1 MAEDFQVKIQ
11 ADLDTAQVDEKI
23 EKLVNKKRTI
33 KLDVDINGQNAKS
46 ITDNIQKGLSK
57 TKLDTSNISK
67 KIADSFN
74 ISDKS
79 VISKIQTQLNEMMT
93 SLSKTWN
100 GKNFDFKNASG
111 FYSGMEQMAKTVT
124 ENARIIKSATGVYD
138 DFYNYFNRKKIF
150 VSDDLKNALG
160 TEQYKELLNNNIG
173 KIVRDATKGVSIDSI
188 WGEMSNLFPEHF
200 SENITNQVDQILYA
214 TNLLKKARADM
225 DEVFTSSNMTAQQ
238 KGEIN
243 NSAYVEVLEMS
254 KNLQN
259 NLQKNIVEATE
270 AAKTT
275 IKIDVQLDKEKI
287 AADIR
292 NAIESASSGAGE
304 AIKLNLDINEE
315 QLLSNLQSAIRKLTT
330 GDESVKVEIDVDKS
344 DLQSKLNE
352 ACKEMQIPVQF
363 KIDADEIASQI
374 KAAVD
379 KITDIELDLKVN
391 TNNVKQAVDDAVKDK
406 ITPEVDPSGIT
417 QLQEILRNVNS
428 TGQQTQNIFQSM
440 GSAFDDAF
448 RSTYGVA
455 NLLQDA
461 IYKIG
466 DAGREV
472 IGTVR
477 ELNDSLVSLQMATG
491 DDYDTV
497 KNLMQQY
504 NALGQELGAITTD
517 VASGADAWLRQG
529 KSLEQTNTLLKD
541 SIVLSKVSGLDAEES
556 TQYLTAAMNG
566 YNVAVDNVMGIV
578 DKVSKVDLE
587 SATDAGGLMEA
598 MSRVSTMANTA
609 GVSMDK
615 LLGYMASVGEI
626 TQQSM
631 PTLGTAFKSIF
642 ARMSDIKAQNY
653 ELVDDNGTVEL
664 LSDVESSLK
673 KVGIDLRKTV
683 TEYNSYAD
691 VLDNLAAKWNT
702 LNQVQ
707 QNELAKAFAGTR
719 QQEVFRTLMEH
730 YDRAQKYAEVAEN
743 SAGTA
748 EKKFQDNYLSS
759 LEAKTNALKA
769 SFESLSSS
777 LVSDDMYSWALY
789 GAKAVTDFVEK
800 TNILKGAIAGLGTA
814 GSLYAVKQLVLGF
827 GSAIKEFSNLGKAM
841 SILKSG
847 TGVTSNMSQLLTLTQ
862 GLSKSQTALV
872 LSSTELNTAQRTAIL
887 MNRGLSASEAEA
899 ELSTMGLSA
908 AEGTATATTMSLGSA
923 MKGMVATLAANPIF
937 LLTTAVTVGVAAWQ
951 SYNQSVEESIQHTK
965 DSTAELQERNQS
977 LDDNIQKVQELR
989 DSLDSGTL
997 TEQEAYNTKSQLLDI
1012 QSQLSDSYG
1021 EQADGI
1027 DLVNGKLDEQIEK
1040 MQQLKVENA
1049 KSWLNDSDNEKN
1061 YEKAKKKMTKDDYES
1076 FFGNTPTLSLL
1087 GNAPEKADYKDSDV
1101 YKDALKRYQNSKTQ
1115 IEEIQKAA
1123 EKAGLKQYTSTS
1135 TGQFQLGFENETVTG
1150 ADEKLNSF
1158 LSTVKELKRQ
1168 FEDEGKNTDY
1178 FDNIISSAEDAESS
1192 YKDILDKHQE
1202 VYQEYLKNSM
1212 LAEGYGNNK
1221 PATVYQQYADAVDK
1235 YNEALQSGDTSK
1247 VEAAK
1252 TALDGVK
1259 DSVDN
1264 IVSRDSGKKYKEL
1277 FDEIAE
1283 GIDTAS
1289 EKTYE
1294 FKERL
1299 SGRGTDK
1306 LNNTVLSKLKEL
1318 KNYTDIDLKSIN
1330 LDTSDV
1336 VAGKD
1341 ALRMAVNEAM
1351 DLGIVSD
1358 DSAESVAKV
1367 VDLLTD
1373 MGMTATVSM
1382 NQVDDSFSEVNTT
1395 IQQAQANLETL
1406 KTIMSESVS
1415 GSGISADNVKAFKEM
1430 FGDDAARALEKTA
1443 DGYHINREE
1452 LAKLQAQQS
1461 EMNKADY
1468 LSGLADQQEALRQI
1482 EEQIADAMVKGQD
1495 VSGLQ
1500 AQREGILDNI
1510 SSLED
1515 LAYQYQTATS
1525 AYQQWQDAM
1534 SGGEEGDMYDS
1545 IQGNME
1551 SIKDLYDKGLV
1562 GENKFRE
1569 FVDLMS
1575 NKDLTNASVD
1585 EIVTAYE
1592 ESYPKMERY
1601 FTEGQEGCQA
1611 FLQDIS
1617 NLNSEWAHMNEDGS
1631 WEINFGV
1638 GNDQEIA
1645 DALGIDVE
1653 AVQSVLRKL
1662 HDFGFD
1668 IDLDQPVK
1676 SLEQLKTEAQSAKEA
1691 LDGMGET
1698 SLDSI
1703 NLDTDSFS
1711 EITDDIDKVKEYIQ
1725 QINDADLE
1733 PEVRTERLEQ
1743 ANNILDYLV
1752 QKQHEAGQNNIV
1764 IDADASSVDQKISDL
1779 KSQLEQFR
1787 NNDGTIPV
1795 NADTQDAV
1803 NSLQSLYATKQNLEN
1818 TPAILQ
1824 VDTSQVDGALGNA
1837 IGKLQEYQNAV
1848 EILNAQNTMKT
1859 QGIDIDTTD
1868 AQQKVQQ
1875 LAGQLQ
1881 NLDADTT
1888 AKLGLDDTD
1897 FQSKLSNIATHPI
1910 DVGIGVNLDPN
1921 ALADVSTKISG
1932 ITPELLVKAGV
1943 NEEAIVNYTPK
1954 DKDATVKYKVDH
1966 SAIDSYDPKDKNAT
1980 VTYSVV
1986 VSGLENLP
1994 GNKTRNLTY
2003 NIKTNGTVPRV
2014 NGTAHAIGTAH
2025 AAGTASRNWGLAHN
2039 EPHALVNELK
2049 PEAIVRDG
2057 KAFILNGGDPTF
2069 ANLKKDD
2076 VVFNGDQ
2083 TEQLLEHGYVTGSH
2097 AQLAG
2102 GGYSLGS
2109 AFSKGS
2115 GRFNV
2120 GSSGTK
2126 ADSSTWEENQKK
2138 DKTGSKSSSG
2148 SSSSGSS
2155 KRSSGRS
2162 SGGSSS
2168 GSSGSSSTKEAT
2180 EETFD
2185 WIEVFLKEMSRA
2197 TEIAVDNINRA
2208 IGLAQ
2213 KQTKAYDAISK
2224 VQQELTANQQS
2235 ANKYLQLAANV
2246 GLDPSY
2252 ISKIQNGTLD
2262 VEKVTNEDLKK
2273 KIDEY
2278 KDYYSKYES
2287 AADNVAK
2294 LEDKITE
2301 LAEKR
2306 LEIITDTYDAIVDI
2320 NDSIKSV
2327 ADSKIS
2333 LNDALGVAI
2342 DNPDNYAN
2350 LNNSIKAQE
2359 DTYNQLTKKL
2369 SDYQKE
2375 VDSQLSSGYLKK
2387 GSEAYQAAMKNIQDF
2402 TAKIYDA
2409 STSLLELRDKL
2420 DQIKIDTIQNVID
2433 GIKRNSDI
2441 TEKYISYLQ
2450 SQNRDVPENLYTDRI
2465 DNNNAQVQQNL
2476 KQMEIYRKKQAVL
2489 DVNSKS
2495 YQDYA
2500 EKIQTLK
2507 ENTLELITDN
2517 ESLQDSIYELRF
2529 KPLDDAIQKYSD
2541 LEDELKSFRDLLND
2555 DAFLDKQGRITEEGL
2570 AQVALLQQS
2579 IGTAKQKIADY
2590 TTGLQKLKESY
2601 DNGVISLTEYND
2613 KSKDYR
2619 EGIQGSI
2626 ADVKSYQDSLVDLYK
2641 NAMSTEVDY
2650 LDKII
2655 SKQKNLLDQRKSA
2668 YEYEKKVTS
2677 QSNDINKLKAEIIA
2691 LQGSNNLSDQ
2701 SRLRKLQADLKS
2713 AESDLQDTKR
2723 DHAYDMQSQGF
2734 DKLSSDLQ
2742 ETLDNTEYEI
2752 SHNADKQLEIINSM
2766 LDKAVSSYQEA
2777 YGKINSIIKNT
2788 GWVGS
2793 TDFNNTQSDLG
2804 TETGAKNQNSN
2815 ASQSQSSA
2823 NKNPSS
2829 TASGTKT
2836 DPINSNSKANSDLA
2850 DQLVKPEDTTNRK
2863 VAELKVSPTS
2873 TTLEE
2878 GKSTSITATIRPNDA
2893 ANKTLAWK
2901 SSNES
2906 IATVSNGTVKAKKPG
2921 SCTITATTTDGSGL
2935 SAKVSIKVN
2944 AKPKPPKPQPKPQP
2958 AKTGGDGIPR
2968 VGDVVTF
2975 TGSYYNDSWGMAP
2988 KGSRFSGQPGAVV
3001 IDSYTAREYGGNGR
3015 TTGDFKIHIKSAHD
3029 PNYSDLGWVRLSQI
3043 SSYEKGTDRIYGDQL
3058 VWTNENKDTKHH
3070 GVSELIY
3077 RKKDGA
3083 FLTPVQDGDSILP
3096 ADFVSNLA
3104 ALSAIDP
3111 REFGMNVSTTPNLVQ
3126 TNIPQNIS
3134 NVGNV
3139 TYHYDALLNIENVEG
3154 NLDKSAIPDIQKL
3167 LKQSC
3172 KYTCDTLA
3180 DQYQKLGHKIIM

>member
-1 MAEDFQVKIQ
+1 LQLKNLG
-11 ADLDTAQVDEKI
+11 DLFGSFGELNLLRNKYGKNSTFDTLSSTLQQSFNESFKVGK
-23 EKLVNKKRTI
+23 
-33 KLDVDINGQNAKS
+33 NGISEFSTEQ
-46 ITDNIQKGLSK
+46 IK
-57 TKLDTSNISK
+57 TKASVMGLNDALTKQALSLANDAGLYQKAAAGNLTFSKAIELNI
-67 KIADSFN
+67 N
-74 ISDKS
+74 
-79 VISKIQTQLNEMMT
+79 
-93 SLSKTWN
+93 
-100 GKNFDFKNASG
+100 NASDLVDALMSSNSEVLKK
-111 FYSGMEQMAKTVT
+111 YQDSD
-124 ENARIIKSATGVYD
+124 IAT
-138 DFYNYFNRKKIF
+138 
-150 VSDDLKNALG
+150 
-160 TEQYKELLNNNIG
+160 
-173 KIVRDATKGVSIDSI
+173 KIVNSGEKG
-188 WGEMSNLFPEHF
+188 
-200 SENITNQVDQILYA
+200 
-214 TNLLKKARADM
+214 
-225 DEVFTSSNMTAQQ
+225 
-238 KGEIN
+238 
-243 NSAYVEVLEMS
+243 SAAY
-254 KNLQN
+254 
-259 NLQKNIVEATE
+259 
-270 AAKTT
+270 
-275 IKIDVQLDKEKI
+275 
-287 AADIR
+287 
-292 NAIESASSGAGE
+292 
-304 AIKLNLDINEE
+304 NE
-315 QLLSNLQSAIRKLTT
+315 
-330 GDESVKVEIDVDKS
+330 
-344 DLQSKLNE
+344 
-352 ACKEMQIPVQF
+352 F
-363 KIDADEIASQI
+363 
-374 KAAVD
+374 
-379 KITDIELDLKVN
+379 
-391 TNNVKQAVDDAVKDK
+391 VKDL
-406 ITPEVDPSGIT
+406 ID
-417 QLQEILRNVNS
+417 NN
-428 TGQQTQNIFQSM
+428 
-440 GSAFDDAF
+440 
-448 RSTYGVA
+448 
-455 NLLQDA
+455 QD
-461 IYKIG
+461 
-466 DAGREV
+466 
-472 IGTVR
+472 
-477 ELNDSLVSLQMATG
+477 
-491 DDYDTV
+491 
-497 KNLMQQY
+497 
-504 NALGQELGAITTD
+504 LG
-517 VASGADAWLRQG
+517 
-529 KSLEQTNTLLKD
+529 D
-541 SIVLSKVSGLDAEES
+541 SIVELVPKVETTKSAFSGLS
-556 TQYLTAAMNG
+556 NYFKGL
-566 YNVAVDNVMGIV
+566 
-578 DKVSKVDLE
+578 L
-587 SATDAGGLMEA
+587 ATF
-598 MSRVSTMANTA
+598 T
-609 GVSMDK
+609 
-615 LLGYMASVGEI
+615 
-626 TQQSM
+626 
-631 PTLGTAFKSIF
+631 
-642 ARMSDIKAQNY
+642 
-653 ELVDDNGTVEL
+653 
-664 LSDVESSLK
+664 
-673 KVGIDLRKTV
+673 
-683 TEYNSYAD
+683 
-691 VLDNLAAKWNT
+691 
-702 LNQVQ
+702 
-707 QNELAKAFAGTR
+707 
-719 QQEVFRTLMEH
+719 
-730 YDRAQKYAEVAEN
+730 
-743 SAGTA
+743 
-748 EKKFQDNYLSS
+748 
-759 LEAKTNALKA
+759 
-769 SFESLSSS
+769 
-777 LVSDDMYSWALY
+777 
-789 GAKAVTDFVEK
+789 
-800 TNILKGAIAGLGTA
+800 
-814 GSLYAVKQLVLGF
+814 
-827 GSAIKEFSNLGKAM
+827 
-841 SILKSG
+841 
-847 TGVTSNMSQLLTLTQ
+847 
-862 GLSKSQTALV
+862 
-872 LSSTELNTAQRTAIL
+872 
-887 MNRGLSASEAEA
+887 
-899 ELSTMGLSA
+899 
-908 AEGTATATTMSLGSA
+908 
-923 MKGMVATLAANPIF
+923 NPIF

-951 SYNQSVEESIQHTK
+951 GYNQSVKESIQHTK
-965 DSTAELQERNQS
+965 DSIAEIEERNKS
-977 LDDNIQKVQELR
+977 IDDNISKAQELR

-997 TEQEAYNTKSQLLDI
+997 TEQEAYNAKSQLLDI

-1076 FFGNTPTLSLL
+1076 FFGNTPTLAML
-1087 GNAPEKADYKDSDV
+1087 GSEPQKSEYTNSDTYKEM
-1101 YKDALKRYQNSKTQ
+1101 LKRYQNSKTQ

-1158 LSTVKELKRQ
+1158 LATVKELKRQ

-1247 VEAAK
+1247 VEEAK

-1259 DSVDN
+1259 ASVDN
-1264 IVSRDSGKKYKEL
+1264 IVSTDSGKKYKEL

-1289 EKTYE
+1289 EKIYE

-1382 NQVDDSFSEVNTT
+1382 DQVDDSFSEVNTT

-1534 SGGEEGDMYDS
+1534 SGGEEGNMYDS

-1585 EIVTAYE
+1585 EIVAAYE

-1631 WEINFGV
+1631 WDINFGV

-1725 QINDADLE
+1725 QVNDADLE

-1752 QKQHEAGQNNIV
+1752 QKQYEAGQNNIV

-1787 NNDGTIPV
+1787 NEDGTIPV

-1824 VDTSQVDGALGNA
+1824 VDTSQIDGELGNA

-1921 ALADVSTKISG
+1921 ALADVSAKISG

-1994 GNKTRNLTY
+1994 GNKTRSLTY

-2109 AFSKGS
+2109 AFSGGS

-2126 ADSSTWEENQKK
+2126 ADSSTWEDKK
-2138 DKTGSKSSSG
+2138 KQNNTSHNS
-2148 SSSSGSS
+2148 
-2155 KRSSGRS
+2155 S
-2162 SGGSSS
+2162 SGGSSRRNS
-2168 GSSGSSSTKEAT
+2168 GTSSGGSTRSSSGGNSGGSSSSSDAKSTT
-2180 EETFD
+2180 EEVVDFIKIMLSRLSRMTELATNA
-2185 WIEVFLKEMSRA
+2185 IERA
-2197 TEIAVDNINRA
+2197 VGLANKQAAAADA
-2208 IGLAQ
+2208 IGKATNEMVHNQRAADAYLA
-2213 KQTKAYDAISK
+2213 KANSISLSDAYK
-2224 VQQELTANQQS
+2224 NQ
-2235 ANKYLQLAANV
+2235 
-2246 GLDPSY
+2246 
-2252 ISKIQNGTLD
+2252 IMNGSINIDTIID
-2262 VEKVTNEDLKK
+2262 EDLKK
-2273 KIDEY
+2273 KISDFQSY
-2278 KDYYSKYES
+2278 YES
-2287 AADNVAK
+2287 YLSARDNALK

-2306 LEIITDTYDAIVDI
+2306 LEIIEKEYDAIVDI
-2320 NDSIKSV
+2320 NDAIKTV
-2327 ADSKIS
+2327 ADSKMS

-2375 VDSQLSSGYLKK
+2375 MESQLSSGLMQK
-2387 GSEAYQAAMKNIQDF
+2387 GSDSYNSALKNIQDF
-2402 TAKIYDA
+2402 TAKIYEA
-2409 STSLLELRDKL
+2409 ATSAIELKNKL
-2420 DQIKIDTIQNVID
+2420 DQIKIDVIQYKID
-2433 GIKRNSDI
+2433 EFQRNSDRI
-2441 TEKYISYLQ
+2441 DAYTSLRDA
-2450 SQNRDVPENLYTDRI
+2450 QNETVSESMYQNRI
-2465 DNNNAQVQQNL
+2465 DNNNGIIEQ
-2476 KQMEIYRKKQAVL
+2476 KQKQREIYLKNQSYF
-2489 DVNSKS
+2489 DVNSKEYQS
-2495 YQDYA
+2495 YAD
-2500 EKIQTLK
+2500 KIK
-2507 ENTLELITDN
+2507 ELDTDTINLMKDN
-2517 ESLQDSIYELRF
+2517 EDLKDSIFELRF
-2529 KPLDDAIQKYSD
+2529 KNLDDAIQKYSD

-2555 DAFLDKQGRITEEGL
+2555 DAFLDKQGRITEDGL
-2570 AQVALLQQS
+2570 AQIALLQQS

-2619 EGIQGSI
+2619 EGIQSSI

-2655 SKQKNLLDQRKSA
+2655 SKRKEAMTQQKDM
-2668 YEYEKKVTS
+2668 
-2677 QSNDINKLKAEIIA
+2677 
-2691 LQGSNNLSDQ
+2691 
-2701 SRLRKLQADLKS
+2701 
-2713 AESDLQDTKR
+2713 
-2723 DHAYDMQSQGF
+2723 YDYS
-2734 DKLSSDLQ
+2734 K
-2742 ETLDNTEYEI
+2742 
-2752 SHNADKQLEIINSM
+2752 
-2766 LDKAVSSYQEA
+2766 
-2777 YGKINSIIKNT
+2777 KINSQ
-2788 GWVGS
+2788 
-2793 TDFNNTQSDLG
+2793 NN
-2804 TETGAKNQNSN
+2804 N
-2815 ASQSQSSA
+2815 
-2823 NKNPSS
+2823 
-2829 TASGTKT
+2829 
-2836 DPINSNSKANSDLA
+2836 INSLKAQIMALESVNICRICLNAGISL
-2850 DQLVKPEDTTNRK
+2850 
-2863 VAELKVSPTS
+2863 ELYM
-2873 TTLEE
+2873 LQRMHE
-2878 GKSTSITATIRPNDA
+2878 
-2893 ANKTLAWK
+2893 
-2901 SSNES
+2901 
-2906 IATVSNGTVKAKKPG
+2906 
-2921 SCTITATTTDGSGL
+2921 
-2935 SAKVSIKVN
+2935 IKQNVN
-2944 AKPKPPKPQPKPQP
+2944 A
-2958 AKTGGDGIPR
+2958 
-2968 VGDVVTF
+2968 
-2975 TGSYYNDSWGMAP
+2975 
-2988 KGSRFSGQPGAVV
+2988 
-3001 IDSYTAREYGGNGR
+3001 
-3015 TTGDFKIHIKSAHD
+3015 
-3029 PNYSDLGWVRLSQI
+3029 
-3043 SSYEKGTDRIYGDQL
+3043 
-3058 VWTNENKDTKHH
+3058 
-3070 GVSELIY
+3070 
-3077 RKKDGA
+3077 
-3083 FLTPVQDGDSILP
+3083 
-3096 ADFVSNLA
+3096 
-3104 ALSAIDP
+3104 
-3111 REFGMNVSTTPNLVQ
+3111 
-3126 TNIPQNIS
+3126 
-3134 NVGNV
+3134 
-3139 TYHYDALLNIENVEG
+3139 
-3154 NLDKSAIPDIQKL
+3154 
-3167 LKQSC
+3167 
-3172 KYTCDTLA
+3172 
-3180 DQYQKLGHKIIM
+3180 

>member
-1 MAEDFQVKIQ
+1 MQLKNLG
-11 ADLDTAQVDEKI
+11 DLFGSFGELNLLRNKYGKNSTFDTLSSTLQQSFNESFKVGK
-23 EKLVNKKRTI
+23 
-33 KLDVDINGQNAKS
+33 NGISEFSTEQ
-46 ITDNIQKGLSK
+46 IK
-57 TKLDTSNISK
+57 TKASVMGLNDALTKQALSLANDAGLYQKAAAGNLTFSKAIELNI
-67 KIADSFN
+67 N
-74 ISDKS
+74 
-79 VISKIQTQLNEMMT
+79 
-93 SLSKTWN
+93 
-100 GKNFDFKNASG
+100 NASDLVDALMSSNSEVLKK
-111 FYSGMEQMAKTVT
+111 YQDSD
-124 ENARIIKSATGVYD
+124 IAT
-138 DFYNYFNRKKIF
+138 
-150 VSDDLKNALG
+150 
-160 TEQYKELLNNNIG
+160 
-173 KIVRDATKGVSIDSI
+173 KIVNSGEKG
-188 WGEMSNLFPEHF
+188 
-200 SENITNQVDQILYA
+200 
-214 TNLLKKARADM
+214 
-225 DEVFTSSNMTAQQ
+225 
-238 KGEIN
+238 
-243 NSAYVEVLEMS
+243 SAAY
-254 KNLQN
+254 
-259 NLQKNIVEATE
+259 
-270 AAKTT
+270 
-275 IKIDVQLDKEKI
+275 
-287 AADIR
+287 
-292 NAIESASSGAGE
+292 
-304 AIKLNLDINEE
+304 NE
-315 QLLSNLQSAIRKLTT
+315 
-330 GDESVKVEIDVDKS
+330 
-344 DLQSKLNE
+344 
-352 ACKEMQIPVQF
+352 F
-363 KIDADEIASQI
+363 
-374 KAAVD
+374 
-379 KITDIELDLKVN
+379 
-391 TNNVKQAVDDAVKDK
+391 VKDL
-406 ITPEVDPSGIT
+406 ID
-417 QLQEILRNVNS
+417 NN
-428 TGQQTQNIFQSM
+428 
-440 GSAFDDAF
+440 
-448 RSTYGVA
+448 
-455 NLLQDA
+455 QD
-461 IYKIG
+461 
-466 DAGREV
+466 
-472 IGTVR
+472 
-477 ELNDSLVSLQMATG
+477 
-491 DDYDTV
+491 
-497 KNLMQQY
+497 
-504 NALGQELGAITTD
+504 LG
-517 VASGADAWLRQG
+517 
-529 KSLEQTNTLLKD
+529 D
-541 SIVLSKVSGLDAEES
+541 SIVELVPKVETTKSAFSGLS
-556 TQYLTAAMNG
+556 NYFKGL
-566 YNVAVDNVMGIV
+566 
-578 DKVSKVDLE
+578 L
-587 SATDAGGLMEA
+587 ATF
-598 MSRVSTMANTA
+598 T
-609 GVSMDK
+609 
-615 LLGYMASVGEI
+615 
-626 TQQSM
+626 
-631 PTLGTAFKSIF
+631 
-642 ARMSDIKAQNY
+642 
-653 ELVDDNGTVEL
+653 
-664 LSDVESSLK
+664 
-673 KVGIDLRKTV
+673 
-683 TEYNSYAD
+683 
-691 VLDNLAAKWNT
+691 
-702 LNQVQ
+702 
-707 QNELAKAFAGTR
+707 
-719 QQEVFRTLMEH
+719 
-730 YDRAQKYAEVAEN
+730 
-743 SAGTA
+743 
-748 EKKFQDNYLSS
+748 
-759 LEAKTNALKA
+759 
-769 SFESLSSS
+769 
-777 LVSDDMYSWALY
+777 
-789 GAKAVTDFVEK
+789 
-800 TNILKGAIAGLGTA
+800 
-814 GSLYAVKQLVLGF
+814 
-827 GSAIKEFSNLGKAM
+827 
-841 SILKSG
+841 
-847 TGVTSNMSQLLTLTQ
+847 
-862 GLSKSQTALV
+862 
-872 LSSTELNTAQRTAIL
+872 
-887 MNRGLSASEAEA
+887 
-899 ELSTMGLSA
+899 
-908 AEGTATATTMSLGSA
+908 
-923 MKGMVATLAANPIF
+923 NPIF

-951 SYNQSVEESIQHTK
+951 GYNQSVQESIQHTK
-965 DSTAELQERNQS
+965 DSIAEIEERNKS
-977 LDDNIQKVQELR
+977 IDDNISKAQELR

-997 TEQEAYNTKSQLLDI
+997 TEQEAYNAKSQLLDI

-1076 FFGNTPTLSLL
+1076 FFGNTPTLAML
-1087 GNAPEKADYKDSDV
+1087 GSEPQKSEYTNSDTYKEM
-1101 YKDALKRYQNSKTQ
+1101 LKRYQNSKSQ

-1150 ADEKLNSF
+1150 ADEKLNNF
-1158 LSTVKELKRQ
+1158 LATVKELKRQ
-1168 FEDEGKNTDY
+1168 FQDEGKNTDY
-1178 FDNIISSAEDAESS
+1178 FDNIISAAEDAESS

-1277 FDEIAE
+1277 FDEIAD

-1299 SGRGTDK
+1299 SGRGADK

-1415 GSGISADNVKAFKEM
+1415 GAGISADNVKAFKEM

-1461 EMNKADY
+1461 QMNRADY

-1534 SGGEEGDMYDS
+1534 SGGEEGNMYDS

-1585 EIVTAYE
+1585 EIVSAYE
-1592 ESYPKMERY
+1592 EAYPKMERY

-1617 NLNSEWAHMNEDGS
+1617 NLNSEWAHMNEDGF
-1631 WEINFGV
+1631 WDINFGV

-1725 QINDADLE
+1725 QVNDADLE

-1764 IDADASSVDQKISDL
+1764 IDADASSVDQKISEL

-1824 VDTSQVDGALGNA
+1824 VDTSQVDGELGNA

-1910 DVGIGVNLDPN
+1910 DVGIGVNLEPN
-1921 ALADVSTKISG
+1921 ALADVSAKISG
-1932 ITPELLVKAGV
+1932 ITPKLLVKAGV

-1994 GNKTRNLTY
+1994 GNKTRSLTY

-2025 AAGTASRNWGLAHN
+2025 ASGTASRNWGLAHN

-2109 AFSKGS
+2109 AFSGGS

-2126 ADSSTWEENQKK
+2126 ADSSTWEDKK
-2138 DKTGSKSSSG
+2138 KQNNTSHNS
-2148 SSSSGSS
+2148 
-2155 KRSSGRS
+2155 S
-2162 SGGSSS
+2162 SGGSSRRNS
-2168 GSSGSSSTKEAT
+2168 GTSSGGSTRSSSGGNSGGSSSSSDAKSTT
-2180 EETFD
+2180 EEVVDFIKIMLSRLSRMTELATNA
-2185 WIEVFLKEMSRA
+2185 IERA
-2197 TEIAVDNINRA
+2197 VGLANKQAAAADA
-2208 IGLAQ
+2208 IGKATNEMVHNQRAADAYLA
-2213 KQTKAYDAISK
+2213 KANSISLSDAYK
-2224 VQQELTANQQS
+2224 NQ
-2235 ANKYLQLAANV
+2235 
-2246 GLDPSY
+2246 
-2252 ISKIQNGTLD
+2252 IMNGSINIDTIID
-2262 VEKVTNEDLKK
+2262 EDLKK
-2273 KIDEY
+2273 KISDFQSY
-2278 KDYYSKYES
+2278 YES
-2287 AADNVAK
+2287 YLSARDNALK

-2306 LEIITDTYDAIVDI
+2306 LEIIEKEYDAIVDI
-2320 NDSIKSV
+2320 NDAIKTV
-2327 ADSKIS
+2327 ADSKMS

-2375 VDSQLSSGYLKK
+2375 MESQLSSGLMQK
-2387 GSEAYQAAMKNIQDF
+2387 GSDSYNSALKNIQDF
-2402 TAKIYDA
+2402 TAKIYEA
-2409 STSLLELRDKL
+2409 ATSAIELKNKL
-2420 DQIKIDTIQNVID
+2420 DQIKIDVIQYKID
-2433 GIKRNSDI
+2433 EFQRNSDRI
-2441 TEKYISYLQ
+2441 DAYTSLRDA
-2450 SQNRDVPENLYTDRI
+2450 QNETVSESMYQNRI
-2465 DNNNAQVQQNL
+2465 DNNNGIIEQ
-2476 KQMEIYRKKQAVL
+2476 KQKQREIYLKNQSYF
-2489 DVNSKS
+2489 DVNSKEYQS
-2495 YQDYA
+2495 YAD
-2500 EKIQTLK
+2500 KIK
-2507 ENTLELITDN
+2507 ELDTDTINLMKDN
-2517 ESLQDSIYELRF
+2517 EDLKDSIFELRF
-2529 KPLDDAIQKYSD
+2529 KNLDDAIQKYSD

-2555 DAFLDKQGRITEEGL
+2555 DAFLDKQGRITEDGL

-2655 SKQKNLLDQRKSA
+2655 SKRKEAMTQQKDM
-2668 YEYEKKVTS
+2668 
-2677 QSNDINKLKAEIIA
+2677 
-2691 LQGSNNLSDQ
+2691 
-2701 SRLRKLQADLKS
+2701 
-2713 AESDLQDTKR
+2713 
-2723 DHAYDMQSQGF
+2723 YDYS
-2734 DKLSSDLQ
+2734 K
-2742 ETLDNTEYEI
+2742 
-2752 SHNADKQLEIINSM
+2752 
-2766 LDKAVSSYQEA
+2766 
-2777 YGKINSIIKNT
+2777 KINSQ
-2788 GWVGS
+2788 
-2793 TDFNNTQSDLG
+2793 NN
-2804 TETGAKNQNSN
+2804 N
-2815 ASQSQSSA
+2815 
-2823 NKNPSS
+2823 
-2829 TASGTKT
+2829 
-2836 DPINSNSKANSDLA
+2836 INSLKAQIMALESVNICRICLNAGISL
-2850 DQLVKPEDTTNRK
+2850 
-2863 VAELKVSPTS
+2863 ELYM
-2873 TTLEE
+2873 LQRMHE
-2878 GKSTSITATIRPNDA
+2878 
-2893 ANKTLAWK
+2893 
-2901 SSNES
+2901 
-2906 IATVSNGTVKAKKPG
+2906 
-2921 SCTITATTTDGSGL
+2921 
-2935 SAKVSIKVN
+2935 IKQNVN
-2944 AKPKPPKPQPKPQP
+2944 A
-2958 AKTGGDGIPR
+2958 
-2968 VGDVVTF
+2968 
-2975 TGSYYNDSWGMAP
+2975 
-2988 KGSRFSGQPGAVV
+2988 
-3001 IDSYTAREYGGNGR
+3001 
-3015 TTGDFKIHIKSAHD
+3015 
-3029 PNYSDLGWVRLSQI
+3029 
-3043 SSYEKGTDRIYGDQL
+3043 
-3058 VWTNENKDTKHH
+3058 
-3070 GVSELIY
+3070 
-3077 RKKDGA
+3077 
-3083 FLTPVQDGDSILP
+3083 
-3096 ADFVSNLA
+3096 
-3104 ALSAIDP
+3104 
-3111 REFGMNVSTTPNLVQ
+3111 
-3126 TNIPQNIS
+3126 
-3134 NVGNV
+3134 
-3139 TYHYDALLNIENVEG
+3139 
-3154 NLDKSAIPDIQKL
+3154 
-3167 LKQSC
+3167 
-3172 KYTCDTLA
+3172 
-3180 DQYQKLGHKIIM
+3180 

>member
-1 MAEDFQVKIQ
+1 MQLKNLGDLFGSFGELNLLRNKYGKNSTFDTLSSTLQQSFNESFKVGKNGISEFSTEQIKTKASVMGLNDALTKQALSLAND
-11 ADLDTAQVDEKI
+11 ADLYQKAAAGNLTFSKAI
-23 EKLVNKKRTI
+23 ELNINNASDLVNA
-33 KLDVDINGQNAKS
+33 LMS
-46 ITDNIQKGLSK
+46 
-57 TKLDTSNISK
+57 SN
-67 KIADSFN
+67 
-74 ISDKS
+74 
-79 VISKIQTQLNEMMT
+79 
-93 SLSKTWN
+93 
-100 GKNFDFKNASG
+100 
-111 FYSGMEQMAKTVT
+111 
-124 ENARIIKSATGVYD
+124 
-138 DFYNYFNRKKIF
+138 
-150 VSDDLKNALG
+150 
-160 TEQYKELLNNNIG
+160 
-173 KIVRDATKGVSIDSI
+173 
-188 WGEMSNLFPEHF
+188 
-200 SENITNQVDQILYA
+200 SEV
-214 TNLLKKARADM
+214 LKKYQD
-225 DEVFTSSNMTAQQ
+225 
-238 KGEIN
+238 N
-243 NSAYVEVLEMS
+243 NVA
-254 KNLQN
+254 
-259 NLQKNIVEATE
+259 
-270 AAKTT
+270 
-275 IKIDVQLDKEKI
+275 
-287 AADIR
+287 
-292 NAIESASSGAGE
+292 NAIANSGEKGSAAY
-304 AIKLNLDINEE
+304 NE
-315 QLLSNLQSAIRKLTT
+315 
-330 GDESVKVEIDVDKS
+330 
-344 DLQSKLNE
+344 
-352 ACKEMQIPVQF
+352 F
-363 KIDADEIASQI
+363 
-374 KAAVD
+374 
-379 KITDIELDLKVN
+379 
-391 TNNVKQAVDDAVKDK
+391 VKDFIDK
-406 ITPEVDPSGIT
+406 
-417 QLQEILRNVNS
+417 N
-428 TGQQTQNIFQSM
+428 
-440 GSAFDDAF
+440 
-448 RSTYGVA
+448 
-455 NLLQDA
+455 QD
-461 IYKIG
+461 
-466 DAGREV
+466 
-472 IGTVR
+472 
-477 ELNDSLVSLQMATG
+477 
-491 DDYDTV
+491 
-497 KNLMQQY
+497 
-504 NALGQELGAITTD
+504 LG
-517 VASGADAWLRQG
+517 
-529 KSLEQTNTLLKD
+529 D
-541 SIVLSKVSGLDAEES
+541 SIVELAPKVETTKSAFSGLS
-556 TQYLTAAMNG
+556 NYF
-566 YNVAVDNVMGIV
+566 
-578 DKVSKVDLE
+578 K
-587 SATDAGGLMEA
+587 GL
-598 MSRVSTMANTA
+598 
-609 GVSMDK
+609 
-615 LLGYMASVGEI
+615 
-626 TQQSM
+626 
-631 PTLGTAFKSIF
+631 
-642 ARMSDIKAQNY
+642 
-653 ELVDDNGTVEL
+653 
-664 LSDVESSLK
+664 
-673 KVGIDLRKTV
+673 
-683 TEYNSYAD
+683 
-691 VLDNLAAKWNT
+691 
-702 LNQVQ
+702 
-707 QNELAKAFAGTR
+707 
-719 QQEVFRTLMEH
+719 
-730 YDRAQKYAEVAEN
+730 
-743 SAGTA
+743 
-748 EKKFQDNYLSS
+748 
-759 LEAKTNALKA
+759 
-769 SFESLSSS
+769 
-777 LVSDDMYSWALY
+777 
-789 GAKAVTDFVEK
+789 
-800 TNILKGAIAGLGTA
+800 
-814 GSLYAVKQLVLGF
+814 
-827 GSAIKEFSNLGKAM
+827 
-841 SILKSG
+841 
-847 TGVTSNMSQLLTLTQ
+847 
-862 GLSKSQTALV
+862 
-872 LSSTELNTAQRTAIL
+872 
-887 MNRGLSASEAEA
+887 
-899 ELSTMGLSA
+899 
-908 AEGTATATTMSLGSA
+908 
-923 MKGMVATLAANPIF
+923 VATFTNPIF

-951 SYNQSVEESIQHTK
+951 GYNQSVQESIQHTK
-965 DSTAELQERNQS
+965 DSIAEIEERNKS
-977 LDDNIQKVQELR
+977 IDDNISKAQELR

-1061 YEKAKKKMTKDDYES
+1061 YEKANKAMTKDDYES
-1076 FFGNTPTLSLL
+1076 FFGNTPTLDML
-1087 GNAPEKADYKDSDV
+1087 GSEPQKSEYTNSDTYKEM
-1101 YKDALKRYQNSKTQ
+1101 LKRYRNSKSQ

-1123 EKAGLKQYTSTS
+1123 EKAGLKQYNGVA

-1158 LSTVKELKRQ
+1158 LATVKELKRQ

-1264 IVSRDSGKKYKEL
+1264 IVSTDSGKKYKEL
-1277 FDEIAE
+1277 FDEIAD

-1299 SGRGTDK
+1299 SGRGADK

-1415 GSGISADNVKAFKEM
+1415 GAGISADNVKAFREM
-1430 FGDDAARALEKTA
+1430 FGDDAERALEKTA

-1534 SGGEEGDMYDS
+1534 SGGEEGNMYDS

-1585 EIVTAYE
+1585 EIVAAYE

-1631 WEINFGV
+1631 WDINFGV

-1725 QINDADLE
+1725 QVNDADLE

-1752 QKQHEAGQNNIV
+1752 QKQQEAGQNNIV
-1764 IDADASSVDQKISDL
+1764 IDADASSADQKISDL

-1787 NNDGTIPV
+1787 NDDGTIPV

-1824 VDTSQVDGALGNA
+1824 VDTSQVDGELGNA

-1910 DVGIGVNLDPN
+1910 DVGIGVNLEPN
-1921 ALADVSTKISG
+1921 ALADVSAKISG
-1932 ITPELLVKAGV
+1932 ITPKLLVKAGV

-1994 GNKTRNLTY
+1994 GNKTRSLTY

-2109 AFSKGS
+2109 AFSGGS

-2126 ADSSTWEENQKK
+2126 ADSSTWEDKK
-2138 DKTGSKSSSG
+2138 KQNNTSHNS
-2148 SSSSGSS
+2148 
-2155 KRSSGRS
+2155 S
-2162 SGGSSS
+2162 SGGSSRRNS
-2168 GSSGSSSTKEAT
+2168 GTSSGGSTRSSSGGNSGGSSSSSDAKSTT
-2180 EETFD
+2180 EEVVDFIKIMLSRLSRMTELATNA
-2185 WIEVFLKEMSRA
+2185 IERA
-2197 TEIAVDNINRA
+2197 VGLANKQAAAADA
-2208 IGLAQ
+2208 IGKATNEMVHNQRAADAYLA
-2213 KQTKAYDAISK
+2213 KANSISLSDAYK
-2224 VQQELTANQQS
+2224 NQ
-2235 ANKYLQLAANV
+2235 
-2246 GLDPSY
+2246 
-2252 ISKIQNGTLD
+2252 IMNGSINIDTIID
-2262 VEKVTNEDLKK
+2262 EDLKK
-2273 KIDEY
+2273 KISDFQSY
-2278 KDYYSKYES
+2278 YES
-2287 AADNVAK
+2287 YLSARDNALK

-2306 LEIITDTYDAIVDI
+2306 LEIIEKEYDAIVDI
-2320 NDSIKSV
+2320 NDAIKTV
-2327 ADSKIS
+2327 ADSKMS

-2375 VDSQLSSGYLKK
+2375 MESQLSSGLMQK
-2387 GSEAYQAAMKNIQDF
+2387 GSDSYNSALKNIQDF
-2402 TAKIYDA
+2402 TAKIYEA
-2409 STSLLELRDKL
+2409 ATSAIELKNKL
-2420 DQIKIDTIQNVID
+2420 DQIKIDVIQYKID
-2433 GIKRNSDI
+2433 EFQRNSDRI
-2441 TEKYISYLQ
+2441 DAYTSLRDA
-2450 SQNRDVPENLYTDRI
+2450 QNETVSESMYQNRI
-2465 DNNNAQVQQNL
+2465 DNNNGIIEQ
-2476 KQMEIYRKKQAVL
+2476 KQKQREIYLKNQSYF
-2489 DVNSKS
+2489 DVNSKEYQS
-2495 YQDYA
+2495 YAD
-2500 EKIQTLK
+2500 KIK
-2507 ENTLELITDN
+2507 ELDTDTINLMKDN
-2517 ESLQDSIYELRF
+2517 EDLKDSIFELRF
-2529 KPLDDAIQKYSD
+2529 KNLDDAIQKYSD

-2555 DAFLDKQGRITEEGL
+2555 DAFLDKQGRITEDGL
-2570 AQVALLQQS
+2570 AQIALLQQS

-2619 EGIQGSI
+2619 EGIQSSI

-2655 SKQKNLLDQRKSA
+2655 SKRKEAMTQQKDM
-2668 YEYEKKVTS
+2668 
-2677 QSNDINKLKAEIIA
+2677 
-2691 LQGSNNLSDQ
+2691 
-2701 SRLRKLQADLKS
+2701 
-2713 AESDLQDTKR
+2713 
-2723 DHAYDMQSQGF
+2723 YDYS
-2734 DKLSSDLQ
+2734 K
-2742 ETLDNTEYEI
+2742 
-2752 SHNADKQLEIINSM
+2752 
-2766 LDKAVSSYQEA
+2766 
-2777 YGKINSIIKNT
+2777 KINSQ
-2788 GWVGS
+2788 
-2793 TDFNNTQSDLG
+2793 NN
-2804 TETGAKNQNSN
+2804 N
-2815 ASQSQSSA
+2815 
-2823 NKNPSS
+2823 
-2829 TASGTKT
+2829 
-2836 DPINSNSKANSDLA
+2836 INSLKAQIMALESVNICRICLNAGISL
-2850 DQLVKPEDTTNRK
+2850 
-2863 VAELKVSPTS
+2863 ELYM
-2873 TTLEE
+2873 LQRMHE
-2878 GKSTSITATIRPNDA
+2878 
-2893 ANKTLAWK
+2893 
-2901 SSNES
+2901 
-2906 IATVSNGTVKAKKPG
+2906 
-2921 SCTITATTTDGSGL
+2921 
-2935 SAKVSIKVN
+2935 IKQNVN
-2944 AKPKPPKPQPKPQP
+2944 A
-2958 AKTGGDGIPR
+2958 
-2968 VGDVVTF
+2968 
-2975 TGSYYNDSWGMAP
+2975 
-2988 KGSRFSGQPGAVV
+2988 
-3001 IDSYTAREYGGNGR
+3001 
-3015 TTGDFKIHIKSAHD
+3015 
-3029 PNYSDLGWVRLSQI
+3029 
-3043 SSYEKGTDRIYGDQL
+3043 
-3058 VWTNENKDTKHH
+3058 
-3070 GVSELIY
+3070 
-3077 RKKDGA
+3077 
-3083 FLTPVQDGDSILP
+3083 
-3096 ADFVSNLA
+3096 
-3104 ALSAIDP
+3104 
-3111 REFGMNVSTTPNLVQ
+3111 
-3126 TNIPQNIS
+3126 
-3134 NVGNV
+3134 
-3139 TYHYDALLNIENVEG
+3139 
-3154 NLDKSAIPDIQKL
+3154 
-3167 LKQSC
+3167 
-3172 KYTCDTLA
+3172 
-3180 DQYQKLGHKIIM
+3180 

>member
-1 MAEDFQVKIQ
+1 MAEDFKIKIE
-11 ADLDTAQVDEKI
+11 ADLDTEQADQKI

-57 TKLDTSNISK
+57 TKLDTYNISK
-67 KIADSFN
+67 QIADSFN
-74 ISDKS
+74 ISDKG

-138 DFYNYFNRKKIF
+138 DFYNYFNRKKIY
-150 VSDDLKNALG
+150 VSDELKNALG
-160 TEQYKELLNNNIG
+160 TDQYKEILNSNIG
-173 KIVRDATKGVSIDSI
+173 KIVRDSTKGVSIDSI

-200 SENITNQVDQILYA
+200 SENITNQVDQIVYA
-214 TNLLKKARADM
+214 MNLLKKARADM
-225 DEVFTSSNMTAQQ
+225 DEVITSSGMTAQQ

-243 NSAYVEVLEMS
+243 SSAYAEVLEMS
-254 KNLQN
+254 KNLQSS
-259 NLQKNIVEATE
+259 LQKNIVEATE

-391 TNNVKQAVDDAVKDK
+391 TNSVKQSVDDAIKDK
-406 ITPEVDPSGIT
+406 IEPEVDPSGIT
-417 QLQEILRNVNS
+417 QLQNILQNVNGAGRQS
-428 TGQQTQNIFQSM
+428 QSIFQSL
-440 GSAFDDAF
+440 GSTFKDAF
-448 RSTYGVA
+448 SAYSAA

-472 IGTVR
+472 ISTVR

-626 TQQSM
+626 MQPPSM
-631 PTLGTAFKSIF
+631 STLGTAFKSIF

-653 ELVDDNGTVEL
+653 ELVDDDGTTQL

-702 LNQVQ
+702 LNDVQ
-707 QNELAKAFAGTR
+707 RNELAKAFAGTR

-730 YDRAQKYAEVAEN
+730 YDRAQKYAEVAET

-777 LVSDDMYSWALY
+777 LVSDDMYSWALD
-789 GAKAVTDFVEK
+789 GAKAVTDFAEK

-827 GSAIKEFSNLGKAM
+827 GSAVQEFSNLGKAM
-841 SILKSG
+841 SMLKTG
-847 TGVTSNMSQLLTLTQ
+847 TGVTSNMSQLLELTQ
-862 GLSKSQTALV
+862 GLSKSQTALI

-887 MNRGLSASEAEA
+887 MNRGMSESEAEA
-899 ELSTMGLSA
+899 ELATMGLSA

-1076 FFGNTPTLSLL
+1076 FFGNTPTLSML
-1087 GNAPEKADYKDSDV
+1087 GAEPTD
-1101 YKDALKRYQNSKTQ
+1101 KDALKRYKNNKAQ

-1123 EKAGLKQYTSTS
+1123 EQAGLKKYNGQTA
-1135 TGQFQLGFENETVTG
+1135 GQFQLGFENETVTG
-1150 ADEKLNSF
+1150 ADEKLNNF

-1178 FDNIISSAEDAESS
+1178 FDNIISAAEDAESS

-1221 PATVYQQYADAVDK
+1221 PATAYQQYADAVDK

-1247 VEAAK
+1247 VEEAK

-1259 DSVDN
+1259 ASVDN
-1264 IVSRDSGKKYKEL
+1264 IVSTNSGKKYKEL
-1277 FDEIAE
+1277 FDDIAD

-1382 NQVDDSFSEVNTT
+1382 DQVDDSFSEVNTT
-1395 IQQAQANLETL
+1395 IQQAKANLETL

-1415 GSGISADNVKAFKEM
+1415 GAGISADNVKAFKEM

-1452 LAKLQAQQS
+1452 LVKLQAQQS
-1461 EMNKADY
+1461 QMNRADY

-1525 AYQQWQDAM
+1525 AYQQWKDAM
-1534 SGGEEGDMYDS
+1534 SGGEEGDMYNS

-1585 EIVTAYE
+1585 EIVAAYE

-1631 WEINFGV
+1631 WDINFGV

-1703 NLDTDSFS
+1703 NLDTNSFS

-1779 KSQLEQFR
+1779 KSKLDQFR

-1824 VDTSQVDGALGNA
+1824 VDTSQVDGELGNA

-1921 ALADVSTKISG
+1921 ALADVSAKISG

-1994 GNKTRNLTY
+1994 GNKTRSLTY
-2003 NIKTNGTVPRV
+2003 NIKTNGTAPKV

-2109 AFSKGS
+2109 AFSGGS

-2126 ADSSTWEENQKK
+2126 ADSSTWEENQKR

-2197 TEIAVDNINRA
+2197 TEIAVDNIDRA

-2252 ISKIQNGTLD
+2252 ISKIHNGTLD

-2294 LEDKITE
+2294 LEDKITD

-2320 NDSIKSV
+2320 NDKIKDV

-2342 DNPDNYAN
+2342 DNPDNYASIN
-2350 LNNSIKAQE
+2350 KSIKAQE

-2387 GSEAYQAAMKNIQDF
+2387 GSEAYQSAMKNIQDF

-2655 SKQKNLLDQRKSA
+2655 KKRQESLNQQKTA
-2668 YEYEKKVTS
+2668 YEFQKKVDS
-2677 QSNDINKLKAEIIA
+2677 QSNDINKLKAQYEAIRN
-2691 LQGSNNLSDQ
+2691 SNNISDQ
-2701 SRLRKLQADLKS
+2701 STAKKLKQQIAD
-2713 AESDLQDTKR
+2713 AEKELSETKR

-2742 ETLDNTEYEI
+2742 DSLENTEYEI

-2766 LDKAVSSYQEA
+2766 LGKAVSSYQEA

-2793 TDFNNTQSDLG
+2793 TDFNTVQSDLG

-2823 NKNPSS
+2823 NQNPSS
-2829 TASGTKT
+2829 AASGTKT
-2836 DPINSNSKANSDLA
+2836 DPINSNDKANSDLA

-2878 GKSTSITATIRPNDA
+2878 GKSTSIIATIRPNDA
-2893 ANKTLAWK
+2893 ANKSLAWK

-2975 TGSYYNDSWGMAP
+2975 TGSYYNDSWGMSP

-3043 SSYEKGTDRIYGDQL
+3043 SGYEKGTDRIHGDQL

-3096 ADFVSNLA
+3096 ANFVSNLA

-3139 TYHYDALLNIENVEG
+3139 MVTNHYDSLLTVEG
-3154 NLDKSAIPDIQKL
+3154 NVDRDALPGLQKILEKS
-3167 LKQSC
+3167 
-3172 KYTCDTLA
+3172 YTYTTKKLA
-3180 DQYQKLGHKIIM
+3180 DEYGKLGHKIIM

>member
-1 MAEDFQVKIQ
+1 MQLKNLGDLFGSFGELNLLRNKYGKNSTFDTLSSTLQQSFNESFKVGKNGISEFSTEQIKTKASVMGLNDALTKQALSLAND
-11 ADLDTAQVDEKI
+11 ADLYQKAAAGNLTFSKAI
-23 EKLVNKKRTI
+23 ELNINNASDLVNA
-33 KLDVDINGQNAKS
+33 LMS
-46 ITDNIQKGLSK
+46 
-57 TKLDTSNISK
+57 SN
-67 KIADSFN
+67 
-74 ISDKS
+74 
-79 VISKIQTQLNEMMT
+79 
-93 SLSKTWN
+93 
-100 GKNFDFKNASG
+100 
-111 FYSGMEQMAKTVT
+111 
-124 ENARIIKSATGVYD
+124 
-138 DFYNYFNRKKIF
+138 
-150 VSDDLKNALG
+150 
-160 TEQYKELLNNNIG
+160 
-173 KIVRDATKGVSIDSI
+173 
-188 WGEMSNLFPEHF
+188 
-200 SENITNQVDQILYA
+200 SEV
-214 TNLLKKARADM
+214 LKKYQD
-225 DEVFTSSNMTAQQ
+225 
-238 KGEIN
+238 N
-243 NSAYVEVLEMS
+243 NVA
-254 KNLQN
+254 
-259 NLQKNIVEATE
+259 
-270 AAKTT
+270 
-275 IKIDVQLDKEKI
+275 
-287 AADIR
+287 
-292 NAIESASSGAGE
+292 NAIANSGEKGSAAY
-304 AIKLNLDINEE
+304 NE
-315 QLLSNLQSAIRKLTT
+315 
-330 GDESVKVEIDVDKS
+330 
-344 DLQSKLNE
+344 
-352 ACKEMQIPVQF
+352 F
-363 KIDADEIASQI
+363 
-374 KAAVD
+374 
-379 KITDIELDLKVN
+379 
-391 TNNVKQAVDDAVKDK
+391 VKDFIDK
-406 ITPEVDPSGIT
+406 
-417 QLQEILRNVNS
+417 N
-428 TGQQTQNIFQSM
+428 
-440 GSAFDDAF
+440 
-448 RSTYGVA
+448 
-455 NLLQDA
+455 QD
-461 IYKIG
+461 
-466 DAGREV
+466 
-472 IGTVR
+472 
-477 ELNDSLVSLQMATG
+477 
-491 DDYDTV
+491 
-497 KNLMQQY
+497 
-504 NALGQELGAITTD
+504 LG
-517 VASGADAWLRQG
+517 
-529 KSLEQTNTLLKD
+529 D
-541 SIVLSKVSGLDAEES
+541 SIVELAPKVETTKSAFSGLS
-556 TQYLTAAMNG
+556 NYF
-566 YNVAVDNVMGIV
+566 
-578 DKVSKVDLE
+578 K
-587 SATDAGGLMEA
+587 GL
-598 MSRVSTMANTA
+598 
-609 GVSMDK
+609 
-615 LLGYMASVGEI
+615 
-626 TQQSM
+626 
-631 PTLGTAFKSIF
+631 
-642 ARMSDIKAQNY
+642 
-653 ELVDDNGTVEL
+653 
-664 LSDVESSLK
+664 
-673 KVGIDLRKTV
+673 
-683 TEYNSYAD
+683 
-691 VLDNLAAKWNT
+691 
-702 LNQVQ
+702 
-707 QNELAKAFAGTR
+707 
-719 QQEVFRTLMEH
+719 
-730 YDRAQKYAEVAEN
+730 
-743 SAGTA
+743 
-748 EKKFQDNYLSS
+748 
-759 LEAKTNALKA
+759 
-769 SFESLSSS
+769 
-777 LVSDDMYSWALY
+777 
-789 GAKAVTDFVEK
+789 
-800 TNILKGAIAGLGTA
+800 
-814 GSLYAVKQLVLGF
+814 
-827 GSAIKEFSNLGKAM
+827 
-841 SILKSG
+841 
-847 TGVTSNMSQLLTLTQ
+847 
-862 GLSKSQTALV
+862 
-872 LSSTELNTAQRTAIL
+872 
-887 MNRGLSASEAEA
+887 
-899 ELSTMGLSA
+899 
-908 AEGTATATTMSLGSA
+908 
-923 MKGMVATLAANPIF
+923 VATFTNPIF

-951 SYNQSVEESIQHTK
+951 GYNQSVQESIQHTK
-965 DSTAELQERNQS
+965 DSIAEIEERNKS
-977 LDDNIQKVQELR
+977 IDDNISKAQELR

-1061 YEKAKKKMTKDDYES
+1061 YEKANKAMTKDDYES
-1076 FFGNTPTLSLL
+1076 FFGNTPTLDML
-1087 GNAPEKADYKDSDV
+1087 GSEPQKSEYTNSDTYKEM
-1101 YKDALKRYQNSKTQ
+1101 LKRYRNSKSQ

-1123 EKAGLKQYTSTS
+1123 EKAGLKQYNGVA

-1158 LSTVKELKRQ
+1158 LATVKELKRQ

-1264 IVSRDSGKKYKEL
+1264 IVSTDSGKKYKEL
-1277 FDEIAE
+1277 FDEIAD

-1299 SGRGTDK
+1299 SGRGADK

-1415 GSGISADNVKAFKEM
+1415 GAGISADNVKAFREM
-1430 FGDDAARALEKTA
+1430 FGDDAERALEKTA

-1534 SGGEEGDMYDS
+1534 SGGEEGNMYDS

-1585 EIVTAYE
+1585 EIVAAYE

-1631 WEINFGV
+1631 WDINFGV

-1725 QINDADLE
+1725 QVNDADLE

-1752 QKQHEAGQNNIV
+1752 QKQYEAGQNNIV

-1787 NNDGTIPV
+1787 NEDGTIPV

-1824 VDTSQVDGALGNA
+1824 VDTSQIDGELGNA

-1921 ALADVSTKISG
+1921 ALADVSAKISG

-1994 GNKTRNLTY
+1994 GNKTRSLTY

-2109 AFSKGS
+2109 AFSGGS

-2126 ADSSTWEENQKK
+2126 ADSSTWEDKK
-2138 DKTGSKSSSG
+2138 KQNNTSHNS
-2148 SSSSGSS
+2148 
-2155 KRSSGRS
+2155 S
-2162 SGGSSS
+2162 SGGSSRRNS
-2168 GSSGSSSTKEAT
+2168 GTSSGGSTRSSSGGNSGGSSSSSDAKSTT
-2180 EETFD
+2180 EEVVDFIKIMLSRLSRMTELATNA
-2185 WIEVFLKEMSRA
+2185 IERA
-2197 TEIAVDNINRA
+2197 VGLANKQAAAADA
-2208 IGLAQ
+2208 IGKATNEMVHNQRAADAYLA
-2213 KQTKAYDAISK
+2213 KANSISLSDAYK
-2224 VQQELTANQQS
+2224 NQ
-2235 ANKYLQLAANV
+2235 
-2246 GLDPSY
+2246 
-2252 ISKIQNGTLD
+2252 IMNGSINIDTIID
-2262 VEKVTNEDLKK
+2262 EDLKK
-2273 KIDEY
+2273 KISDFQSY
-2278 KDYYSKYES
+2278 YES
-2287 AADNVAK
+2287 YLSARDNALK

-2306 LEIITDTYDAIVDI
+2306 LEIIEKEYDAIVDI
-2320 NDSIKSV
+2320 NDAIKTV
-2327 ADSKIS
+2327 ADSKMS

-2375 VDSQLSSGYLKK
+2375 MESQLSSGLMQK
-2387 GSEAYQAAMKNIQDF
+2387 GSDSYNSALKNIQDF
-2402 TAKIYDA
+2402 TAKIYEA
-2409 STSLLELRDKL
+2409 ATSAIELKNKL
-2420 DQIKIDTIQNVID
+2420 DQIKIDVIQYKID
-2433 GIKRNSDI
+2433 EFQRNSDRI
-2441 TEKYISYLQ
+2441 DAYTSLRDA
-2450 SQNRDVPENLYTDRI
+2450 QNETVSESMYQNRI
-2465 DNNNAQVQQNL
+2465 DNNNGIIEQ
-2476 KQMEIYRKKQAVL
+2476 KQKQREIYLKNQSYF
-2489 DVNSKS
+2489 DVNSKEYQS
-2495 YQDYA
+2495 YAD
-2500 EKIQTLK
+2500 KIK
-2507 ENTLELITDN
+2507 ELDTDTINLMKDN
-2517 ESLQDSIYELRF
+2517 EDLKDSIFELRF
-2529 KPLDDAIQKYSD
+2529 KNLDDAIQKYSD

-2555 DAFLDKQGRITEEGL
+2555 DAFLDKQGRITEDGL
-2570 AQVALLQQS
+2570 AQIALLQQS

-2619 EGIQGSI
+2619 EGIQSSI

-2650 LDKII
+2650 LTSIVTKRQEALKAKADYYSYDKSI
-2655 SKQKNLLDQRKSA
+2655 SKK
-2668 YEYEKKVTS
+2668 
-2677 QSNDINKLKAEIIA
+2677 SNDINAIKAQIMA
-2691 LQGSNNLSDQ
+2691 LEG
-2701 SRLRKLQADLKS
+2701 
-2713 AESDLQDTKR
+2713 
-2723 DHAYDMQSQGF
+2723 
-2734 DKLSSDLQ
+2734 
-2742 ETLDNTEYEI
+2742 
-2752 SHNADKQLEIINSM
+2752 
-2766 LDKAVSSYQEA
+2766 
-2777 YGKINSIIKNT
+2777 
-2788 GWVGS
+2788 
-2793 TDFNNTQSDLG
+2793 
-2804 TETGAKNQNSN
+2804 
-2815 ASQSQSSA
+2815 
-2823 NKNPSS
+2823 
-2829 TASGTKT
+2829 
-2836 DPINSNSKANSDLA
+2836 
-2850 DQLVKPEDTTNRK
+2850 VK
-2863 VAELKVSPTS
+2863 
-2873 TTLEE
+2873 
-2878 GKSTSITATIRPNDA
+2878 
-2893 ANKTLAWK
+2893 
-2901 SSNES
+2901 
-2906 IATVSNGTVKAKKPG
+2906 
-2921 SCTITATTTDGSGL
+2921 
-2935 SAKVSIKVN
+2935 
-2944 AKPKPPKPQPKPQP
+2944 
-2958 AKTGGDGIPR
+2958 
-2968 VGDVVTF
+2968 
-2975 TGSYYNDSWGMAP
+2975 Y
-2988 KGSRFSGQPGAVV
+2988 
-3001 IDSYTAREYGGNGR
+3001 
-3015 TTGDFKIHIKSAHD
+3015 
-3029 PNYSDLGWVRLSQI
+3029 
-3043 SSYEKGTDRIYGDQL
+3043 
-3058 VWTNENKDTKHH
+3058 
-3070 GVSELIY
+3070 
-3077 RKKDGA
+3077 
-3083 FLTPVQDGDSILP
+3083 
-3096 ADFVSNLA
+3096 
-3104 ALSAIDP
+3104 
-3111 REFGMNVSTTPNLVQ
+3111 
-3126 TNIPQNIS
+3126 
-3134 NVGNV
+3134 
-3139 TYHYDALLNIENVEG
+3139 LL
-3154 NLDKSAIPDIQKL
+3154 L
-3167 LKQSC
+3167 
-3172 KYTCDTLA
+3172 
-3180 DQYQKLGHKIIM
+3180 

>member
-1 MAEDFQVKIQ
+1 MQLKNLG
-11 ADLDTAQVDEKI
+11 DLFGSFGELNLLRNKYGKNSTFDTLSSTLQQSFNESFKVG
-23 EKLVNKKRTI
+23 T
-33 KLDVDINGQNAKS
+33 NGISEFSTEQ
-46 ITDNIQKGLSK
+46 IK
-57 TKLDTSNISK
+57 TKASVMGLNDALTKQALSLANDAGLYQKAAAGNLTFSKAIELNINNASDLVDALMSSNSEVLK
-67 KIADSFN
+67 KYKDNDIADMIANSGEKG
-74 ISDKS
+74 SAAY
-79 VISKIQTQLNEMMT
+79 NE
-93 SLSKTWN
+93 
-100 GKNFDFKNASG
+100 F
-111 FYSGMEQMAKTVT
+111 
-124 ENARIIKSATGVYD
+124 
-138 DFYNYFNRKKIF
+138 
-150 VSDDLKNALG
+150 
-160 TEQYKELLNNNIG
+160 
-173 KIVRDATKGVSIDSI
+173 
-188 WGEMSNLFPEHF
+188 
-200 SENITNQVDQILYA
+200 
-214 TNLLKKARADM
+214 
-225 DEVFTSSNMTAQQ
+225 
-238 KGEIN
+238 
-243 NSAYVEVLEMS
+243 
-254 KNLQN
+254 
-259 NLQKNIVEATE
+259 
-270 AAKTT
+270 
-275 IKIDVQLDKEKI
+275 
-287 AADIR
+287 
-292 NAIESASSGAGE
+292 
-304 AIKLNLDINEE
+304 
-315 QLLSNLQSAIRKLTT
+315 
-330 GDESVKVEIDVDKS
+330 
-344 DLQSKLNE
+344 
-352 ACKEMQIPVQF
+352 
-363 KIDADEIASQI
+363 
-374 KAAVD
+374 
-379 KITDIELDLKVN
+379 
-391 TNNVKQAVDDAVKDK
+391 VKDL
-406 ITPEVDPSGIT
+406 ID
-417 QLQEILRNVNS
+417 NN
-428 TGQQTQNIFQSM
+428 
-440 GSAFDDAF
+440 
-448 RSTYGVA
+448 
-455 NLLQDA
+455 QD
-461 IYKIG
+461 
-466 DAGREV
+466 
-472 IGTVR
+472 
-477 ELNDSLVSLQMATG
+477 
-491 DDYDTV
+491 
-497 KNLMQQY
+497 
-504 NALGQELGAITTD
+504 LG
-517 VASGADAWLRQG
+517 
-529 KSLEQTNTLLKD
+529 D
-541 SIVLSKVSGLDAEES
+541 SIVELAPKVETTKSAFSGLS
-556 TQYLTAAMNG
+556 NYFKGL
-566 YNVAVDNVMGIV
+566 
-578 DKVSKVDLE
+578 L
-587 SATDAGGLMEA
+587 ATF
-598 MSRVSTMANTA
+598 T
-609 GVSMDK
+609 
-615 LLGYMASVGEI
+615 
-626 TQQSM
+626 
-631 PTLGTAFKSIF
+631 
-642 ARMSDIKAQNY
+642 
-653 ELVDDNGTVEL
+653 
-664 LSDVESSLK
+664 
-673 KVGIDLRKTV
+673 
-683 TEYNSYAD
+683 
-691 VLDNLAAKWNT
+691 
-702 LNQVQ
+702 
-707 QNELAKAFAGTR
+707 
-719 QQEVFRTLMEH
+719 
-730 YDRAQKYAEVAEN
+730 
-743 SAGTA
+743 
-748 EKKFQDNYLSS
+748 
-759 LEAKTNALKA
+759 
-769 SFESLSSS
+769 
-777 LVSDDMYSWALY
+777 
-789 GAKAVTDFVEK
+789 
-800 TNILKGAIAGLGTA
+800 
-814 GSLYAVKQLVLGF
+814 
-827 GSAIKEFSNLGKAM
+827 
-841 SILKSG
+841 
-847 TGVTSNMSQLLTLTQ
+847 
-862 GLSKSQTALV
+862 
-872 LSSTELNTAQRTAIL
+872 
-887 MNRGLSASEAEA
+887 
-899 ELSTMGLSA
+899 
-908 AEGTATATTMSLGSA
+908 
-923 MKGMVATLAANPIF
+923 NPIF

-951 SYNQSVEESIQHTK
+951 GYNQSVQESIQHTK
-965 DSTAELQERNQS
+965 DSIAEIEERNKS
-977 LDDNIQKVQELR
+977 IDDNISKAQELR

-1076 FFGNTPTLSLL
+1076 FFGNTPTLAML
-1087 GNAPEKADYKDSDV
+1087 GSEPQKSEYTNSDV

-1123 EKAGLKQYTSTS
+1123 KKAGLKQYTSTS

-1158 LSTVKELKRQ
+1158 LATVKELKRQ

-1202 VYQEYLKNSM
+1202 IYQEYLKNSM

-1247 VEAAK
+1247 VKEAK

-1264 IVSRDSGKKYKEL
+1264 IVSTDSGKKYKEL
-1277 FDEIAE
+1277 FDEIAD

-1299 SGRGTDK
+1299 SGRGADK

-1351 DLGIVSD
+1351 DLGIISD

-1382 NQVDDSFSEVNTT
+1382 DQVDDSFSEVNTT

-1415 GSGISADNVKAFKEM
+1415 GAGISADNVKAFREM
-1430 FGDDAARALEKTA
+1430 FGDDAERALEKTA

-1461 EMNKADY
+1461 EMNRSDY

-1500 AQREGILDNI
+1500 SQREGILDNI

-1534 SGGEEGDMYDS
+1534 SGGEEGDMYNS

-1585 EIVTAYE
+1585 EIVAAYE

-1631 WEINFGV
+1631 WDINFGV

-1764 IDADASSVDQKISDL
+1764 IDADASSVDQKISEL

-1787 NNDGTIPV
+1787 NDDGTIPV

-1824 VDTSQVDGALGNA
+1824 VDTSQVDGELGNA

-1921 ALADVSTKISG
+1921 ALSDVSAKISG

-1966 SAIDSYDPKDKNAT
+1966 SAIDSYDPEDKNAT

-1994 GNKTRNLTY
+1994 GNKTRSLTY
-2003 NIKTNGTVPRV
+2003 NIKTNGTAPKV

-2039 EPHALVNELK
+2039 EPHALINELK

-2057 KAFILNGGDPTF
+2057 KAFILNDGDPTF

-2109 AFSKGS
+2109 AFSGGS

-2126 ADSSTWEENQKK
+2126 ADSSTWEDKK
-2138 DKTGSKSSSG
+2138 KQNNTSHNSSSG
-2148 SSSSGSS
+2148 SSSRRNSGS
-2155 KRSSGRS
+2155 S
-2162 SGGSSS
+2162 SGGSTRSS
-2168 GSSGSSSTKEAT
+2168 SGGSSGSSSTKEAT

-2197 TEIAVDNINRA
+2197 TEIAVDNIDRA

-2301 LAEKR
+2301 LTEKR

-2342 DNPDNYAN
+2342 DNPDNYASIN
-2350 LNNSIKAQE
+2350 KSIKAQE

-2655 SKQKNLLDQRKSA
+2655 EKRKSA
-2668 YEYEKKVTS
+2668 LQAKADYYSYDKSISKK
-2677 QSNDINKLKAEIIA
+2677 SNDINAIKAQIMA
-2691 LQGSNNLSDQ
+2691 LEG
-2701 SRLRKLQADLKS
+2701 
-2713 AESDLQDTKR
+2713 
-2723 DHAYDMQSQGF
+2723 
-2734 DKLSSDLQ
+2734 
-2742 ETLDNTEYEI
+2742 
-2752 SHNADKQLEIINSM
+2752 
-2766 LDKAVSSYQEA
+2766 
-2777 YGKINSIIKNT
+2777 
-2788 GWVGS
+2788 
-2793 TDFNNTQSDLG
+2793 
-2804 TETGAKNQNSN
+2804 
-2815 ASQSQSSA
+2815 
-2823 NKNPSS
+2823 
-2829 TASGTKT
+2829 
-2836 DPINSNSKANSDLA
+2836 
-2850 DQLVKPEDTTNRK
+2850 VK
-2863 VAELKVSPTS
+2863 
-2873 TTLEE
+2873 
-2878 GKSTSITATIRPNDA
+2878 
-2893 ANKTLAWK
+2893 
-2901 SSNES
+2901 
-2906 IATVSNGTVKAKKPG
+2906 
-2921 SCTITATTTDGSGL
+2921 
-2935 SAKVSIKVN
+2935 
-2944 AKPKPPKPQPKPQP
+2944 
-2958 AKTGGDGIPR
+2958 
-2968 VGDVVTF
+2968 
-2975 TGSYYNDSWGMAP
+2975 Y
-2988 KGSRFSGQPGAVV
+2988 
-3001 IDSYTAREYGGNGR
+3001 
-3015 TTGDFKIHIKSAHD
+3015 
-3029 PNYSDLGWVRLSQI
+3029 
-3043 SSYEKGTDRIYGDQL
+3043 
-3058 VWTNENKDTKHH
+3058 
-3070 GVSELIY
+3070 
-3077 RKKDGA
+3077 
-3083 FLTPVQDGDSILP
+3083 
-3096 ADFVSNLA
+3096 
-3104 ALSAIDP
+3104 
-3111 REFGMNVSTTPNLVQ
+3111 
-3126 TNIPQNIS
+3126 
-3134 NVGNV
+3134 
-3139 TYHYDALLNIENVEG
+3139 LL
-3154 NLDKSAIPDIQKL
+3154 L
-3167 LKQSC
+3167 
-3172 KYTCDTLA
+3172 
-3180 DQYQKLGHKIIM
+3180 

>member
-1 MAEDFQVKIQ
+1 MQ
-11 ADLDTAQVDEKI
+11 
-23 EKLVNKKRTI
+23 
-33 KLDVDINGQNAKS
+33 
-46 ITDNIQKGLSK
+46 
-57 TKLDTSNISK
+57 
-67 KIADSFN
+67 
-74 ISDKS
+74 
-79 VISKIQTQLNEMMT
+79 
-93 SLSKTWN
+93 
-100 GKNFDFKNASG
+100 
-111 FYSGMEQMAKTVT
+111 
-124 ENARIIKSATGVYD
+124 
-138 DFYNYFNRKKIF
+138 
-150 VSDDLKNALG
+150 LKNLG
-160 TEQYKELLNNNIG
+160 DLFGSFGEL
-173 KIVRDATKGVSIDSI
+173 
-188 WGEMSNLFPEHF
+188 
-200 SENITNQVDQILYA
+200 
-214 TNLLKKARADM
+214 NLLKNKYGKNSTFDTLSSTLQQSFNESFKVGKNGISEFSTEQIKTKASVMGLNDALTKQALSLAND
-225 DEVFTSSNMTAQQ
+225 AGLYQ
-238 KGEIN
+238 KAAAGNLTFSKAIELNIN
-243 NSAYVEVLEMS
+243 NASDLVDAWMNSNSEVLKKYQDS
-254 KNLQN
+254 D
-259 NLQKNIVEATE
+259 IVTKIVNSGEKGS
-270 AAKTT
+270 AAY
-275 IKIDVQLDKEKI
+275 
-287 AADIR
+287 
-292 NAIESASSGAGE
+292 
-304 AIKLNLDINEE
+304 NE
-315 QLLSNLQSAIRKLTT
+315 
-330 GDESVKVEIDVDKS
+330 
-344 DLQSKLNE
+344 
-352 ACKEMQIPVQF
+352 F
-363 KIDADEIASQI
+363 
-374 KAAVD
+374 
-379 KITDIELDLKVN
+379 
-391 TNNVKQAVDDAVKDK
+391 VKDLIDK
-406 ITPEVDPSGIT
+406 
-417 QLQEILRNVNS
+417 N
-428 TGQQTQNIFQSM
+428 
-440 GSAFDDAF
+440 
-448 RSTYGVA
+448 
-455 NLLQDA
+455 QD
-461 IYKIG
+461 
-466 DAGREV
+466 
-472 IGTVR
+472 
-477 ELNDSLVSLQMATG
+477 
-491 DDYDTV
+491 
-497 KNLMQQY
+497 
-504 NALGQELGAITTD
+504 LG
-517 VASGADAWLRQG
+517 
-529 KSLEQTNTLLKD
+529 D
-541 SIVLSKVSGLDAEES
+541 SIVELAPKVETTKSAFSGLS
-556 TQYLTAAMNG
+556 NYFKGL
-566 YNVAVDNVMGIV
+566 
-578 DKVSKVDLE
+578 L
-587 SATDAGGLMEA
+587 ATF
-598 MSRVSTMANTA
+598 T
-609 GVSMDK
+609 
-615 LLGYMASVGEI
+615 
-626 TQQSM
+626 
-631 PTLGTAFKSIF
+631 
-642 ARMSDIKAQNY
+642 
-653 ELVDDNGTVEL
+653 
-664 LSDVESSLK
+664 
-673 KVGIDLRKTV
+673 
-683 TEYNSYAD
+683 
-691 VLDNLAAKWNT
+691 
-702 LNQVQ
+702 
-707 QNELAKAFAGTR
+707 
-719 QQEVFRTLMEH
+719 
-730 YDRAQKYAEVAEN
+730 
-743 SAGTA
+743 
-748 EKKFQDNYLSS
+748 
-759 LEAKTNALKA
+759 
-769 SFESLSSS
+769 
-777 LVSDDMYSWALY
+777 
-789 GAKAVTDFVEK
+789 
-800 TNILKGAIAGLGTA
+800 
-814 GSLYAVKQLVLGF
+814 
-827 GSAIKEFSNLGKAM
+827 
-841 SILKSG
+841 
-847 TGVTSNMSQLLTLTQ
+847 
-862 GLSKSQTALV
+862 
-872 LSSTELNTAQRTAIL
+872 
-887 MNRGLSASEAEA
+887 
-899 ELSTMGLSA
+899 
-908 AEGTATATTMSLGSA
+908 
-923 MKGMVATLAANPIF
+923 NPIF

-951 SYNQSVEESIQHTK
+951 GYNQSVQESIQHTK
-965 DSTAELQERNQS
+965 DSIAEIEERNKS
-977 LDDNIQKVQELR
+977 IDDNISKAQELR

-1076 FFGNTPTLSLL
+1076 FFGNTPTLAML
-1087 GNAPEKADYKDSDV
+1087 GSEPQKSDYTNSDV
-1101 YKDALKRYQNSKTQ
+1101 YKDALKRYQNSKSQ

-1123 EKAGLKQYTSTS
+1123 KKAGLKQYTSTS

-1158 LSTVKELKRQ
+1158 LATVKELKRQ

-1202 VYQEYLKNSM
+1202 IYQEYLKNSM

-1247 VEAAK
+1247 VKEAK

-1264 IVSRDSGKKYKEL
+1264 IVSTDSGKKYKEL
-1277 FDEIAE
+1277 FDEIAD

-1299 SGRGTDK
+1299 SGRGADK

-1382 NQVDDSFSEVNTT
+1382 DQVDDSFSEVNTT

-1415 GSGISADNVKAFKEM
+1415 GAGISADNVKAFREM
-1430 FGDDAARALEKTA
+1430 FGDDAERALEKTA

-1500 AQREGILDNI
+1500 AQREGISDNI

-1534 SGGEEGDMYDS
+1534 SGGEEGDMYNS

-1585 EIVTAYE
+1585 EIVAAYE

-1764 IDADASSVDQKISDL
+1764 IDADASSVDQKISEL

-1787 NNDGTIPV
+1787 NDDGTIPV

-1824 VDTSQVDGALGNA
+1824 VDTSQVDGELGNA

-1921 ALADVSTKISG
+1921 ALSDVSAKISG

-1966 SAIDSYDPKDKNAT
+1966 SAIDSYDPEDKNAT

-1994 GNKTRNLTY
+1994 GNKTRSLTY
-2003 NIKTNGTVPRV
+2003 NIKTNGTAPKV

-2039 EPHALVNELK
+2039 EPHALINELK

-2057 KAFILNGGDPTF
+2057 KAFILNDGDPTF

-2109 AFSKGS
+2109 AFSGGS

-2126 ADSSTWEENQKK
+2126 ADSSTWEDKK
-2138 DKTGSKSSSG
+2138 KQNNTSHNSSSG
-2148 SSSSGSS
+2148 SSSSSRNSGSS
-2155 KRSSGRS
+2155 SGGSTRSS
-2162 SGGSSS
+2162 SGGSSG

-2197 TEIAVDNINRA
+2197 TEIAVDNIDRA

-2306 LEIITDTYDAIVDI
+2306 LEIIEKEYDAIVDI
-2320 NDSIKSV
+2320 NDKIKNV

-2342 DNPDNYAN
+2342 DNPDNYASIN
-2350 LNNSIKAQE
+2350 KSIKAQE

-2641 NAMSTEVDY
+2641 NAMSTEVQYLTSIVTKRQEALKAKADY
-2650 LDKII
+2650 YSYDKSI
-2655 SKQKNLLDQRKSA
+2655 SKK
-2668 YEYEKKVTS
+2668 
-2677 QSNDINKLKAEIIA
+2677 SNDINAIKAQIMA
-2691 LQGSNNLSDQ
+2691 LEG
-2701 SRLRKLQADLKS
+2701 
-2713 AESDLQDTKR
+2713 
-2723 DHAYDMQSQGF
+2723 
-2734 DKLSSDLQ
+2734 
-2742 ETLDNTEYEI
+2742 
-2752 SHNADKQLEIINSM
+2752 
-2766 LDKAVSSYQEA
+2766 
-2777 YGKINSIIKNT
+2777 
-2788 GWVGS
+2788 
-2793 TDFNNTQSDLG
+2793 
-2804 TETGAKNQNSN
+2804 
-2815 ASQSQSSA
+2815 
-2823 NKNPSS
+2823 
-2829 TASGTKT
+2829 
-2836 DPINSNSKANSDLA
+2836 
-2850 DQLVKPEDTTNRK
+2850 VK
-2863 VAELKVSPTS
+2863 
-2873 TTLEE
+2873 
-2878 GKSTSITATIRPNDA
+2878 
-2893 ANKTLAWK
+2893 
-2901 SSNES
+2901 
-2906 IATVSNGTVKAKKPG
+2906 
-2921 SCTITATTTDGSGL
+2921 
-2935 SAKVSIKVN
+2935 
-2944 AKPKPPKPQPKPQP
+2944 
-2958 AKTGGDGIPR
+2958 
-2968 VGDVVTF
+2968 
-2975 TGSYYNDSWGMAP
+2975 Y
-2988 KGSRFSGQPGAVV
+2988 
-3001 IDSYTAREYGGNGR
+3001 
-3015 TTGDFKIHIKSAHD
+3015 
-3029 PNYSDLGWVRLSQI
+3029 
-3043 SSYEKGTDRIYGDQL
+3043 
-3058 VWTNENKDTKHH
+3058 
-3070 GVSELIY
+3070 
-3077 RKKDGA
+3077 
-3083 FLTPVQDGDSILP
+3083 
-3096 ADFVSNLA
+3096 
-3104 ALSAIDP
+3104 
-3111 REFGMNVSTTPNLVQ
+3111 
-3126 TNIPQNIS
+3126 
-3134 NVGNV
+3134 
-3139 TYHYDALLNIENVEG
+3139 LL
-3154 NLDKSAIPDIQKL
+3154 L
-3167 LKQSC
+3167 
-3172 KYTCDTLA
+3172 
-3180 DQYQKLGHKIIM
+3180 

>member
-1 MAEDFQVKIQ
+1 MQ
-11 ADLDTAQVDEKI
+11 
-23 EKLVNKKRTI
+23 
-33 KLDVDINGQNAKS
+33 
-46 ITDNIQKGLSK
+46 
-57 TKLDTSNISK
+57 
-67 KIADSFN
+67 
-74 ISDKS
+74 
-79 VISKIQTQLNEMMT
+79 
-93 SLSKTWN
+93 
-100 GKNFDFKNASG
+100 
-111 FYSGMEQMAKTVT
+111 
-124 ENARIIKSATGVYD
+124 
-138 DFYNYFNRKKIF
+138 
-150 VSDDLKNALG
+150 LKNLG
-160 TEQYKELLNNNIG
+160 DLFGSFGEL
-173 KIVRDATKGVSIDSI
+173 
-188 WGEMSNLFPEHF
+188 
-200 SENITNQVDQILYA
+200 
-214 TNLLKKARADM
+214 NLLKNKYGKNSTFDTLSSTLQQSFNESFKVGKNGISEFSTEQIKTKASVMGLNDALTKQALSLAND
-225 DEVFTSSNMTAQQ
+225 AGLYQ
-238 KGEIN
+238 KAAAGNLTFSKAIELNIN
-243 NSAYVEVLEMS
+243 NASDLVDAWMNSNSEVLKKYQDS
-254 KNLQN
+254 D
-259 NLQKNIVEATE
+259 IVTKIVNSGEKGS
-270 AAKTT
+270 AAY
-275 IKIDVQLDKEKI
+275 
-287 AADIR
+287 
-292 NAIESASSGAGE
+292 
-304 AIKLNLDINEE
+304 NE
-315 QLLSNLQSAIRKLTT
+315 
-330 GDESVKVEIDVDKS
+330 
-344 DLQSKLNE
+344 
-352 ACKEMQIPVQF
+352 F
-363 KIDADEIASQI
+363 
-374 KAAVD
+374 
-379 KITDIELDLKVN
+379 
-391 TNNVKQAVDDAVKDK
+391 VKDLIDK
-406 ITPEVDPSGIT
+406 
-417 QLQEILRNVNS
+417 N
-428 TGQQTQNIFQSM
+428 
-440 GSAFDDAF
+440 
-448 RSTYGVA
+448 
-455 NLLQDA
+455 QD
-461 IYKIG
+461 
-466 DAGREV
+466 
-472 IGTVR
+472 
-477 ELNDSLVSLQMATG
+477 
-491 DDYDTV
+491 
-497 KNLMQQY
+497 
-504 NALGQELGAITTD
+504 LG
-517 VASGADAWLRQG
+517 
-529 KSLEQTNTLLKD
+529 D
-541 SIVLSKVSGLDAEES
+541 SIVELAPKVETTKSAFSGLS
-556 TQYLTAAMNG
+556 NYFKGL
-566 YNVAVDNVMGIV
+566 
-578 DKVSKVDLE
+578 L
-587 SATDAGGLMEA
+587 ATF
-598 MSRVSTMANTA
+598 T
-609 GVSMDK
+609 
-615 LLGYMASVGEI
+615 
-626 TQQSM
+626 
-631 PTLGTAFKSIF
+631 
-642 ARMSDIKAQNY
+642 
-653 ELVDDNGTVEL
+653 
-664 LSDVESSLK
+664 
-673 KVGIDLRKTV
+673 
-683 TEYNSYAD
+683 
-691 VLDNLAAKWNT
+691 
-702 LNQVQ
+702 
-707 QNELAKAFAGTR
+707 
-719 QQEVFRTLMEH
+719 
-730 YDRAQKYAEVAEN
+730 
-743 SAGTA
+743 
-748 EKKFQDNYLSS
+748 
-759 LEAKTNALKA
+759 
-769 SFESLSSS
+769 
-777 LVSDDMYSWALY
+777 
-789 GAKAVTDFVEK
+789 
-800 TNILKGAIAGLGTA
+800 
-814 GSLYAVKQLVLGF
+814 
-827 GSAIKEFSNLGKAM
+827 
-841 SILKSG
+841 
-847 TGVTSNMSQLLTLTQ
+847 
-862 GLSKSQTALV
+862 
-872 LSSTELNTAQRTAIL
+872 
-887 MNRGLSASEAEA
+887 
-899 ELSTMGLSA
+899 
-908 AEGTATATTMSLGSA
+908 
-923 MKGMVATLAANPIF
+923 NPIF

-951 SYNQSVEESIQHTK
+951 GYNQSVQESIQHTK
-965 DSTAELQERNQS
+965 DSIAEIEERNKS
-977 LDDNIQKVQELR
+977 IDDNISKAQELR

-1076 FFGNTPTLSLL
+1076 FFGNTPTLAML
-1087 GNAPEKADYKDSDV
+1087 GSEPQKSDYTNSDV
-1101 YKDALKRYQNSKTQ
+1101 YKDVLKRYQNSKSQ

-1123 EKAGLKQYTSTS
+1123 KKAGLKQYTSTS

-1158 LSTVKELKRQ
+1158 LATVKELKRQ

-1202 VYQEYLKNSM
+1202 IYQEYLKNSM

-1247 VEAAK
+1247 VKEAK

-1264 IVSRDSGKKYKEL
+1264 IVSTDSGKKYKEL
-1277 FDEIAE
+1277 FDEIAD

-1299 SGRGTDK
+1299 SGRGADK

-1351 DLGIVSD
+1351 DLGIISD

-1382 NQVDDSFSEVNTT
+1382 DQVDDSFSEVNTT

-1415 GSGISADNVKAFKEM
+1415 GAGISADNVKAFREM
-1430 FGDDAARALEKTA
+1430 FGDDAERALEKTA

-1461 EMNKADY
+1461 EMNRSDY

-1500 AQREGILDNI
+1500 SQREGILDNI

-1534 SGGEEGDMYDS
+1534 SGGEEGDMYNS

-1585 EIVTAYE
+1585 EIVAAYE

-1631 WEINFGV
+1631 WDINFGV

-1764 IDADASSVDQKISDL
+1764 IDADASSVDQKISEL

-1787 NNDGTIPV
+1787 NDDGTIPV

-1824 VDTSQVDGALGNA
+1824 VDTSQVDGELGNA

-1921 ALADVSTKISG
+1921 ALSDVSAKISG

-1966 SAIDSYDPKDKNAT
+1966 SAIDSYDPEDKNAT

-1994 GNKTRNLTY
+1994 GNKTRSLTY
-2003 NIKTNGTVPRV
+2003 NIKTNGTAPKV

-2039 EPHALVNELK
+2039 EPHALINELK

-2057 KAFILNGGDPTF
+2057 KAFILNDGDPTF

-2109 AFSKGS
+2109 AFSGGS

-2126 ADSSTWEENQKK
+2126 ADSSTWEDKK
-2138 DKTGSKSSSG
+2138 KQNNTSHNSSSG
-2148 SSSSGSS
+2148 SSSRRNSGS
-2155 KRSSGRS
+2155 S
-2162 SGGSSS
+2162 SGGSTRSS
-2168 GSSGSSSTKEAT
+2168 SGGSSGSSSTKEAT

-2197 TEIAVDNINRA
+2197 TEIAVDNIDRA

-2301 LAEKR
+2301 LTEKR

-2342 DNPDNYAN
+2342 DNPDNYASIN
-2350 LNNSIKAQE
+2350 KSIKAQE

-2655 SKQKNLLDQRKSA
+2655 SKRKEALTQQKDM
-2668 YEYEKKVTS
+2668 
-2677 QSNDINKLKAEIIA
+2677 
-2691 LQGSNNLSDQ
+2691 
-2701 SRLRKLQADLKS
+2701 
-2713 AESDLQDTKR
+2713 
-2723 DHAYDMQSQGF
+2723 YDYS
-2734 DKLSSDLQ
+2734 K
-2742 ETLDNTEYEI
+2742 
-2752 SHNADKQLEIINSM
+2752 
-2766 LDKAVSSYQEA
+2766 
-2777 YGKINSIIKNT
+2777 KINSQ
-2788 GWVGS
+2788 
-2793 TDFNNTQSDLG
+2793 NN
-2804 TETGAKNQNSN
+2804 N
-2815 ASQSQSSA
+2815 
-2823 NKNPSS
+2823 
-2829 TASGTKT
+2829 
-2836 DPINSNSKANSDLA
+2836 INSLKAQIMALEG
-2850 DQLVKPEDTTNRK
+2850 VK
-2863 VAELKVSPTS
+2863 
-2873 TTLEE
+2873 
-2878 GKSTSITATIRPNDA
+2878 
-2893 ANKTLAWK
+2893 
-2901 SSNES
+2901 
-2906 IATVSNGTVKAKKPG
+2906 
-2921 SCTITATTTDGSGL
+2921 
-2935 SAKVSIKVN
+2935 
-2944 AKPKPPKPQPKPQP
+2944 
-2958 AKTGGDGIPR
+2958 
-2968 VGDVVTF
+2968 
-2975 TGSYYNDSWGMAP
+2975 Y
-2988 KGSRFSGQPGAVV
+2988 
-3001 IDSYTAREYGGNGR
+3001 
-3015 TTGDFKIHIKSAHD
+3015 
-3029 PNYSDLGWVRLSQI
+3029 
-3043 SSYEKGTDRIYGDQL
+3043 
-3058 VWTNENKDTKHH
+3058 
-3070 GVSELIY
+3070 
-3077 RKKDGA
+3077 
-3083 FLTPVQDGDSILP
+3083 
-3096 ADFVSNLA
+3096 
-3104 ALSAIDP
+3104 
-3111 REFGMNVSTTPNLVQ
+3111 
-3126 TNIPQNIS
+3126 
-3134 NVGNV
+3134 
-3139 TYHYDALLNIENVEG
+3139 LL
-3154 NLDKSAIPDIQKL
+3154 L
-3167 LKQSC
+3167 
-3172 KYTCDTLA
+3172 
-3180 DQYQKLGHKIIM
+3180 

>member
-1 MAEDFQVKIQ
+1 MQLKNLG
-11 ADLDTAQVDEKI
+11 DLFGSFGELNLLRNKYGKNSTFDTLSSTLQQSFNESFKVGK
-23 EKLVNKKRTI
+23 
-33 KLDVDINGQNAKS
+33 NGISEFSTEQ
-46 ITDNIQKGLSK
+46 IK
-57 TKLDTSNISK
+57 TKASVMGLNDALTKQALSLANDAGLYQKAAAGNLTFSKAIELNINNASDLVDALMSSNSEVLK
-67 KIADSFN
+67 KYKDNDIADMIANSGEKG
-74 ISDKS
+74 SAAY
-79 VISKIQTQLNEMMT
+79 NE
-93 SLSKTWN
+93 
-100 GKNFDFKNASG
+100 F
-111 FYSGMEQMAKTVT
+111 
-124 ENARIIKSATGVYD
+124 
-138 DFYNYFNRKKIF
+138 
-150 VSDDLKNALG
+150 
-160 TEQYKELLNNNIG
+160 
-173 KIVRDATKGVSIDSI
+173 
-188 WGEMSNLFPEHF
+188 
-200 SENITNQVDQILYA
+200 
-214 TNLLKKARADM
+214 
-225 DEVFTSSNMTAQQ
+225 
-238 KGEIN
+238 
-243 NSAYVEVLEMS
+243 
-254 KNLQN
+254 
-259 NLQKNIVEATE
+259 
-270 AAKTT
+270 
-275 IKIDVQLDKEKI
+275 
-287 AADIR
+287 
-292 NAIESASSGAGE
+292 
-304 AIKLNLDINEE
+304 
-315 QLLSNLQSAIRKLTT
+315 
-330 GDESVKVEIDVDKS
+330 
-344 DLQSKLNE
+344 
-352 ACKEMQIPVQF
+352 
-363 KIDADEIASQI
+363 
-374 KAAVD
+374 
-379 KITDIELDLKVN
+379 
-391 TNNVKQAVDDAVKDK
+391 VKDL
-406 ITPEVDPSGIT
+406 ID
-417 QLQEILRNVNS
+417 NN
-428 TGQQTQNIFQSM
+428 
-440 GSAFDDAF
+440 
-448 RSTYGVA
+448 
-455 NLLQDA
+455 QD
-461 IYKIG
+461 
-466 DAGREV
+466 
-472 IGTVR
+472 
-477 ELNDSLVSLQMATG
+477 
-491 DDYDTV
+491 
-497 KNLMQQY
+497 
-504 NALGQELGAITTD
+504 LG
-517 VASGADAWLRQG
+517 
-529 KSLEQTNTLLKD
+529 D
-541 SIVLSKVSGLDAEES
+541 SIVELAPKVETTKSAFSGLS
-556 TQYLTAAMNG
+556 NYFKGL
-566 YNVAVDNVMGIV
+566 
-578 DKVSKVDLE
+578 L
-587 SATDAGGLMEA
+587 ATF
-598 MSRVSTMANTA
+598 T
-609 GVSMDK
+609 
-615 LLGYMASVGEI
+615 
-626 TQQSM
+626 
-631 PTLGTAFKSIF
+631 
-642 ARMSDIKAQNY
+642 
-653 ELVDDNGTVEL
+653 
-664 LSDVESSLK
+664 
-673 KVGIDLRKTV
+673 
-683 TEYNSYAD
+683 
-691 VLDNLAAKWNT
+691 
-702 LNQVQ
+702 
-707 QNELAKAFAGTR
+707 
-719 QQEVFRTLMEH
+719 
-730 YDRAQKYAEVAEN
+730 
-743 SAGTA
+743 
-748 EKKFQDNYLSS
+748 
-759 LEAKTNALKA
+759 
-769 SFESLSSS
+769 
-777 LVSDDMYSWALY
+777 
-789 GAKAVTDFVEK
+789 
-800 TNILKGAIAGLGTA
+800 
-814 GSLYAVKQLVLGF
+814 
-827 GSAIKEFSNLGKAM
+827 
-841 SILKSG
+841 
-847 TGVTSNMSQLLTLTQ
+847 
-862 GLSKSQTALV
+862 
-872 LSSTELNTAQRTAIL
+872 
-887 MNRGLSASEAEA
+887 
-899 ELSTMGLSA
+899 
-908 AEGTATATTMSLGSA
+908 
-923 MKGMVATLAANPIF
+923 NPIF

-951 SYNQSVEESIQHTK
+951 GYNQSVQESIQHTK
-965 DSTAELQERNQS
+965 DSIAEIEERNKS
-977 LDDNIQKVQELR
+977 IDDNISKAQELR

-1076 FFGNTPTLSLL
+1076 FFGNTPTLAML
-1087 GNAPEKADYKDSDV
+1087 GSEPQKSEYTNSDV

-1123 EKAGLKQYTSTS
+1123 KKAGLKQYTSTS

-1158 LSTVKELKRQ
+1158 LATVKELKRQ

-1202 VYQEYLKNSM
+1202 IYQEYLKNSM

-1247 VEAAK
+1247 VKEAK

-1264 IVSRDSGKKYKEL
+1264 IVSTDSGKKYKEL
-1277 FDEIAE
+1277 FDEIAD

-1299 SGRGTDK
+1299 SGRGADK

-1351 DLGIVSD
+1351 DLGIISD

-1382 NQVDDSFSEVNTT
+1382 DQVDDSFSEVNTT

-1415 GSGISADNVKAFKEM
+1415 GAGISADNVKAFREM
-1430 FGDDAARALEKTA
+1430 FGDDAERALEKTA

-1461 EMNKADY
+1461 EMNRSDY

-1500 AQREGILDNI
+1500 SQREGILDNI

-1534 SGGEEGDMYDS
+1534 SGGEEGDMYNS

-1585 EIVTAYE
+1585 EIVAAYE

-1631 WEINFGV
+1631 WDINFGV

-1711 EITDDIDKVKEYIQ
+1711 EITDNIDKVKEYIQ
-1725 QINDADLE
+1725 QVNDADLE

-1752 QKQHEAGQNNIV
+1752 QKQQEAGQNNIV
-1764 IDADASSVDQKISDL
+1764 IDADTSSVDQKISDL

-1787 NNDGTIPV
+1787 NEDGTIPV

-1803 NSLQSLYATKQNLEN
+1803 NSLQSLYATKQNIEN

-1824 VDTSQVDGALGNA
+1824 VDTSQVDGELGNA

-1966 SAIDSYDPKDKNAT
+1966 SAIDSYDPEDKNAT

-1994 GNKTRNLTY
+1994 GNKTRSLTY

-2109 AFSKGS
+2109 AFSGGS

-2126 ADSSTWEENQKK
+2126 ADSSTWEDKK
-2138 DKTGSKSSSG
+2138 KQNNTSHNSSSG
-2148 SSSSGSS
+2148 SSSRRNSGS
-2155 KRSSGRS
+2155 S
-2162 SGGSSS
+2162 SGGSTRSS
-2168 GSSGSSSTKEAT
+2168 SGGSSGSSSTKEAT

-2197 TEIAVDNINRA
+2197 TEIAVDNIDRA

-2287 AADNVAK
+2287 ATDNVAK
-2294 LEDKITE
+2294 LEDKITD

-2320 NDSIKSV
+2320 NDKIKDV

-2342 DNPDNYAN
+2342 DNPDNYTS
-2350 LNNSIKAQE
+2350 LNKSVKAQE

-2655 SKQKNLLDQRKSA
+2655 SKRKEALTQQKDM
-2668 YEYEKKVTS
+2668 
-2677 QSNDINKLKAEIIA
+2677 
-2691 LQGSNNLSDQ
+2691 
-2701 SRLRKLQADLKS
+2701 
-2713 AESDLQDTKR
+2713 
-2723 DHAYDMQSQGF
+2723 YDYS
-2734 DKLSSDLQ
+2734 K
-2742 ETLDNTEYEI
+2742 
-2752 SHNADKQLEIINSM
+2752 
-2766 LDKAVSSYQEA
+2766 
-2777 YGKINSIIKNT
+2777 KINSQ
-2788 GWVGS
+2788 
-2793 TDFNNTQSDLG
+2793 NN
-2804 TETGAKNQNSN
+2804 N
-2815 ASQSQSSA
+2815 
-2823 NKNPSS
+2823 
-2829 TASGTKT
+2829 
-2836 DPINSNSKANSDLA
+2836 INSLKAQIMALEG
-2850 DQLVKPEDTTNRK
+2850 VK
-2863 VAELKVSPTS
+2863 
-2873 TTLEE
+2873 
-2878 GKSTSITATIRPNDA
+2878 
-2893 ANKTLAWK
+2893 
-2901 SSNES
+2901 
-2906 IATVSNGTVKAKKPG
+2906 
-2921 SCTITATTTDGSGL
+2921 
-2935 SAKVSIKVN
+2935 
-2944 AKPKPPKPQPKPQP
+2944 
-2958 AKTGGDGIPR
+2958 
-2968 VGDVVTF
+2968 
-2975 TGSYYNDSWGMAP
+2975 Y
-2988 KGSRFSGQPGAVV
+2988 
-3001 IDSYTAREYGGNGR
+3001 
-3015 TTGDFKIHIKSAHD
+3015 
-3029 PNYSDLGWVRLSQI
+3029 
-3043 SSYEKGTDRIYGDQL
+3043 
-3058 VWTNENKDTKHH
+3058 
-3070 GVSELIY
+3070 
-3077 RKKDGA
+3077 
-3083 FLTPVQDGDSILP
+3083 
-3096 ADFVSNLA
+3096 
-3104 ALSAIDP
+3104 
-3111 REFGMNVSTTPNLVQ
+3111 
-3126 TNIPQNIS
+3126 
-3134 NVGNV
+3134 
-3139 TYHYDALLNIENVEG
+3139 LL
-3154 NLDKSAIPDIQKL
+3154 L
-3167 LKQSC
+3167 
-3172 KYTCDTLA
+3172 
-3180 DQYQKLGHKIIM
+3180 

>member
-1 MAEDFQVKIQ
+1 MQLKNLG
-11 ADLDTAQVDEKI
+11 DLFGSFGELNLLRNKYGKNSTFDTLSSTLQQSFNESFKVGK
-23 EKLVNKKRTI
+23 
-33 KLDVDINGQNAKS
+33 NGISEFSTEQ
-46 ITDNIQKGLSK
+46 IK
-57 TKLDTSNISK
+57 TKASVMGLNDALTKQALSLANDAGLYQKAAAGNLTFSKAIELNI
-67 KIADSFN
+67 N
-74 ISDKS
+74 
-79 VISKIQTQLNEMMT
+79 
-93 SLSKTWN
+93 
-100 GKNFDFKNASG
+100 NASDLVDALMSSNSEVLKK
-111 FYSGMEQMAKTVT
+111 YQDSD
-124 ENARIIKSATGVYD
+124 IAT
-138 DFYNYFNRKKIF
+138 
-150 VSDDLKNALG
+150 
-160 TEQYKELLNNNIG
+160 
-173 KIVRDATKGVSIDSI
+173 KIVNSGEKG
-188 WGEMSNLFPEHF
+188 
-200 SENITNQVDQILYA
+200 
-214 TNLLKKARADM
+214 
-225 DEVFTSSNMTAQQ
+225 
-238 KGEIN
+238 
-243 NSAYVEVLEMS
+243 SAAY
-254 KNLQN
+254 
-259 NLQKNIVEATE
+259 
-270 AAKTT
+270 
-275 IKIDVQLDKEKI
+275 
-287 AADIR
+287 
-292 NAIESASSGAGE
+292 
-304 AIKLNLDINEE
+304 NE
-315 QLLSNLQSAIRKLTT
+315 
-330 GDESVKVEIDVDKS
+330 
-344 DLQSKLNE
+344 
-352 ACKEMQIPVQF
+352 F
-363 KIDADEIASQI
+363 
-374 KAAVD
+374 
-379 KITDIELDLKVN
+379 
-391 TNNVKQAVDDAVKDK
+391 VKDL
-406 ITPEVDPSGIT
+406 ID
-417 QLQEILRNVNS
+417 NN
-428 TGQQTQNIFQSM
+428 
-440 GSAFDDAF
+440 
-448 RSTYGVA
+448 
-455 NLLQDA
+455 QD
-461 IYKIG
+461 
-466 DAGREV
+466 
-472 IGTVR
+472 
-477 ELNDSLVSLQMATG
+477 
-491 DDYDTV
+491 
-497 KNLMQQY
+497 
-504 NALGQELGAITTD
+504 LG
-517 VASGADAWLRQG
+517 
-529 KSLEQTNTLLKD
+529 D
-541 SIVLSKVSGLDAEES
+541 SIVELAPKVETTKSAFSGLS
-556 TQYLTAAMNG
+556 NYF
-566 YNVAVDNVMGIV
+566 
-578 DKVSKVDLE
+578 K
-587 SATDAGGLMEA
+587 GL
-598 MSRVSTMANTA
+598 
-609 GVSMDK
+609 
-615 LLGYMASVGEI
+615 
-626 TQQSM
+626 
-631 PTLGTAFKSIF
+631 
-642 ARMSDIKAQNY
+642 
-653 ELVDDNGTVEL
+653 
-664 LSDVESSLK
+664 
-673 KVGIDLRKTV
+673 
-683 TEYNSYAD
+683 
-691 VLDNLAAKWNT
+691 
-702 LNQVQ
+702 
-707 QNELAKAFAGTR
+707 
-719 QQEVFRTLMEH
+719 
-730 YDRAQKYAEVAEN
+730 
-743 SAGTA
+743 
-748 EKKFQDNYLSS
+748 
-759 LEAKTNALKA
+759 
-769 SFESLSSS
+769 
-777 LVSDDMYSWALY
+777 
-789 GAKAVTDFVEK
+789 
-800 TNILKGAIAGLGTA
+800 
-814 GSLYAVKQLVLGF
+814 
-827 GSAIKEFSNLGKAM
+827 
-841 SILKSG
+841 
-847 TGVTSNMSQLLTLTQ
+847 
-862 GLSKSQTALV
+862 
-872 LSSTELNTAQRTAIL
+872 
-887 MNRGLSASEAEA
+887 
-899 ELSTMGLSA
+899 
-908 AEGTATATTMSLGSA
+908 
-923 MKGMVATLAANPIF
+923 VATFTNPIF

-951 SYNQSVEESIQHTK
+951 GYNQSVQESIQHTK
-965 DSTAELQERNQS
+965 DSIAEIEERNKS
-977 LDDNIQKVQELR
+977 IDDNISKAQELR

-1076 FFGNTPTLSLL
+1076 FFGNTPTLAML
-1087 GNAPEKADYKDSDV
+1087 GSEPQKSEYTNSDV
-1101 YKDALKRYQNSKTQ
+1101 YKDALKRYQNSKSQ

-1123 EKAGLKQYTSTS
+1123 EKAGLKQYNGVA

-1158 LSTVKELKRQ
+1158 LATVKELKRQ

-1264 IVSRDSGKKYKEL
+1264 IVSTDSGKKYKEL
-1277 FDEIAE
+1277 FDEIAD

-1299 SGRGTDK
+1299 SGRGADK

-1358 DSAESVAKV
+1358 DSADSVAKV

-1382 NQVDDSFSEVNTT
+1382 DQVSNSFEEVNTT

-1415 GSGISADNVKAFKEM
+1415 GAGISTDNVKAFKEM

-1468 LSGLADQQEALRQI
+1468 LSGLADQQEALRQV

-1534 SGGEEGDMYDS
+1534 SGGEEGNMYDS

-1631 WEINFGV
+1631 WDINFGV

-1703 NLDTDSFS
+1703 NLDTDSFG

-1725 QINDADLE
+1725 QVNDADLE

-1752 QKQHEAGQNNIV
+1752 QKQQEAGQNNIV

-1787 NNDGTIPV
+1787 NDDGTIPV

-1824 VDTSQVDGALGNA
+1824 VDTSQVDGELGNA

-1921 ALADVSTKISG
+1921 ALADVSAKISG

-1966 SAIDSYDPKDKNAT
+1966 SAIDSYDPEDKNAT

-1994 GNKTRNLTY
+1994 GNKTRSLTY
-2003 NIKTNGTVPRV
+2003 NIKT

-2109 AFSKGS
+2109 AFSGGS

-2126 ADSSTWEENQKK
+2126 ADSSTWEDKK
-2138 DKTGSKSSSG
+2138 KQNNTSHNSSSG
-2148 SSSSGSS
+2148 SSSSGNSGT
-2155 KRSSGRS
+2155 SSGGSTRSS
-2162 SGGSSS
+2162 SGGSSG

-2197 TEIAVDNINRA
+2197 TEIAVDNIDRA

-2306 LEIITDTYDAIVDI
+2306 LEIIEKEYDAIVDI
-2320 NDSIKSV
+2320 NDAIKTV
-2327 ADSKIS
+2327 ADSKMS

-2387 GSEAYQAAMKNIQDF
+2387 GSDAYQSAMKNIQDF

-2409 STSLLELRDKL
+2409 STSLIELRDKL

-2555 DAFLDKQGRITEEGL
+2555 DAFLDKQGRITEDGL

-2655 SKQKNLLDQRKSA
+2655 SKRKEALTQQKDM
-2668 YEYEKKVTS
+2668 
-2677 QSNDINKLKAEIIA
+2677 
-2691 LQGSNNLSDQ
+2691 
-2701 SRLRKLQADLKS
+2701 
-2713 AESDLQDTKR
+2713 
-2723 DHAYDMQSQGF
+2723 YDYS
-2734 DKLSSDLQ
+2734 K
-2742 ETLDNTEYEI
+2742 
-2752 SHNADKQLEIINSM
+2752 
-2766 LDKAVSSYQEA
+2766 
-2777 YGKINSIIKNT
+2777 KINSQ
-2788 GWVGS
+2788 
-2793 TDFNNTQSDLG
+2793 NN
-2804 TETGAKNQNSN
+2804 N
-2815 ASQSQSSA
+2815 
-2823 NKNPSS
+2823 
-2829 TASGTKT
+2829 
-2836 DPINSNSKANSDLA
+2836 INSLKAQIMALEG
-2850 DQLVKPEDTTNRK
+2850 VK
-2863 VAELKVSPTS
+2863 
-2873 TTLEE
+2873 
-2878 GKSTSITATIRPNDA
+2878 
-2893 ANKTLAWK
+2893 
-2901 SSNES
+2901 
-2906 IATVSNGTVKAKKPG
+2906 
-2921 SCTITATTTDGSGL
+2921 
-2935 SAKVSIKVN
+2935 
-2944 AKPKPPKPQPKPQP
+2944 
-2958 AKTGGDGIPR
+2958 
-2968 VGDVVTF
+2968 
-2975 TGSYYNDSWGMAP
+2975 Y
-2988 KGSRFSGQPGAVV
+2988 
-3001 IDSYTAREYGGNGR
+3001 
-3015 TTGDFKIHIKSAHD
+3015 
-3029 PNYSDLGWVRLSQI
+3029 
-3043 SSYEKGTDRIYGDQL
+3043 
-3058 VWTNENKDTKHH
+3058 
-3070 GVSELIY
+3070 
-3077 RKKDGA
+3077 
-3083 FLTPVQDGDSILP
+3083 
-3096 ADFVSNLA
+3096 
-3104 ALSAIDP
+3104 
-3111 REFGMNVSTTPNLVQ
+3111 
-3126 TNIPQNIS
+3126 
-3134 NVGNV
+3134 
-3139 TYHYDALLNIENVEG
+3139 LL
-3154 NLDKSAIPDIQKL
+3154 L
-3167 LKQSC
+3167 
-3172 KYTCDTLA
+3172 
-3180 DQYQKLGHKIIM
+3180 

>member
-1 MAEDFQVKIQ
+1 MQLKNLG
-11 ADLDTAQVDEKI
+11 DLFGSFGELNLLRNKYGKNSTFDTLSSTLQQSFNESFKVGK
-23 EKLVNKKRTI
+23 
-33 KLDVDINGQNAKS
+33 NGISEFSTEQ
-46 ITDNIQKGLSK
+46 IK
-57 TKLDTSNISK
+57 TKASVMGLNDALTKQALSLANDAGLYQKAAAGNLTFSKAIELNI
-67 KIADSFN
+67 N
-74 ISDKS
+74 
-79 VISKIQTQLNEMMT
+79 
-93 SLSKTWN
+93 
-100 GKNFDFKNASG
+100 NASDLVDALMSSNSEVLKK
-111 FYSGMEQMAKTVT
+111 YQDSD
-124 ENARIIKSATGVYD
+124 IAT
-138 DFYNYFNRKKIF
+138 
-150 VSDDLKNALG
+150 
-160 TEQYKELLNNNIG
+160 
-173 KIVRDATKGVSIDSI
+173 KIVNSGEKG
-188 WGEMSNLFPEHF
+188 
-200 SENITNQVDQILYA
+200 
-214 TNLLKKARADM
+214 
-225 DEVFTSSNMTAQQ
+225 
-238 KGEIN
+238 
-243 NSAYVEVLEMS
+243 SAAY
-254 KNLQN
+254 
-259 NLQKNIVEATE
+259 
-270 AAKTT
+270 
-275 IKIDVQLDKEKI
+275 
-287 AADIR
+287 
-292 NAIESASSGAGE
+292 
-304 AIKLNLDINEE
+304 NE
-315 QLLSNLQSAIRKLTT
+315 
-330 GDESVKVEIDVDKS
+330 
-344 DLQSKLNE
+344 
-352 ACKEMQIPVQF
+352 F
-363 KIDADEIASQI
+363 
-374 KAAVD
+374 
-379 KITDIELDLKVN
+379 
-391 TNNVKQAVDDAVKDK
+391 VKDL
-406 ITPEVDPSGIT
+406 ID
-417 QLQEILRNVNS
+417 NN
-428 TGQQTQNIFQSM
+428 
-440 GSAFDDAF
+440 
-448 RSTYGVA
+448 
-455 NLLQDA
+455 QD
-461 IYKIG
+461 
-466 DAGREV
+466 
-472 IGTVR
+472 
-477 ELNDSLVSLQMATG
+477 
-491 DDYDTV
+491 
-497 KNLMQQY
+497 
-504 NALGQELGAITTD
+504 LG
-517 VASGADAWLRQG
+517 
-529 KSLEQTNTLLKD
+529 D
-541 SIVLSKVSGLDAEES
+541 SIVELVPKVETTKSAFSGLS
-556 TQYLTAAMNG
+556 NYFKGL
-566 YNVAVDNVMGIV
+566 
-578 DKVSKVDLE
+578 L
-587 SATDAGGLMEA
+587 ATF
-598 MSRVSTMANTA
+598 T
-609 GVSMDK
+609 
-615 LLGYMASVGEI
+615 
-626 TQQSM
+626 
-631 PTLGTAFKSIF
+631 
-642 ARMSDIKAQNY
+642 
-653 ELVDDNGTVEL
+653 
-664 LSDVESSLK
+664 
-673 KVGIDLRKTV
+673 
-683 TEYNSYAD
+683 
-691 VLDNLAAKWNT
+691 
-702 LNQVQ
+702 
-707 QNELAKAFAGTR
+707 
-719 QQEVFRTLMEH
+719 
-730 YDRAQKYAEVAEN
+730 
-743 SAGTA
+743 
-748 EKKFQDNYLSS
+748 
-759 LEAKTNALKA
+759 
-769 SFESLSSS
+769 
-777 LVSDDMYSWALY
+777 
-789 GAKAVTDFVEK
+789 
-800 TNILKGAIAGLGTA
+800 
-814 GSLYAVKQLVLGF
+814 
-827 GSAIKEFSNLGKAM
+827 
-841 SILKSG
+841 
-847 TGVTSNMSQLLTLTQ
+847 
-862 GLSKSQTALV
+862 
-872 LSSTELNTAQRTAIL
+872 
-887 MNRGLSASEAEA
+887 
-899 ELSTMGLSA
+899 
-908 AEGTATATTMSLGSA
+908 
-923 MKGMVATLAANPIF
+923 NPIF

-951 SYNQSVEESIQHTK
+951 GYNQSVQESIQHTK
-965 DSTAELQERNQS
+965 DSIAEIEERNKS
-977 LDDNIQKVQELR
+977 IDDNISKAQELR

-997 TEQEAYNTKSQLLDI
+997 TEQEAYNAKSQLLDI

-1076 FFGNTPTLSLL
+1076 FFGNTPTLAML
-1087 GNAPEKADYKDSDV
+1087 GSEPQKSEYTNSDTYKEM
-1101 YKDALKRYQNSKTQ
+1101 LKRYQNSKSQ

-1150 ADEKLNSF
+1150 ADEKLNNF
-1158 LSTVKELKRQ
+1158 LATVKELKRQ
-1168 FEDEGKNTDY
+1168 FQDEGKNTDY

-1247 VEAAK
+1247 VESAK

-1264 IVSRDSGKKYKEL
+1264 IVSTDSGKKYKEL
-1277 FDEIAE
+1277 FDEIAD

-1299 SGRGTDK
+1299 SGRGADK

-1382 NQVDDSFSEVNTT
+1382 DQVDDSFSEVNTT

-1415 GSGISADNVKAFKEM
+1415 GAGISADNVKAFREM
-1430 FGDDAARALEKTA
+1430 FGDDAERALEKTA

-1534 SGGEEGDMYDS
+1534 SGGEEGDMYNS

-1585 EIVTAYE
+1585 EIVAAYE

-1752 QKQHEAGQNNIV
+1752 QKQQEAGHTDII

-1787 NNDGTIPV
+1787 NDDGTIPV
-1795 NADTQDAV
+1795 NADTREAV

-1824 VDTSQVDGALGNA
+1824 VDTSQVDGELGNA

-1921 ALADVSTKISG
+1921 ALSDVSAKISG

-1994 GNKTRNLTY
+1994 GNKTRSLTY
-2003 NIKTNGTVPRV
+2003 NIKTNGTAPKV

-2025 AAGTASRNWGLAHN
+2025 AAGTASRNWGLANN

-2109 AFSKGS
+2109 AFSGGS

-2126 ADSSTWEENQKK
+2126 ADSSTWEDKK
-2138 DKTGSKSSSG
+2138 KQNNTSHNS
-2148 SSSSGSS
+2148 
-2155 KRSSGRS
+2155 S
-2162 SGGSSS
+2162 SGGSSRRNS
-2168 GSSGSSSTKEAT
+2168 GTSSGGSTRSSGSSSTKEAT

-2197 TEIAVDNINRA
+2197 TEIAVDNIDRA

-2278 KDYYSKYES
+2278 KDYYNKYES

-2306 LEIITDTYDAIVDI
+2306 LEIIEKEYDAIVDI
-2320 NDSIKSV
+2320 NDAIKSV
-2327 ADSKIS
+2327 ADSKMS

-2350 LNNSIKAQE
+2350 INKSIKAQE

-2375 VDSQLSSGYLKK
+2375 MESQLSSGYLKK
-2387 GSEAYQAAMKNIQDF
+2387 GSEAYQSAMKNIQDF

-2555 DAFLDKQGRITEEGL
+2555 DAFLDKQGRITEDGL

-2590 TTGLQKLKESY
+2590 TTGLQKLKKSY

-2655 SKQKNLLDQRKSA
+2655 SKRKSA
-2668 YEYEKKVTS
+2668 LQAKADYYSYDKSISKK
-2677 QSNDINKLKAEIIA
+2677 SNDINAIKAQIMA
-2691 LQGSNNLSDQ
+2691 LEG
-2701 SRLRKLQADLKS
+2701 
-2713 AESDLQDTKR
+2713 
-2723 DHAYDMQSQGF
+2723 
-2734 DKLSSDLQ
+2734 
-2742 ETLDNTEYEI
+2742 
-2752 SHNADKQLEIINSM
+2752 
-2766 LDKAVSSYQEA
+2766 
-2777 YGKINSIIKNT
+2777 
-2788 GWVGS
+2788 
-2793 TDFNNTQSDLG
+2793 
-2804 TETGAKNQNSN
+2804 
-2815 ASQSQSSA
+2815 
-2823 NKNPSS
+2823 
-2829 TASGTKT
+2829 
-2836 DPINSNSKANSDLA
+2836 
-2850 DQLVKPEDTTNRK
+2850 VK
-2863 VAELKVSPTS
+2863 
-2873 TTLEE
+2873 
-2878 GKSTSITATIRPNDA
+2878 
-2893 ANKTLAWK
+2893 
-2901 SSNES
+2901 
-2906 IATVSNGTVKAKKPG
+2906 
-2921 SCTITATTTDGSGL
+2921 
-2935 SAKVSIKVN
+2935 
-2944 AKPKPPKPQPKPQP
+2944 
-2958 AKTGGDGIPR
+2958 
-2968 VGDVVTF
+2968 
-2975 TGSYYNDSWGMAP
+2975 Y
-2988 KGSRFSGQPGAVV
+2988 
-3001 IDSYTAREYGGNGR
+3001 
-3015 TTGDFKIHIKSAHD
+3015 
-3029 PNYSDLGWVRLSQI
+3029 
-3043 SSYEKGTDRIYGDQL
+3043 
-3058 VWTNENKDTKHH
+3058 
-3070 GVSELIY
+3070 
-3077 RKKDGA
+3077 
-3083 FLTPVQDGDSILP
+3083 
-3096 ADFVSNLA
+3096 
-3104 ALSAIDP
+3104 
-3111 REFGMNVSTTPNLVQ
+3111 
-3126 TNIPQNIS
+3126 
-3134 NVGNV
+3134 
-3139 TYHYDALLNIENVEG
+3139 LL
-3154 NLDKSAIPDIQKL
+3154 L
-3167 LKQSC
+3167 
-3172 KYTCDTLA
+3172 
-3180 DQYQKLGHKIIM
+3180 

>member
-1 MAEDFQVKIQ
+1 MQLKNLG
-11 ADLDTAQVDEKI
+11 DLFGSFGELNLLRNKYGKNSTFDTLSSTLQQSFNESFKVG
-23 EKLVNKKRTI
+23 T
-33 KLDVDINGQNAKS
+33 NGISEFSTEQ
-46 ITDNIQKGLSK
+46 IK
-57 TKLDTSNISK
+57 TKASVMGLNDALTKQALSLANDAGLYQKAAAGNLTFSKAIELNINNASDLVDALMSSNSEVLK
-67 KIADSFN
+67 KYKDNDIADMIANSGEKG
-74 ISDKS
+74 SAAY
-79 VISKIQTQLNEMMT
+79 NE
-93 SLSKTWN
+93 
-100 GKNFDFKNASG
+100 F
-111 FYSGMEQMAKTVT
+111 
-124 ENARIIKSATGVYD
+124 
-138 DFYNYFNRKKIF
+138 
-150 VSDDLKNALG
+150 
-160 TEQYKELLNNNIG
+160 
-173 KIVRDATKGVSIDSI
+173 
-188 WGEMSNLFPEHF
+188 
-200 SENITNQVDQILYA
+200 
-214 TNLLKKARADM
+214 
-225 DEVFTSSNMTAQQ
+225 
-238 KGEIN
+238 
-243 NSAYVEVLEMS
+243 
-254 KNLQN
+254 
-259 NLQKNIVEATE
+259 
-270 AAKTT
+270 
-275 IKIDVQLDKEKI
+275 
-287 AADIR
+287 
-292 NAIESASSGAGE
+292 
-304 AIKLNLDINEE
+304 
-315 QLLSNLQSAIRKLTT
+315 
-330 GDESVKVEIDVDKS
+330 
-344 DLQSKLNE
+344 
-352 ACKEMQIPVQF
+352 
-363 KIDADEIASQI
+363 
-374 KAAVD
+374 
-379 KITDIELDLKVN
+379 
-391 TNNVKQAVDDAVKDK
+391 VKDL
-406 ITPEVDPSGIT
+406 ID
-417 QLQEILRNVNS
+417 NN
-428 TGQQTQNIFQSM
+428 
-440 GSAFDDAF
+440 
-448 RSTYGVA
+448 
-455 NLLQDA
+455 QD
-461 IYKIG
+461 
-466 DAGREV
+466 
-472 IGTVR
+472 
-477 ELNDSLVSLQMATG
+477 
-491 DDYDTV
+491 
-497 KNLMQQY
+497 
-504 NALGQELGAITTD
+504 LG
-517 VASGADAWLRQG
+517 
-529 KSLEQTNTLLKD
+529 D
-541 SIVLSKVSGLDAEES
+541 SIVELAPKVETTKSAFSGLS
-556 TQYLTAAMNG
+556 NYFKGL
-566 YNVAVDNVMGIV
+566 
-578 DKVSKVDLE
+578 L
-587 SATDAGGLMEA
+587 ATF
-598 MSRVSTMANTA
+598 T
-609 GVSMDK
+609 
-615 LLGYMASVGEI
+615 
-626 TQQSM
+626 
-631 PTLGTAFKSIF
+631 
-642 ARMSDIKAQNY
+642 
-653 ELVDDNGTVEL
+653 
-664 LSDVESSLK
+664 
-673 KVGIDLRKTV
+673 
-683 TEYNSYAD
+683 
-691 VLDNLAAKWNT
+691 
-702 LNQVQ
+702 
-707 QNELAKAFAGTR
+707 
-719 QQEVFRTLMEH
+719 
-730 YDRAQKYAEVAEN
+730 
-743 SAGTA
+743 
-748 EKKFQDNYLSS
+748 
-759 LEAKTNALKA
+759 
-769 SFESLSSS
+769 
-777 LVSDDMYSWALY
+777 
-789 GAKAVTDFVEK
+789 
-800 TNILKGAIAGLGTA
+800 
-814 GSLYAVKQLVLGF
+814 
-827 GSAIKEFSNLGKAM
+827 
-841 SILKSG
+841 
-847 TGVTSNMSQLLTLTQ
+847 
-862 GLSKSQTALV
+862 
-872 LSSTELNTAQRTAIL
+872 
-887 MNRGLSASEAEA
+887 
-899 ELSTMGLSA
+899 
-908 AEGTATATTMSLGSA
+908 
-923 MKGMVATLAANPIF
+923 NPIF

-951 SYNQSVEESIQHTK
+951 GYNQSVQESIQHTK
-965 DSTAELQERNQS
+965 DSIAEIEERNKS
-977 LDDNIQKVQELR
+977 IDDNISKAQELR

-1076 FFGNTPTLSLL
+1076 FFGNTPTLAML
-1087 GNAPEKADYKDSDV
+1087 GSEPQKSEYTNSDV

-1123 EKAGLKQYTSTS
+1123 KKAGLKQYTSTS

-1158 LSTVKELKRQ
+1158 LATVKELKRQ

-1202 VYQEYLKNSM
+1202 IYQEYLKNSM

-1247 VEAAK
+1247 VKEAK

-1264 IVSRDSGKKYKEL
+1264 IVSTDSGKKYKEL
-1277 FDEIAE
+1277 FDEIAD

-1299 SGRGTDK
+1299 SGRGADK

-1382 NQVDDSFSEVNTT
+1382 DQVDDSFSEVNTT

-1415 GSGISADNVKAFKEM
+1415 GAGISADNVKAFREM
-1430 FGDDAARALEKTA
+1430 FGDDAERALEKTA

-1461 EMNKADY
+1461 QMNRADY

-1534 SGGEEGDMYDS
+1534 SGGEEGNMYDS

-1585 EIVTAYE
+1585 EIVAAYE

-1733 PEVRTERLEQ
+1733 PEVRTEQLEQ

-1752 QKQHEAGQNNIV
+1752 QKQQEAGHTDII

-1787 NNDGTIPV
+1787 NEDGTIPV

-1824 VDTSQVDGALGNA
+1824 VDTSQVDGELGNA

-1921 ALADVSTKISG
+1921 ALADVSAKISG

-1966 SAIDSYDPKDKNAT
+1966 SAIDSYDPEDKNAT

-1994 GNKTRNLTY
+1994 GNKTRSLTY
-2003 NIKTNGTVPRV
+2003 NIKTNGKVAEV
-2014 NGTAHAIGTAH
+2014 NGTAHTIGTAH

-2109 AFSKGS
+2109 AFSGGS

-2126 ADSSTWEENQKK
+2126 ADSSTWEDKK
-2138 DKTGSKSSSG
+2138 KQNNTSHNSSSG
-2148 SSSSGSS
+2148 SSSRRNSGTSS
-2155 KRSSGRS
+2155 GGSTRSSSGGS

-2168 GSSGSSSTKEAT
+2168 SSDAKSTT
-2180 EETFD
+2180 EEVVDFIKIMLSRLSRMTELATD
-2185 WIEVFLKEMSRA
+2185 AIEH
-2197 TEIAVDNINRA
+2197 AVGLANKQAAAADA
-2208 IGLAQ
+2208 IGKATNEMVHNQRAADAYLA
-2213 KQTKAYDAISK
+2213 KANSISLSDAYK
-2224 VQQELTANQQS
+2224 NQ
-2235 ANKYLQLAANV
+2235 
-2246 GLDPSY
+2246 
-2252 ISKIQNGTLD
+2252 IMNGSINIDTITD
-2262 VEKVTNEDLKK
+2262 EDLKK
-2273 KIDEY
+2273 KISDFQSY
-2278 KDYYSKYES
+2278 YES
-2287 AADNVAK
+2287 YLSARDNALK
-2294 LEDKITE
+2294 LEDKIAE

-2306 LEIITDTYDAIVDI
+2306 LEIIEKEYDAIVDI
-2320 NDSIKSV
+2320 NDAIKSV
-2327 ADSKIS
+2327 ADSKMS

-2369 SDYQKE
+2369 FDYQKE
-2375 VDSQLSSGYLKK
+2375 MESQLSSGLMQK
-2387 GSEAYQAAMKNIQDF
+2387 GSDAYNSALKNIQDF
-2402 TAKIYDA
+2402 TAKIYEA
-2409 STSLLELRDKL
+2409 ATSAIELKNKL
-2420 DQIKIDTIQNVID
+2420 DQIKIDVIQYKID
-2433 GIKRNSDI
+2433 EFQRNSDRI
-2441 TEKYISYLQ
+2441 DAYTSLRDAQDETVSESMY
-2450 SQNRDVPENLYTDRI
+2450 QNRI
-2465 DNNNAQVQQNL
+2465 DNNNGIIEH
-2476 KQMEIYRKKQAVL
+2476 KQKQREIYLKNQSYF
-2489 DVNSKS
+2489 DVNSKEYQS
-2495 YQDYA
+2495 YAD
-2500 EKIQTLK
+2500 KIK
-2507 ENTLELITDN
+2507 ELDTDTINLMKDN
-2517 ESLQDSIYELRF
+2517 EDLKDSIFELRF
-2529 KPLDDAIQKYSD
+2529 KNLDDAIQKYSA

-2655 SKQKNLLDQRKSA
+2655 EKRKSA
-2668 YEYEKKVTS
+2668 LQAKADYYSYDKSISKK
-2677 QSNDINKLKAEIIA
+2677 SNDINAIKAQIMA
-2691 LQGSNNLSDQ
+2691 LEG
-2701 SRLRKLQADLKS
+2701 
-2713 AESDLQDTKR
+2713 
-2723 DHAYDMQSQGF
+2723 
-2734 DKLSSDLQ
+2734 
-2742 ETLDNTEYEI
+2742 
-2752 SHNADKQLEIINSM
+2752 
-2766 LDKAVSSYQEA
+2766 
-2777 YGKINSIIKNT
+2777 
-2788 GWVGS
+2788 
-2793 TDFNNTQSDLG
+2793 
-2804 TETGAKNQNSN
+2804 
-2815 ASQSQSSA
+2815 
-2823 NKNPSS
+2823 
-2829 TASGTKT
+2829 
-2836 DPINSNSKANSDLA
+2836 
-2850 DQLVKPEDTTNRK
+2850 VK
-2863 VAELKVSPTS
+2863 
-2873 TTLEE
+2873 
-2878 GKSTSITATIRPNDA
+2878 
-2893 ANKTLAWK
+2893 
-2901 SSNES
+2901 
-2906 IATVSNGTVKAKKPG
+2906 
-2921 SCTITATTTDGSGL
+2921 
-2935 SAKVSIKVN
+2935 
-2944 AKPKPPKPQPKPQP
+2944 
-2958 AKTGGDGIPR
+2958 
-2968 VGDVVTF
+2968 
-2975 TGSYYNDSWGMAP
+2975 Y
-2988 KGSRFSGQPGAVV
+2988 
-3001 IDSYTAREYGGNGR
+3001 
-3015 TTGDFKIHIKSAHD
+3015 
-3029 PNYSDLGWVRLSQI
+3029 
-3043 SSYEKGTDRIYGDQL
+3043 
-3058 VWTNENKDTKHH
+3058 
-3070 GVSELIY
+3070 
-3077 RKKDGA
+3077 
-3083 FLTPVQDGDSILP
+3083 
-3096 ADFVSNLA
+3096 
-3104 ALSAIDP
+3104 
-3111 REFGMNVSTTPNLVQ
+3111 
-3126 TNIPQNIS
+3126 
-3134 NVGNV
+3134 
-3139 TYHYDALLNIENVEG
+3139 LL
-3154 NLDKSAIPDIQKL
+3154 L
-3167 LKQSC
+3167 
-3172 KYTCDTLA
+3172 
-3180 DQYQKLGHKIIM
+3180 

>member
-1 MAEDFQVKIQ
+1 MQLKNLG
-11 ADLDTAQVDEKI
+11 DLFGSFGELNLLRNKYGKNSTFDTLSSTLQQSFNESFKVGK
-23 EKLVNKKRTI
+23 
-33 KLDVDINGQNAKS
+33 NGISEFSTEQ
-46 ITDNIQKGLSK
+46 IK
-57 TKLDTSNISK
+57 TKASVMGLNDALTKQALSLANDAGLYQKAAAGNLTFSKAIELNINNASDLVDALMSSNSEVLK
-67 KIADSFN
+67 KYKDNDIADMIANSGEKG
-74 ISDKS
+74 SAAY
-79 VISKIQTQLNEMMT
+79 NE
-93 SLSKTWN
+93 
-100 GKNFDFKNASG
+100 F
-111 FYSGMEQMAKTVT
+111 
-124 ENARIIKSATGVYD
+124 
-138 DFYNYFNRKKIF
+138 
-150 VSDDLKNALG
+150 
-160 TEQYKELLNNNIG
+160 
-173 KIVRDATKGVSIDSI
+173 
-188 WGEMSNLFPEHF
+188 
-200 SENITNQVDQILYA
+200 
-214 TNLLKKARADM
+214 
-225 DEVFTSSNMTAQQ
+225 
-238 KGEIN
+238 
-243 NSAYVEVLEMS
+243 
-254 KNLQN
+254 
-259 NLQKNIVEATE
+259 
-270 AAKTT
+270 
-275 IKIDVQLDKEKI
+275 
-287 AADIR
+287 
-292 NAIESASSGAGE
+292 
-304 AIKLNLDINEE
+304 
-315 QLLSNLQSAIRKLTT
+315 
-330 GDESVKVEIDVDKS
+330 
-344 DLQSKLNE
+344 
-352 ACKEMQIPVQF
+352 
-363 KIDADEIASQI
+363 
-374 KAAVD
+374 
-379 KITDIELDLKVN
+379 
-391 TNNVKQAVDDAVKDK
+391 VKDLIDK
-406 ITPEVDPSGIT
+406 
-417 QLQEILRNVNS
+417 N
-428 TGQQTQNIFQSM
+428 
-440 GSAFDDAF
+440 
-448 RSTYGVA
+448 
-455 NLLQDA
+455 QD
-461 IYKIG
+461 
-466 DAGREV
+466 
-472 IGTVR
+472 
-477 ELNDSLVSLQMATG
+477 
-491 DDYDTV
+491 
-497 KNLMQQY
+497 
-504 NALGQELGAITTD
+504 LG
-517 VASGADAWLRQG
+517 
-529 KSLEQTNTLLKD
+529 D
-541 SIVLSKVSGLDAEES
+541 SIVELGPKVETTKSAFSGLS
-556 TQYLTAAMNG
+556 NYFKGL
-566 YNVAVDNVMGIV
+566 
-578 DKVSKVDLE
+578 L
-587 SATDAGGLMEA
+587 ATF
-598 MSRVSTMANTA
+598 T
-609 GVSMDK
+609 
-615 LLGYMASVGEI
+615 
-626 TQQSM
+626 
-631 PTLGTAFKSIF
+631 
-642 ARMSDIKAQNY
+642 
-653 ELVDDNGTVEL
+653 
-664 LSDVESSLK
+664 
-673 KVGIDLRKTV
+673 
-683 TEYNSYAD
+683 
-691 VLDNLAAKWNT
+691 
-702 LNQVQ
+702 
-707 QNELAKAFAGTR
+707 
-719 QQEVFRTLMEH
+719 
-730 YDRAQKYAEVAEN
+730 
-743 SAGTA
+743 
-748 EKKFQDNYLSS
+748 
-759 LEAKTNALKA
+759 
-769 SFESLSSS
+769 
-777 LVSDDMYSWALY
+777 
-789 GAKAVTDFVEK
+789 
-800 TNILKGAIAGLGTA
+800 
-814 GSLYAVKQLVLGF
+814 
-827 GSAIKEFSNLGKAM
+827 
-841 SILKSG
+841 
-847 TGVTSNMSQLLTLTQ
+847 
-862 GLSKSQTALV
+862 
-872 LSSTELNTAQRTAIL
+872 
-887 MNRGLSASEAEA
+887 
-899 ELSTMGLSA
+899 
-908 AEGTATATTMSLGSA
+908 
-923 MKGMVATLAANPIF
+923 NPIF

-951 SYNQSVEESIQHTK
+951 GYNQSVQESIQHTK
-965 DSTAELQERNQS
+965 DSIAEIEERNQS
-977 LDDNIQKVQELR
+977 IDDNISKAQELR
-989 DSLDSGTL
+989 NSLDSGTL
-997 TEQEAYNTKSQLLDI
+997 TEQEAYNAKSQLLDI

-1087 GNAPEKADYKDSDV
+1087 GNAPEKADYINSDV
-1101 YKDALKRYQNSKTQ
+1101 YKDALKRYQNSKSQ

-1123 EKAGLKQYTSTS
+1123 EKAGLKQYNGVA

-1158 LSTVKELKRQ
+1158 LATVKELKRQ

-1202 VYQEYLKNSM
+1202 IYQEYLKNSM

-1247 VEAAK
+1247 VEEAK

-1259 DSVDN
+1259 ASVDN

-1277 FDEIAE
+1277 FDEIAD

-1358 DSAESVAKV
+1358 DSADSVAKV

-1382 NQVDDSFSEVNTT
+1382 DQVDDSFSEVNTT

-1415 GSGISADNVKAFKEM
+1415 GAGISADNVKAFREM
-1430 FGDDAARALEKTA
+1430 FGDDAERALEKTA

-1500 AQREGILDNI
+1500 VQREGILDNI

-1534 SGGEEGDMYDS
+1534 SGDEEGNMYDS

-1585 EIVTAYE
+1585 EIVAAYE

-1611 FLQDIS
+1611 FLQDVS

-1631 WEINFGV
+1631 WDINFGV

-1725 QINDADLE
+1725 QVNDADLE

-1752 QKQHEAGQNNIV
+1752 QKQQEAGQNNIV

-1787 NNDGTIPV
+1787 NGDGTIPV

-1824 VDTSQVDGALGNA
+1824 VDTSQVDGELGNA

-1921 ALADVSTKISG
+1921 ALSDVSAKISG

-1966 SAIDSYDPKDKNAT
+1966 SAIDSYDPEDKNAT
-1980 VTYSVV
+1980 VTYGVV

-1994 GNKTRNLTY
+1994 GNKTRSLTY
-2003 NIKTNGTVPRV
+2003 NIKTNGTAPKV

-2109 AFSKGS
+2109 AFSGGS

-2126 ADSSTWEENQKK
+2126 ADSSAWEDKK
-2138 DKTGSKSSSG
+2138 KQNNTSPNSSSG
-2148 SSSSGSS
+2148 SSSSRNSGSS
-2155 KRSSGRS
+2155 SGGSTRSS
-2162 SGGSSS
+2162 SGGSSG

-2197 TEIAVDNINRA
+2197 TEIAVDNIDRA

-2306 LEIITDTYDAIVDI
+2306 LEIIEKEYDAIVDI
-2320 NDSIKSV
+2320 NDKIKDV
-2327 ADSKIS
+2327 ADSKMS

-2375 VDSQLSSGYLKK
+2375 VDSQLSNGYLKK
-2387 GSEAYQAAMKNIQDF
+2387 GSDAYQSAMKNIQDF
-2402 TAKIYDA
+2402 AAKIYDA

-2555 DAFLDKQGRITEEGL
+2555 DVFLDKQGRITEDGL
-2570 AQVALLQQS
+2570 AQIALLQQS

-2655 SKQKNLLDQRKSA
+2655 SKRKEALTQQKDM
-2668 YEYEKKVTS
+2668 
-2677 QSNDINKLKAEIIA
+2677 
-2691 LQGSNNLSDQ
+2691 
-2701 SRLRKLQADLKS
+2701 
-2713 AESDLQDTKR
+2713 
-2723 DHAYDMQSQGF
+2723 YDYS
-2734 DKLSSDLQ
+2734 K
-2742 ETLDNTEYEI
+2742 
-2752 SHNADKQLEIINSM
+2752 
-2766 LDKAVSSYQEA
+2766 
-2777 YGKINSIIKNT
+2777 KINSQ
-2788 GWVGS
+2788 
-2793 TDFNNTQSDLG
+2793 NN
-2804 TETGAKNQNSN
+2804 N
-2815 ASQSQSSA
+2815 
-2823 NKNPSS
+2823 
-2829 TASGTKT
+2829 
-2836 DPINSNSKANSDLA
+2836 INSLKAQIMALESVNICRICLNAGISL
-2850 DQLVKPEDTTNRK
+2850 
-2863 VAELKVSPTS
+2863 ELYM
-2873 TTLEE
+2873 LQRMHE
-2878 GKSTSITATIRPNDA
+2878 
-2893 ANKTLAWK
+2893 
-2901 SSNES
+2901 
-2906 IATVSNGTVKAKKPG
+2906 
-2921 SCTITATTTDGSGL
+2921 
-2935 SAKVSIKVN
+2935 IKQNVN
-2944 AKPKPPKPQPKPQP
+2944 A
-2958 AKTGGDGIPR
+2958 
-2968 VGDVVTF
+2968 
-2975 TGSYYNDSWGMAP
+2975 
-2988 KGSRFSGQPGAVV
+2988 
-3001 IDSYTAREYGGNGR
+3001 
-3015 TTGDFKIHIKSAHD
+3015 
-3029 PNYSDLGWVRLSQI
+3029 
-3043 SSYEKGTDRIYGDQL
+3043 
-3058 VWTNENKDTKHH
+3058 
-3070 GVSELIY
+3070 
-3077 RKKDGA
+3077 
-3083 FLTPVQDGDSILP
+3083 
-3096 ADFVSNLA
+3096 
-3104 ALSAIDP
+3104 
-3111 REFGMNVSTTPNLVQ
+3111 
-3126 TNIPQNIS
+3126 
-3134 NVGNV
+3134 
-3139 TYHYDALLNIENVEG
+3139 
-3154 NLDKSAIPDIQKL
+3154 
-3167 LKQSC
+3167 
-3172 KYTCDTLA
+3172 
-3180 DQYQKLGHKIIM
+3180 

>member
-1 MAEDFQVKIQ
+1 MQLKNLG
-11 ADLDTAQVDEKI
+11 DLFGSFGELNLLRNKYGKNSTFDTLSSTLQQSFNESFKVGK
-23 EKLVNKKRTI
+23 
-33 KLDVDINGQNAKS
+33 NGISEFSTEQ
-46 ITDNIQKGLSK
+46 IK
-57 TKLDTSNISK
+57 TKASVMGLNDALTKQALSLANDAGLYQKAAAGNLTFSKAIELNI
-67 KIADSFN
+67 N
-74 ISDKS
+74 
-79 VISKIQTQLNEMMT
+79 
-93 SLSKTWN
+93 
-100 GKNFDFKNASG
+100 NASDLVDALMSSNSEVLKK
-111 FYSGMEQMAKTVT
+111 YQDSD
-124 ENARIIKSATGVYD
+124 IAT
-138 DFYNYFNRKKIF
+138 
-150 VSDDLKNALG
+150 
-160 TEQYKELLNNNIG
+160 
-173 KIVRDATKGVSIDSI
+173 KIVNSGEKG
-188 WGEMSNLFPEHF
+188 
-200 SENITNQVDQILYA
+200 
-214 TNLLKKARADM
+214 
-225 DEVFTSSNMTAQQ
+225 
-238 KGEIN
+238 
-243 NSAYVEVLEMS
+243 SAAY
-254 KNLQN
+254 
-259 NLQKNIVEATE
+259 
-270 AAKTT
+270 
-275 IKIDVQLDKEKI
+275 
-287 AADIR
+287 
-292 NAIESASSGAGE
+292 
-304 AIKLNLDINEE
+304 NE
-315 QLLSNLQSAIRKLTT
+315 
-330 GDESVKVEIDVDKS
+330 
-344 DLQSKLNE
+344 
-352 ACKEMQIPVQF
+352 F
-363 KIDADEIASQI
+363 
-374 KAAVD
+374 
-379 KITDIELDLKVN
+379 
-391 TNNVKQAVDDAVKDK
+391 VKDL
-406 ITPEVDPSGIT
+406 ID
-417 QLQEILRNVNS
+417 NN
-428 TGQQTQNIFQSM
+428 
-440 GSAFDDAF
+440 
-448 RSTYGVA
+448 
-455 NLLQDA
+455 QD
-461 IYKIG
+461 
-466 DAGREV
+466 
-472 IGTVR
+472 
-477 ELNDSLVSLQMATG
+477 
-491 DDYDTV
+491 
-497 KNLMQQY
+497 
-504 NALGQELGAITTD
+504 LG
-517 VASGADAWLRQG
+517 
-529 KSLEQTNTLLKD
+529 D
-541 SIVLSKVSGLDAEES
+541 SIVELVPKVETTKSAFSGLS
-556 TQYLTAAMNG
+556 NYFKGL
-566 YNVAVDNVMGIV
+566 
-578 DKVSKVDLE
+578 L
-587 SATDAGGLMEA
+587 ATF
-598 MSRVSTMANTA
+598 T
-609 GVSMDK
+609 
-615 LLGYMASVGEI
+615 
-626 TQQSM
+626 
-631 PTLGTAFKSIF
+631 
-642 ARMSDIKAQNY
+642 
-653 ELVDDNGTVEL
+653 
-664 LSDVESSLK
+664 
-673 KVGIDLRKTV
+673 
-683 TEYNSYAD
+683 
-691 VLDNLAAKWNT
+691 
-702 LNQVQ
+702 
-707 QNELAKAFAGTR
+707 
-719 QQEVFRTLMEH
+719 
-730 YDRAQKYAEVAEN
+730 
-743 SAGTA
+743 
-748 EKKFQDNYLSS
+748 
-759 LEAKTNALKA
+759 
-769 SFESLSSS
+769 
-777 LVSDDMYSWALY
+777 
-789 GAKAVTDFVEK
+789 
-800 TNILKGAIAGLGTA
+800 
-814 GSLYAVKQLVLGF
+814 
-827 GSAIKEFSNLGKAM
+827 
-841 SILKSG
+841 
-847 TGVTSNMSQLLTLTQ
+847 
-862 GLSKSQTALV
+862 
-872 LSSTELNTAQRTAIL
+872 
-887 MNRGLSASEAEA
+887 
-899 ELSTMGLSA
+899 
-908 AEGTATATTMSLGSA
+908 
-923 MKGMVATLAANPIF
+923 NPIF

-951 SYNQSVEESIQHTK
+951 GYNQSVQESIQHTK
-965 DSTAELQERNQS
+965 DSIEEIEERNKS
-977 LDDNIQKVQELR
+977 IDDNISKAQELR

-997 TEQEAYNTKSQLLDI
+997 TEQEAYNAKSQLLDI

-1027 DLVNGKLDEQIEK
+1027 DLVNGKLDDQIEK

-1076 FFGNTPTLSLL
+1076 FFGNTPTLAML
-1087 GNAPEKADYKDSDV
+1087 GSEPQKSEYTNSDTYKEM
-1101 YKDALKRYQNSKTQ
+1101 LKRYRNSKSQ

-1158 LSTVKELKRQ
+1158 LATVKELKRQ

-1247 VEAAK
+1247 VEEAK

-1259 DSVDN
+1259 ASVDN

-1277 FDEIAE
+1277 FDEIAD

-1299 SGRGTDK
+1299 SGKGTDK

-1351 DLGIVSD
+1351 DLDIVSD

-1406 KTIMSESVS
+1406 KTIISESVS
-1415 GSGISADNVKAFKEM
+1415 GAGISADNVKAFKEM

-1534 SGGEEGDMYDS
+1534 SGGEEGNMYDS

-1585 EIVTAYE
+1585 EIVAAYE

-1703 NLDTDSFS
+1703 NLDTDSFG

-1725 QINDADLE
+1725 QVNDADLE

-1752 QKQHEAGQNNIV
+1752 QKQQEAGQNNIV

-1787 NNDGTIPV
+1787 NDDGTIPV

-1824 VDTSQVDGALGNA
+1824 VDTSQVDGELGNA

-1966 SAIDSYDPKDKNAT
+1966 SAIDSYDPEDKNAT

-1994 GNKTRNLTY
+1994 GNKTRSLTY
-2003 NIKTNGTVPRV
+2003 NIKT

-2109 AFSKGS
+2109 AFSGGS

-2126 ADSSTWEENQKK
+2126 ADSSTWEDKK
-2138 DKTGSKSSSG
+2138 KQNNTSHNSSSG
-2148 SSSSGSS
+2148 SSSSGNSGT
-2155 KRSSGRS
+2155 SSGGSTRSS
-2162 SGGSSS
+2162 SGGSSG

-2197 TEIAVDNINRA
+2197 TEIAVDNIDRA

-2306 LEIITDTYDAIVDI
+2306 LEIIEKEYDAIVDI
-2320 NDSIKSV
+2320 NDKIKDV
-2327 ADSKIS
+2327 ADSKMS

-2375 VDSQLSSGYLKK
+2375 INSQLSSGYLKK

-2555 DAFLDKQGRITEEGL
+2555 DAFLDKQGRITEDGL
-2570 AQVALLQQS
+2570 AQIALLQQS

-2655 SKQKNLLDQRKSA
+2655 SKRKEALTQQKDM
-2668 YEYEKKVTS
+2668 
-2677 QSNDINKLKAEIIA
+2677 
-2691 LQGSNNLSDQ
+2691 
-2701 SRLRKLQADLKS
+2701 
-2713 AESDLQDTKR
+2713 
-2723 DHAYDMQSQGF
+2723 YDYS
-2734 DKLSSDLQ
+2734 K
-2742 ETLDNTEYEI
+2742 
-2752 SHNADKQLEIINSM
+2752 
-2766 LDKAVSSYQEA
+2766 
-2777 YGKINSIIKNT
+2777 KINSQ
-2788 GWVGS
+2788 
-2793 TDFNNTQSDLG
+2793 NN
-2804 TETGAKNQNSN
+2804 N
-2815 ASQSQSSA
+2815 
-2823 NKNPSS
+2823 
-2829 TASGTKT
+2829 
-2836 DPINSNSKANSDLA
+2836 INSLKAQIMALESVNICRICLNAGISL
-2850 DQLVKPEDTTNRK
+2850 
-2863 VAELKVSPTS
+2863 ELYM
-2873 TTLEE
+2873 LQRMHE
-2878 GKSTSITATIRPNDA
+2878 
-2893 ANKTLAWK
+2893 
-2901 SSNES
+2901 
-2906 IATVSNGTVKAKKPG
+2906 
-2921 SCTITATTTDGSGL
+2921 
-2935 SAKVSIKVN
+2935 IKQNVN
-2944 AKPKPPKPQPKPQP
+2944 A
-2958 AKTGGDGIPR
+2958 
-2968 VGDVVTF
+2968 
-2975 TGSYYNDSWGMAP
+2975 
-2988 KGSRFSGQPGAVV
+2988 
-3001 IDSYTAREYGGNGR
+3001 
-3015 TTGDFKIHIKSAHD
+3015 
-3029 PNYSDLGWVRLSQI
+3029 
-3043 SSYEKGTDRIYGDQL
+3043 
-3058 VWTNENKDTKHH
+3058 
-3070 GVSELIY
+3070 
-3077 RKKDGA
+3077 
-3083 FLTPVQDGDSILP
+3083 
-3096 ADFVSNLA
+3096 
-3104 ALSAIDP
+3104 
-3111 REFGMNVSTTPNLVQ
+3111 
-3126 TNIPQNIS
+3126 
-3134 NVGNV
+3134 
-3139 TYHYDALLNIENVEG
+3139 
-3154 NLDKSAIPDIQKL
+3154 
-3167 LKQSC
+3167 
-3172 KYTCDTLA
+3172 
-3180 DQYQKLGHKIIM
+3180 

>member
-1 MAEDFQVKIQ
+1 MQ
-11 ADLDTAQVDEKI
+11 
-23 EKLVNKKRTI
+23 
-33 KLDVDINGQNAKS
+33 
-46 ITDNIQKGLSK
+46 
-57 TKLDTSNISK
+57 
-67 KIADSFN
+67 
-74 ISDKS
+74 
-79 VISKIQTQLNEMMT
+79 
-93 SLSKTWN
+93 
-100 GKNFDFKNASG
+100 
-111 FYSGMEQMAKTVT
+111 
-124 ENARIIKSATGVYD
+124 
-138 DFYNYFNRKKIF
+138 
-150 VSDDLKNALG
+150 LKNLG
-160 TEQYKELLNNNIG
+160 DLFGSFGEL
-173 KIVRDATKGVSIDSI
+173 
-188 WGEMSNLFPEHF
+188 
-200 SENITNQVDQILYA
+200 
-214 TNLLKKARADM
+214 NLLKNKYGKNSTFDTLSSTLQQSFNESFKVGKNGISEFSTEQIKTKASVMGLNDALTKQALSLAND
-225 DEVFTSSNMTAQQ
+225 AGLYQ
-238 KGEIN
+238 KAAAGNLTFSKAIELNIN
-243 NSAYVEVLEMS
+243 NASDLVDAWMNSNSEVLKKYQDS
-254 KNLQN
+254 D
-259 NLQKNIVEATE
+259 IVTKIVNSGEKGS
-270 AAKTT
+270 AAY
-275 IKIDVQLDKEKI
+275 
-287 AADIR
+287 
-292 NAIESASSGAGE
+292 
-304 AIKLNLDINEE
+304 NE
-315 QLLSNLQSAIRKLTT
+315 
-330 GDESVKVEIDVDKS
+330 
-344 DLQSKLNE
+344 
-352 ACKEMQIPVQF
+352 F
-363 KIDADEIASQI
+363 
-374 KAAVD
+374 
-379 KITDIELDLKVN
+379 
-391 TNNVKQAVDDAVKDK
+391 VKDLIDK
-406 ITPEVDPSGIT
+406 
-417 QLQEILRNVNS
+417 N
-428 TGQQTQNIFQSM
+428 
-440 GSAFDDAF
+440 
-448 RSTYGVA
+448 
-455 NLLQDA
+455 QD
-461 IYKIG
+461 
-466 DAGREV
+466 
-472 IGTVR
+472 
-477 ELNDSLVSLQMATG
+477 
-491 DDYDTV
+491 
-497 KNLMQQY
+497 
-504 NALGQELGAITTD
+504 LG
-517 VASGADAWLRQG
+517 
-529 KSLEQTNTLLKD
+529 D
-541 SIVLSKVSGLDAEES
+541 SIVELAPKVETTKSAFSGLS
-556 TQYLTAAMNG
+556 NYFKGL
-566 YNVAVDNVMGIV
+566 
-578 DKVSKVDLE
+578 L
-587 SATDAGGLMEA
+587 ATF
-598 MSRVSTMANTA
+598 T
-609 GVSMDK
+609 
-615 LLGYMASVGEI
+615 
-626 TQQSM
+626 
-631 PTLGTAFKSIF
+631 
-642 ARMSDIKAQNY
+642 
-653 ELVDDNGTVEL
+653 
-664 LSDVESSLK
+664 
-673 KVGIDLRKTV
+673 
-683 TEYNSYAD
+683 
-691 VLDNLAAKWNT
+691 
-702 LNQVQ
+702 
-707 QNELAKAFAGTR
+707 
-719 QQEVFRTLMEH
+719 
-730 YDRAQKYAEVAEN
+730 
-743 SAGTA
+743 
-748 EKKFQDNYLSS
+748 
-759 LEAKTNALKA
+759 
-769 SFESLSSS
+769 
-777 LVSDDMYSWALY
+777 
-789 GAKAVTDFVEK
+789 
-800 TNILKGAIAGLGTA
+800 
-814 GSLYAVKQLVLGF
+814 
-827 GSAIKEFSNLGKAM
+827 
-841 SILKSG
+841 
-847 TGVTSNMSQLLTLTQ
+847 
-862 GLSKSQTALV
+862 
-872 LSSTELNTAQRTAIL
+872 
-887 MNRGLSASEAEA
+887 
-899 ELSTMGLSA
+899 
-908 AEGTATATTMSLGSA
+908 
-923 MKGMVATLAANPIF
+923 NPIF

-951 SYNQSVEESIQHTK
+951 GYNQSVQESIQHTK
-965 DSTAELQERNQS
+965 DSIAEIEERNKS
-977 LDDNIQKVQELR
+977 IDDNISKAQELR

-1076 FFGNTPTLSLL
+1076 FFGNTPTLSML
-1087 GNAPEKADYKDSDV
+1087 GSEPQKSEYTNSDTYKEM
-1101 YKDALKRYQNSKTQ
+1101 LKRYRNSKSQ

-1123 EKAGLKQYTSTS
+1123 EQAGLKQYNGVA

-1158 LSTVKELKRQ
+1158 LATVKELKRQ

-1202 VYQEYLKNSM
+1202 IYQEYLKNSM

-1247 VEAAK
+1247 VKEAK

-1264 IVSRDSGKKYKEL
+1264 IVSTDSGKKYKEL
-1277 FDEIAE
+1277 FDEIAD

-1299 SGRGTDK
+1299 SGRGADK

-1382 NQVDDSFSEVNTT
+1382 DQVDDSFSEVNTT

-1415 GSGISADNVKAFKEM
+1415 GAGISADNVKAFREM
-1430 FGDDAARALEKTA
+1430 FGDDAERALEKTA

-1461 EMNKADY
+1461 QMNRADY

-1534 SGGEEGDMYDS
+1534 SGGEEGNMYDS

-1585 EIVTAYE
+1585 EIVAAYE

-1631 WEINFGV
+1631 WDINFGV

-1752 QKQHEAGQNNIV
+1752 QKQQEAGQNNIV

-1787 NNDGTIPV
+1787 NEDGTIPV

-1824 VDTSQVDGALGNA
+1824 VDTSQVDGELGNA

-1921 ALADVSTKISG
+1921 ALSYVSAKISG

-1954 DKDATVKYKVDH
+1954 DKDATVKYKVNH
-1966 SAIDSYDPKDKNAT
+1966 SAIDSYDPEDKNAT

-1994 GNKTRNLTY
+1994 GNKTRSLTY
-2003 NIKTNGTVPRV
+2003 NIKTNGTAPRV

-2025 AAGTASRNWGLAHN
+2025 ATGTASRNWGLAHN

-2109 AFSKGS
+2109 AFSGGS

-2126 ADSSTWEENQKK
+2126 ADSSTWEDKK
-2138 DKTGSKSSSG
+2138 KQNNTSHTSSSG
-2148 SSSSGSS
+2148 GST
-2155 KRSSGRS
+2155 RSS
-2162 SGGSSS
+2162 SGGSSG

-2197 TEIAVDNINRA
+2197 TEIAVDNIDRA

-2235 ANKYLQLAANV
+2235 ANKYLQLTANV

-2342 DNPDNYAN
+2342 DNPDNYASI
-2350 LNNSIKAQE
+2350 NNSIKAQE

-2375 VDSQLSSGYLKK
+2375 VDSQLSNGYLKK
-2387 GSEAYQAAMKNIQDF
+2387 GSEAYQSAMKNIQDF

-2465 DNNNAQVQQNL
+2465 DNNNAQVQQSL

-2555 DAFLDKQGRITEEGL
+2555 DAFLDKQGRITEDGL

-2655 SKQKNLLDQRKSA
+2655 SKRKEALTQQKDM
-2668 YEYEKKVTS
+2668 
-2677 QSNDINKLKAEIIA
+2677 
-2691 LQGSNNLSDQ
+2691 
-2701 SRLRKLQADLKS
+2701 
-2713 AESDLQDTKR
+2713 
-2723 DHAYDMQSQGF
+2723 YDYS
-2734 DKLSSDLQ
+2734 K
-2742 ETLDNTEYEI
+2742 
-2752 SHNADKQLEIINSM
+2752 
-2766 LDKAVSSYQEA
+2766 
-2777 YGKINSIIKNT
+2777 KINSQ
-2788 GWVGS
+2788 
-2793 TDFNNTQSDLG
+2793 NN
-2804 TETGAKNQNSN
+2804 N
-2815 ASQSQSSA
+2815 
-2823 NKNPSS
+2823 
-2829 TASGTKT
+2829 
-2836 DPINSNSKANSDLA
+2836 INSLKAQIMALEG
-2850 DQLVKPEDTTNRK
+2850 VK
-2863 VAELKVSPTS
+2863 
-2873 TTLEE
+2873 
-2878 GKSTSITATIRPNDA
+2878 
-2893 ANKTLAWK
+2893 
-2901 SSNES
+2901 
-2906 IATVSNGTVKAKKPG
+2906 
-2921 SCTITATTTDGSGL
+2921 
-2935 SAKVSIKVN
+2935 
-2944 AKPKPPKPQPKPQP
+2944 
-2958 AKTGGDGIPR
+2958 
-2968 VGDVVTF
+2968 
-2975 TGSYYNDSWGMAP
+2975 Y
-2988 KGSRFSGQPGAVV
+2988 
-3001 IDSYTAREYGGNGR
+3001 
-3015 TTGDFKIHIKSAHD
+3015 
-3029 PNYSDLGWVRLSQI
+3029 
-3043 SSYEKGTDRIYGDQL
+3043 
-3058 VWTNENKDTKHH
+3058 
-3070 GVSELIY
+3070 
-3077 RKKDGA
+3077 
-3083 FLTPVQDGDSILP
+3083 
-3096 ADFVSNLA
+3096 
-3104 ALSAIDP
+3104 
-3111 REFGMNVSTTPNLVQ
+3111 
-3126 TNIPQNIS
+3126 
-3134 NVGNV
+3134 
-3139 TYHYDALLNIENVEG
+3139 LL
-3154 NLDKSAIPDIQKL
+3154 L
-3167 LKQSC
+3167 
-3172 KYTCDTLA
+3172 
-3180 DQYQKLGHKIIM
+3180 

>member
-1 MAEDFQVKIQ
+1 MQ
-11 ADLDTAQVDEKI
+11 
-23 EKLVNKKRTI
+23 
-33 KLDVDINGQNAKS
+33 
-46 ITDNIQKGLSK
+46 
-57 TKLDTSNISK
+57 
-67 KIADSFN
+67 
-74 ISDKS
+74 
-79 VISKIQTQLNEMMT
+79 
-93 SLSKTWN
+93 
-100 GKNFDFKNASG
+100 
-111 FYSGMEQMAKTVT
+111 
-124 ENARIIKSATGVYD
+124 
-138 DFYNYFNRKKIF
+138 
-150 VSDDLKNALG
+150 LKNLG
-160 TEQYKELLNNNIG
+160 DLFGSFGEL
-173 KIVRDATKGVSIDSI
+173 
-188 WGEMSNLFPEHF
+188 
-200 SENITNQVDQILYA
+200 
-214 TNLLKKARADM
+214 NLLKNKYGKNSTFDTLSSTLQQSFNESFKVGKNGISEFSTEQIKTKASVMGLNDALTKQALSLAND
-225 DEVFTSSNMTAQQ
+225 AGLYQ
-238 KGEIN
+238 KAAAGNLTFSKAIELNIN
-243 NSAYVEVLEMS
+243 NASDLVDAWMNSNSEVLKKYQDS
-254 KNLQN
+254 D
-259 NLQKNIVEATE
+259 IVTKIVNSGEKGS
-270 AAKTT
+270 AAY
-275 IKIDVQLDKEKI
+275 
-287 AADIR
+287 
-292 NAIESASSGAGE
+292 
-304 AIKLNLDINEE
+304 NE
-315 QLLSNLQSAIRKLTT
+315 
-330 GDESVKVEIDVDKS
+330 
-344 DLQSKLNE
+344 
-352 ACKEMQIPVQF
+352 F
-363 KIDADEIASQI
+363 
-374 KAAVD
+374 
-379 KITDIELDLKVN
+379 
-391 TNNVKQAVDDAVKDK
+391 VKDLIDK
-406 ITPEVDPSGIT
+406 
-417 QLQEILRNVNS
+417 N
-428 TGQQTQNIFQSM
+428 
-440 GSAFDDAF
+440 
-448 RSTYGVA
+448 
-455 NLLQDA
+455 QD
-461 IYKIG
+461 
-466 DAGREV
+466 
-472 IGTVR
+472 
-477 ELNDSLVSLQMATG
+477 
-491 DDYDTV
+491 
-497 KNLMQQY
+497 
-504 NALGQELGAITTD
+504 LG
-517 VASGADAWLRQG
+517 
-529 KSLEQTNTLLKD
+529 D
-541 SIVLSKVSGLDAEES
+541 SIVELAPKVETTKSAFSGLS
-556 TQYLTAAMNG
+556 NYFKGL
-566 YNVAVDNVMGIV
+566 
-578 DKVSKVDLE
+578 L
-587 SATDAGGLMEA
+587 ATF
-598 MSRVSTMANTA
+598 T
-609 GVSMDK
+609 
-615 LLGYMASVGEI
+615 
-626 TQQSM
+626 
-631 PTLGTAFKSIF
+631 
-642 ARMSDIKAQNY
+642 
-653 ELVDDNGTVEL
+653 
-664 LSDVESSLK
+664 
-673 KVGIDLRKTV
+673 
-683 TEYNSYAD
+683 
-691 VLDNLAAKWNT
+691 
-702 LNQVQ
+702 
-707 QNELAKAFAGTR
+707 
-719 QQEVFRTLMEH
+719 
-730 YDRAQKYAEVAEN
+730 
-743 SAGTA
+743 
-748 EKKFQDNYLSS
+748 
-759 LEAKTNALKA
+759 
-769 SFESLSSS
+769 
-777 LVSDDMYSWALY
+777 
-789 GAKAVTDFVEK
+789 
-800 TNILKGAIAGLGTA
+800 
-814 GSLYAVKQLVLGF
+814 
-827 GSAIKEFSNLGKAM
+827 
-841 SILKSG
+841 
-847 TGVTSNMSQLLTLTQ
+847 
-862 GLSKSQTALV
+862 
-872 LSSTELNTAQRTAIL
+872 
-887 MNRGLSASEAEA
+887 
-899 ELSTMGLSA
+899 
-908 AEGTATATTMSLGSA
+908 
-923 MKGMVATLAANPIF
+923 NPIF

-951 SYNQSVEESIQHTK
+951 GYNQSVQESIQHTK
-965 DSTAELQERNQS
+965 DSIAEIEERNKS
-977 LDDNIQKVQELR
+977 IDDNISKAQELR
-989 DSLDSGTL
+989 NSLDSGTL
-997 TEQEAYNTKSQLLDI
+997 TEQEAYNAKSQLLDI

-1123 EKAGLKQYTSTS
+1123 KKAGLKQYTSTS

-1158 LSTVKELKRQ
+1158 LATVKELKRQ

-1202 VYQEYLKNSM
+1202 IYQEYLKNSM

-1247 VEAAK
+1247 VKEAK

-1264 IVSRDSGKKYKEL
+1264 IVSTDSGKKYKEL
-1277 FDEIAE
+1277 FDEIAD

-1299 SGRGTDK
+1299 SGRGADK

-1382 NQVDDSFSEVNTT
+1382 DQVDDSFSDVNTT

-1415 GSGISADNVKAFKEM
+1415 GAGISADNVKAFREM
-1430 FGDDAARALEKTA
+1430 FGDDAERALEKTA

-1461 EMNKADY
+1461 QMNRADY

-1534 SGGEEGDMYDS
+1534 SGGEEGNMYDS

-1585 EIVTAYE
+1585 EIVAAYE

-1631 WEINFGV
+1631 WDINFGV

-1752 QKQHEAGQNNIV
+1752 QKQQEAGQNNIV

-1787 NNDGTIPV
+1787 NEDGTIPV

-1824 VDTSQVDGALGNA
+1824 VDTSQVDGELGNA

-1921 ALADVSTKISG
+1921 ALADVSAKISG

-1966 SAIDSYDPKDKNAT
+1966 SAIDSYDPEDKNAT
-1980 VTYSVV
+1980 VTYGVV

-1994 GNKTRNLTY
+1994 GNKTRSLTY

-2109 AFSKGS
+2109 AFSGGS

-2126 ADSSTWEENQKK
+2126 ADSSTWEDKK
-2138 DKTGSKSSSG
+2138 KQNNTSHNSSSG
-2148 SSSSGSS
+2148 SSSSRNSGSS
-2155 KRSSGRS
+2155 SGGSTRSS
-2162 SGGSSS
+2162 SGGSSG

-2197 TEIAVDNINRA
+2197 TEIAVDNIDRA

-2306 LEIITDTYDAIVDI
+2306 LEIIEKEYDAIVDI
-2320 NDSIKSV
+2320 NDKIKDV

-2342 DNPDNYAN
+2342 DNPDNYASIN
-2350 LNNSIKAQE
+2350 KSIKAQE

-2387 GSEAYQAAMKNIQDF
+2387 GSEAYQSAMKNIQDF

-2655 SKQKNLLDQRKSA
+2655 SKRKEALTQQKDM
-2668 YEYEKKVTS
+2668 
-2677 QSNDINKLKAEIIA
+2677 
-2691 LQGSNNLSDQ
+2691 
-2701 SRLRKLQADLKS
+2701 
-2713 AESDLQDTKR
+2713 
-2723 DHAYDMQSQGF
+2723 YDYS
-2734 DKLSSDLQ
+2734 K
-2742 ETLDNTEYEI
+2742 
-2752 SHNADKQLEIINSM
+2752 
-2766 LDKAVSSYQEA
+2766 
-2777 YGKINSIIKNT
+2777 KINSQ
-2788 GWVGS
+2788 
-2793 TDFNNTQSDLG
+2793 NN
-2804 TETGAKNQNSN
+2804 N
-2815 ASQSQSSA
+2815 
-2823 NKNPSS
+2823 
-2829 TASGTKT
+2829 
-2836 DPINSNSKANSDLA
+2836 INSLKAQIMALEG
-2850 DQLVKPEDTTNRK
+2850 VK
-2863 VAELKVSPTS
+2863 
-2873 TTLEE
+2873 
-2878 GKSTSITATIRPNDA
+2878 
-2893 ANKTLAWK
+2893 
-2901 SSNES
+2901 
-2906 IATVSNGTVKAKKPG
+2906 
-2921 SCTITATTTDGSGL
+2921 
-2935 SAKVSIKVN
+2935 
-2944 AKPKPPKPQPKPQP
+2944 
-2958 AKTGGDGIPR
+2958 
-2968 VGDVVTF
+2968 
-2975 TGSYYNDSWGMAP
+2975 Y
-2988 KGSRFSGQPGAVV
+2988 
-3001 IDSYTAREYGGNGR
+3001 
-3015 TTGDFKIHIKSAHD
+3015 
-3029 PNYSDLGWVRLSQI
+3029 
-3043 SSYEKGTDRIYGDQL
+3043 
-3058 VWTNENKDTKHH
+3058 
-3070 GVSELIY
+3070 
-3077 RKKDGA
+3077 
-3083 FLTPVQDGDSILP
+3083 
-3096 ADFVSNLA
+3096 
-3104 ALSAIDP
+3104 
-3111 REFGMNVSTTPNLVQ
+3111 
-3126 TNIPQNIS
+3126 
-3134 NVGNV
+3134 
-3139 TYHYDALLNIENVEG
+3139 LL
-3154 NLDKSAIPDIQKL
+3154 L
-3167 LKQSC
+3167 
-3172 KYTCDTLA
+3172 
-3180 DQYQKLGHKIIM
+3180 

>member
-1 MAEDFQVKIQ
+1 MQ
-11 ADLDTAQVDEKI
+11 
-23 EKLVNKKRTI
+23 
-33 KLDVDINGQNAKS
+33 
-46 ITDNIQKGLSK
+46 
-57 TKLDTSNISK
+57 
-67 KIADSFN
+67 
-74 ISDKS
+74 
-79 VISKIQTQLNEMMT
+79 
-93 SLSKTWN
+93 
-100 GKNFDFKNASG
+100 
-111 FYSGMEQMAKTVT
+111 
-124 ENARIIKSATGVYD
+124 
-138 DFYNYFNRKKIF
+138 
-150 VSDDLKNALG
+150 LKNLG
-160 TEQYKELLNNNIG
+160 DLFGSFGEL
-173 KIVRDATKGVSIDSI
+173 
-188 WGEMSNLFPEHF
+188 
-200 SENITNQVDQILYA
+200 
-214 TNLLKKARADM
+214 NLLKNKYGKNSTFDTLSSTLQQSFNESFKVGKNGISEFSTEQIKTKASVMGLNDALTKQALSLAND
-225 DEVFTSSNMTAQQ
+225 AGLYQ
-238 KGEIN
+238 KAATGNLTFSKAIELNIN
-243 NSAYVEVLEMS
+243 NASDLVDAWMNSNSEVLKKYQDS
-254 KNLQN
+254 D
-259 NLQKNIVEATE
+259 IVTKIVNSGEKGS
-270 AAKTT
+270 AAY
-275 IKIDVQLDKEKI
+275 
-287 AADIR
+287 
-292 NAIESASSGAGE
+292 
-304 AIKLNLDINEE
+304 NE
-315 QLLSNLQSAIRKLTT
+315 
-330 GDESVKVEIDVDKS
+330 
-344 DLQSKLNE
+344 
-352 ACKEMQIPVQF
+352 F
-363 KIDADEIASQI
+363 
-374 KAAVD
+374 
-379 KITDIELDLKVN
+379 
-391 TNNVKQAVDDAVKDK
+391 VKDLIDK
-406 ITPEVDPSGIT
+406 
-417 QLQEILRNVNS
+417 N
-428 TGQQTQNIFQSM
+428 
-440 GSAFDDAF
+440 
-448 RSTYGVA
+448 
-455 NLLQDA
+455 QD
-461 IYKIG
+461 
-466 DAGREV
+466 
-472 IGTVR
+472 
-477 ELNDSLVSLQMATG
+477 
-491 DDYDTV
+491 
-497 KNLMQQY
+497 
-504 NALGQELGAITTD
+504 LG
-517 VASGADAWLRQG
+517 
-529 KSLEQTNTLLKD
+529 D
-541 SIVLSKVSGLDAEES
+541 SIVELAPKVETTKSAFSGLS
-556 TQYLTAAMNG
+556 NYFKGL
-566 YNVAVDNVMGIV
+566 
-578 DKVSKVDLE
+578 L
-587 SATDAGGLMEA
+587 ATF
-598 MSRVSTMANTA
+598 T
-609 GVSMDK
+609 
-615 LLGYMASVGEI
+615 
-626 TQQSM
+626 
-631 PTLGTAFKSIF
+631 
-642 ARMSDIKAQNY
+642 
-653 ELVDDNGTVEL
+653 
-664 LSDVESSLK
+664 
-673 KVGIDLRKTV
+673 
-683 TEYNSYAD
+683 
-691 VLDNLAAKWNT
+691 
-702 LNQVQ
+702 
-707 QNELAKAFAGTR
+707 
-719 QQEVFRTLMEH
+719 
-730 YDRAQKYAEVAEN
+730 
-743 SAGTA
+743 
-748 EKKFQDNYLSS
+748 
-759 LEAKTNALKA
+759 
-769 SFESLSSS
+769 
-777 LVSDDMYSWALY
+777 
-789 GAKAVTDFVEK
+789 
-800 TNILKGAIAGLGTA
+800 
-814 GSLYAVKQLVLGF
+814 
-827 GSAIKEFSNLGKAM
+827 
-841 SILKSG
+841 
-847 TGVTSNMSQLLTLTQ
+847 
-862 GLSKSQTALV
+862 
-872 LSSTELNTAQRTAIL
+872 
-887 MNRGLSASEAEA
+887 
-899 ELSTMGLSA
+899 
-908 AEGTATATTMSLGSA
+908 
-923 MKGMVATLAANPIF
+923 NPIF

-951 SYNQSVEESIQHTK
+951 GYNQSVQESIQHTK
-965 DSTAELQERNQS
+965 DSIAEIEERNKS
-977 LDDNIQKVQELR
+977 IDDNISKAQELR
-989 DSLDSGTL
+989 NSLDSGTL
-997 TEQEAYNTKSQLLDI
+997 TEQEAYNAKSQLLDI

-1076 FFGNTPTLSLL
+1076 FFGNTPTLAML
-1087 GNAPEKADYKDSDV
+1087 GSEPQKSEYTNSDV
-1101 YKDALKRYQNSKTQ
+1101 YKDALKRYRNSKSQ

-1123 EKAGLKQYTSTS
+1123 EQAGLKQYNGVA

-1150 ADEKLNSF
+1150 ADEKLNNF
-1158 LSTVKELKRQ
+1158 LATVKELKRQ

-1202 VYQEYLKNSM
+1202 IYQEYLKNSM

-1247 VEAAK
+1247 VKEAK

-1264 IVSRDSGKKYKEL
+1264 IVSTDSGKKYKEL
-1277 FDEIAE
+1277 FDEIAD

-1299 SGRGTDK
+1299 SGRGADK

-1382 NQVDDSFSEVNTT
+1382 DQVDDSFSEVNTT

-1415 GSGISADNVKAFKEM
+1415 GAGISADNVKAFREM
-1430 FGDDAARALEKTA
+1430 FGDDAERALEKTA

-1461 EMNKADY
+1461 QMNRADY

-1534 SGGEEGDMYDS
+1534 SGGEEGNMYDS

-1585 EIVTAYE
+1585 EIVAAYE

-1631 WEINFGV
+1631 WDINFGV

-1725 QINDADLE
+1725 QVNDADLE

-1752 QKQHEAGQNNIV
+1752 QKQYEAGQNNIV

-1787 NNDGTIPV
+1787 NEDGTIPV

-1824 VDTSQVDGALGNA
+1824 VDTSQIDGELGNA

-1921 ALADVSTKISG
+1921 ALADVSAKISG

-1994 GNKTRNLTY
+1994 GNKTRSLTY

-2109 AFSKGS
+2109 AFSGGS

-2126 ADSSTWEENQKK
+2126 ADSSTWEDKK
-2138 DKTGSKSSSG
+2138 KQNNTSHNS
-2148 SSSSGSS
+2148 
-2155 KRSSGRS
+2155 S
-2162 SGGSSS
+2162 SGGSSRRNS
-2168 GSSGSSSTKEAT
+2168 GTSSGGSTRSSSGGNSGGSSSSSDAKSTT
-2180 EETFD
+2180 EEVVDFIKIMLSRLSRMTELATNA
-2185 WIEVFLKEMSRA
+2185 IERA
-2197 TEIAVDNINRA
+2197 VGLANKQAAAADA
-2208 IGLAQ
+2208 IGKATNEMVHNQRAADAYLA
-2213 KQTKAYDAISK
+2213 KANSISLSDAYK
-2224 VQQELTANQQS
+2224 NQ
-2235 ANKYLQLAANV
+2235 
-2246 GLDPSY
+2246 
-2252 ISKIQNGTLD
+2252 IMNGSINIDTIID
-2262 VEKVTNEDLKK
+2262 EDLKK
-2273 KIDEY
+2273 KISDFQSY
-2278 KDYYSKYES
+2278 YES
-2287 AADNVAK
+2287 YLSARDNALK

-2306 LEIITDTYDAIVDI
+2306 LEIIEKEYDAIVDI
-2320 NDSIKSV
+2320 NDAIKTV
-2327 ADSKIS
+2327 ADSKMS

-2375 VDSQLSSGYLKK
+2375 MESQLSSGLMQK
-2387 GSEAYQAAMKNIQDF
+2387 GSDSYNSALKNIQDF
-2402 TAKIYDA
+2402 TAKIYEA
-2409 STSLLELRDKL
+2409 ATSAIELKNKL
-2420 DQIKIDTIQNVID
+2420 DQIKIDVIQYKID
-2433 GIKRNSDI
+2433 EFQRNSDRI
-2441 TEKYISYLQ
+2441 DAYTSLRDA
-2450 SQNRDVPENLYTDRI
+2450 QNETVSESMYQNRI
-2465 DNNNAQVQQNL
+2465 DNNNGIIEQ
-2476 KQMEIYRKKQAVL
+2476 KQKQREIYLKNQSYF
-2489 DVNSKS
+2489 DVNSKEYQS
-2495 YQDYA
+2495 YAD
-2500 EKIQTLK
+2500 KIK
-2507 ENTLELITDN
+2507 ELDTDTINLMKDN
-2517 ESLQDSIYELRF
+2517 EDLKDSIFELRF
-2529 KPLDDAIQKYSD
+2529 KNLDDAIQKYSD

-2555 DAFLDKQGRITEEGL
+2555 DAFLDKQGRITEDGL
-2570 AQVALLQQS
+2570 AQIALLQQS

-2619 EGIQGSI
+2619 EGIQSSI

-2655 SKQKNLLDQRKSA
+2655 SKRKEAMTQQK
-2668 YEYEKKVTS
+2668 
-2677 QSNDINKLKAEIIA
+2677 DI
-2691 LQGSNNLSDQ
+2691 
-2701 SRLRKLQADLKS
+2701 
-2713 AESDLQDTKR
+2713 
-2723 DHAYDMQSQGF
+2723 YDYS
-2734 DKLSSDLQ
+2734 K
-2742 ETLDNTEYEI
+2742 
-2752 SHNADKQLEIINSM
+2752 
-2766 LDKAVSSYQEA
+2766 
-2777 YGKINSIIKNT
+2777 KINSQ
-2788 GWVGS
+2788 
-2793 TDFNNTQSDLG
+2793 NN
-2804 TETGAKNQNSN
+2804 N
-2815 ASQSQSSA
+2815 
-2823 NKNPSS
+2823 
-2829 TASGTKT
+2829 
-2836 DPINSNSKANSDLA
+2836 INSLKAQIMALESVNICRICLNAGISL
-2850 DQLVKPEDTTNRK
+2850 
-2863 VAELKVSPTS
+2863 ELYM
-2873 TTLEE
+2873 LQRMHE
-2878 GKSTSITATIRPNDA
+2878 
-2893 ANKTLAWK
+2893 
-2901 SSNES
+2901 
-2906 IATVSNGTVKAKKPG
+2906 
-2921 SCTITATTTDGSGL
+2921 
-2935 SAKVSIKVN
+2935 IKQNVN
-2944 AKPKPPKPQPKPQP
+2944 A
-2958 AKTGGDGIPR
+2958 
-2968 VGDVVTF
+2968 
-2975 TGSYYNDSWGMAP
+2975 
-2988 KGSRFSGQPGAVV
+2988 
-3001 IDSYTAREYGGNGR
+3001 
-3015 TTGDFKIHIKSAHD
+3015 
-3029 PNYSDLGWVRLSQI
+3029 
-3043 SSYEKGTDRIYGDQL
+3043 
-3058 VWTNENKDTKHH
+3058 
-3070 GVSELIY
+3070 
-3077 RKKDGA
+3077 
-3083 FLTPVQDGDSILP
+3083 
-3096 ADFVSNLA
+3096 
-3104 ALSAIDP
+3104 
-3111 REFGMNVSTTPNLVQ
+3111 
-3126 TNIPQNIS
+3126 
-3134 NVGNV
+3134 
-3139 TYHYDALLNIENVEG
+3139 
-3154 NLDKSAIPDIQKL
+3154 
-3167 LKQSC
+3167 
-3172 KYTCDTLA
+3172 
-3180 DQYQKLGHKIIM
+3180 

>member
-1 MAEDFQVKIQ
+1 MQLKNLGDLFGSFGELNLLRNKYGKNSTFDTLSSTLQQSFNESFKVGKNGISEFSTEQIKTKASVMGLNDALTKQALSLAND
-11 ADLDTAQVDEKI
+11 ADLYQKAAAGNLTFSKAI
-23 EKLVNKKRTI
+23 ELNINNASDLVNA
-33 KLDVDINGQNAKS
+33 LMS
-46 ITDNIQKGLSK
+46 
-57 TKLDTSNISK
+57 SN
-67 KIADSFN
+67 
-74 ISDKS
+74 
-79 VISKIQTQLNEMMT
+79 
-93 SLSKTWN
+93 
-100 GKNFDFKNASG
+100 
-111 FYSGMEQMAKTVT
+111 
-124 ENARIIKSATGVYD
+124 
-138 DFYNYFNRKKIF
+138 
-150 VSDDLKNALG
+150 
-160 TEQYKELLNNNIG
+160 
-173 KIVRDATKGVSIDSI
+173 
-188 WGEMSNLFPEHF
+188 
-200 SENITNQVDQILYA
+200 SEV
-214 TNLLKKARADM
+214 LKKYQD
-225 DEVFTSSNMTAQQ
+225 
-238 KGEIN
+238 N
-243 NSAYVEVLEMS
+243 NVA
-254 KNLQN
+254 
-259 NLQKNIVEATE
+259 
-270 AAKTT
+270 
-275 IKIDVQLDKEKI
+275 
-287 AADIR
+287 
-292 NAIESASSGAGE
+292 NAIANSGEKGSAAY
-304 AIKLNLDINEE
+304 NE
-315 QLLSNLQSAIRKLTT
+315 
-330 GDESVKVEIDVDKS
+330 
-344 DLQSKLNE
+344 
-352 ACKEMQIPVQF
+352 F
-363 KIDADEIASQI
+363 
-374 KAAVD
+374 
-379 KITDIELDLKVN
+379 
-391 TNNVKQAVDDAVKDK
+391 VKDFIDK
-406 ITPEVDPSGIT
+406 
-417 QLQEILRNVNS
+417 N
-428 TGQQTQNIFQSM
+428 
-440 GSAFDDAF
+440 
-448 RSTYGVA
+448 
-455 NLLQDA
+455 QD
-461 IYKIG
+461 
-466 DAGREV
+466 
-472 IGTVR
+472 
-477 ELNDSLVSLQMATG
+477 
-491 DDYDTV
+491 
-497 KNLMQQY
+497 
-504 NALGQELGAITTD
+504 LG
-517 VASGADAWLRQG
+517 
-529 KSLEQTNTLLKD
+529 D
-541 SIVLSKVSGLDAEES
+541 SIVELAPKVETTKSAFSGLS
-556 TQYLTAAMNG
+556 NYF
-566 YNVAVDNVMGIV
+566 
-578 DKVSKVDLE
+578 K
-587 SATDAGGLMEA
+587 GL
-598 MSRVSTMANTA
+598 
-609 GVSMDK
+609 
-615 LLGYMASVGEI
+615 
-626 TQQSM
+626 
-631 PTLGTAFKSIF
+631 
-642 ARMSDIKAQNY
+642 
-653 ELVDDNGTVEL
+653 
-664 LSDVESSLK
+664 
-673 KVGIDLRKTV
+673 
-683 TEYNSYAD
+683 
-691 VLDNLAAKWNT
+691 
-702 LNQVQ
+702 
-707 QNELAKAFAGTR
+707 
-719 QQEVFRTLMEH
+719 
-730 YDRAQKYAEVAEN
+730 
-743 SAGTA
+743 
-748 EKKFQDNYLSS
+748 
-759 LEAKTNALKA
+759 
-769 SFESLSSS
+769 
-777 LVSDDMYSWALY
+777 
-789 GAKAVTDFVEK
+789 
-800 TNILKGAIAGLGTA
+800 
-814 GSLYAVKQLVLGF
+814 
-827 GSAIKEFSNLGKAM
+827 
-841 SILKSG
+841 
-847 TGVTSNMSQLLTLTQ
+847 
-862 GLSKSQTALV
+862 
-872 LSSTELNTAQRTAIL
+872 
-887 MNRGLSASEAEA
+887 
-899 ELSTMGLSA
+899 
-908 AEGTATATTMSLGSA
+908 
-923 MKGMVATLAANPIF
+923 VATFTNPIF

-951 SYNQSVEESIQHTK
+951 GYNQSVQESIQHTK
-965 DSTAELQERNQS
+965 DSIAEIEERNKS
-977 LDDNIQKVQELR
+977 IDDNISKAQELR

-1061 YEKAKKKMTKDDYES
+1061 YEKANKAMTKDDYES
-1076 FFGNTPTLSLL
+1076 FFGNTPTLDML
-1087 GNAPEKADYKDSDV
+1087 GSEPQKSEYTNSDTYKEM
-1101 YKDALKRYQNSKTQ
+1101 LKRYRNSKSQ

-1123 EKAGLKQYTSTS
+1123 EKAGLKQYNGVA

-1158 LSTVKELKRQ
+1158 LATVKELKRQ

-1247 VEAAK
+1247 VEEAK

-1259 DSVDN
+1259 ASVDN
-1264 IVSRDSGKKYKEL
+1264 IVSTDSGKKYKEL

-1289 EKTYE
+1289 EKIYE

-1382 NQVDDSFSEVNTT
+1382 DQVDDSFSEVNTT

-1534 SGGEEGDMYDS
+1534 SGGEEGNMYDS

-1585 EIVTAYE
+1585 EIVAAYE

-1631 WEINFGV
+1631 WDINFGV

-1725 QINDADLE
+1725 QVNDADLE

-1752 QKQHEAGQNNIV
+1752 QKQYEAGQNNIV

-1787 NNDGTIPV
+1787 NEDGTIPV

-1824 VDTSQVDGALGNA
+1824 VDTSQIDGELGNA

-1921 ALADVSTKISG
+1921 ALADVSAKISG

-1994 GNKTRNLTY
+1994 GNKTRSLTY

-2109 AFSKGS
+2109 AFSGGS

-2126 ADSSTWEENQKK
+2126 ADSSTWEDKK
-2138 DKTGSKSSSG
+2138 KQNNTSHNS
-2148 SSSSGSS
+2148 
-2155 KRSSGRS
+2155 S
-2162 SGGSSS
+2162 SGGSSRRNS
-2168 GSSGSSSTKEAT
+2168 GTSSGGSTRSSSGGSSGSSSTKEAT

-2197 TEIAVDNINRA
+2197 TEIAVDNIDRA

-2278 KDYYSKYES
+2278 KDYYNKYES

-2306 LEIITDTYDAIVDI
+2306 LEIIEKEYDAIVDI
-2320 NDSIKSV
+2320 NDKIKDV
-2327 ADSKIS
+2327 ANSKIS

-2342 DNPDNYAN
+2342 DNPDNYTN

-2375 VDSQLSSGYLKK
+2375 MESQLSSGYLKK
-2387 GSEAYQAAMKNIQDF
+2387 GSEAYQVAMKNIQDF

-2555 DAFLDKQGRITEEGL
+2555 DAFLDKQGRITEDGL

-2619 EGIQGSI
+2619 EGIQDSI

-2655 SKQKNLLDQRKSA
+2655 SKRKEALTQQKDM
-2668 YEYEKKVTS
+2668 
-2677 QSNDINKLKAEIIA
+2677 
-2691 LQGSNNLSDQ
+2691 
-2701 SRLRKLQADLKS
+2701 
-2713 AESDLQDTKR
+2713 
-2723 DHAYDMQSQGF
+2723 YDYS
-2734 DKLSSDLQ
+2734 K
-2742 ETLDNTEYEI
+2742 
-2752 SHNADKQLEIINSM
+2752 
-2766 LDKAVSSYQEA
+2766 
-2777 YGKINSIIKNT
+2777 KINSQ
-2788 GWVGS
+2788 
-2793 TDFNNTQSDLG
+2793 NN
-2804 TETGAKNQNSN
+2804 N
-2815 ASQSQSSA
+2815 
-2823 NKNPSS
+2823 
-2829 TASGTKT
+2829 
-2836 DPINSNSKANSDLA
+2836 INSLKAQIMALESVNICRICLNAGISL
-2850 DQLVKPEDTTNRK
+2850 
-2863 VAELKVSPTS
+2863 ELYM
-2873 TTLEE
+2873 LQRMHE
-2878 GKSTSITATIRPNDA
+2878 
-2893 ANKTLAWK
+2893 
-2901 SSNES
+2901 
-2906 IATVSNGTVKAKKPG
+2906 
-2921 SCTITATTTDGSGL
+2921 
-2935 SAKVSIKVN
+2935 IKQNVN
-2944 AKPKPPKPQPKPQP
+2944 A
-2958 AKTGGDGIPR
+2958 
-2968 VGDVVTF
+2968 
-2975 TGSYYNDSWGMAP
+2975 
-2988 KGSRFSGQPGAVV
+2988 
-3001 IDSYTAREYGGNGR
+3001 
-3015 TTGDFKIHIKSAHD
+3015 
-3029 PNYSDLGWVRLSQI
+3029 
-3043 SSYEKGTDRIYGDQL
+3043 
-3058 VWTNENKDTKHH
+3058 
-3070 GVSELIY
+3070 
-3077 RKKDGA
+3077 
-3083 FLTPVQDGDSILP
+3083 
-3096 ADFVSNLA
+3096 
-3104 ALSAIDP
+3104 
-3111 REFGMNVSTTPNLVQ
+3111 
-3126 TNIPQNIS
+3126 
-3134 NVGNV
+3134 
-3139 TYHYDALLNIENVEG
+3139 
-3154 NLDKSAIPDIQKL
+3154 
-3167 LKQSC
+3167 
-3172 KYTCDTLA
+3172 
-3180 DQYQKLGHKIIM
+3180 

>member
-1 MAEDFQVKIQ
+1 MQLKNLG
-11 ADLDTAQVDEKI
+11 DLFGSFGELNLLRNKYEKNSTFDTLSSTLQQSFNESFKVGA
-23 EKLVNKKRTI
+23 
-33 KLDVDINGQNAKS
+33 NGISEFSTEQ
-46 ITDNIQKGLSK
+46 IK
-57 TKLDTSNISK
+57 TKASVMGLNDALTKQALSLANDAGLYQKAAAGNLTFSKAIELNI
-67 KIADSFN
+67 N
-74 ISDKS
+74 
-79 VISKIQTQLNEMMT
+79 
-93 SLSKTWN
+93 
-100 GKNFDFKNASG
+100 NAS
-111 FYSGMEQMAKTVT
+111 
-124 ENARIIKSATGVYD
+124 
-138 DFYNYFNRKKIF
+138 
-150 VSDDLKNALG
+150 DLVDAL
-160 TEQYKELLNNNIG
+160 
-173 KIVRDATKGVSIDSI
+173 
-188 WGEMSNLFPEHF
+188 MSSN
-200 SENITNQVDQILYA
+200 SEV
-214 TNLLKKARADM
+214 LKKYQD
-225 DEVFTSSNMTAQQ
+225 
-238 KGEIN
+238 N
-243 NSAYVEVLEMS
+243 NVA
-254 KNLQN
+254 
-259 NLQKNIVEATE
+259 
-270 AAKTT
+270 
-275 IKIDVQLDKEKI
+275 
-287 AADIR
+287 
-292 NAIESASSGAGE
+292 NAIANSGEKGSAAY
-304 AIKLNLDINEE
+304 NE
-315 QLLSNLQSAIRKLTT
+315 
-330 GDESVKVEIDVDKS
+330 
-344 DLQSKLNE
+344 
-352 ACKEMQIPVQF
+352 F
-363 KIDADEIASQI
+363 
-374 KAAVD
+374 
-379 KITDIELDLKVN
+379 
-391 TNNVKQAVDDAVKDK
+391 VKDLIDK
-406 ITPEVDPSGIT
+406 
-417 QLQEILRNVNS
+417 N
-428 TGQQTQNIFQSM
+428 
-440 GSAFDDAF
+440 
-448 RSTYGVA
+448 
-455 NLLQDA
+455 QD
-461 IYKIG
+461 
-466 DAGREV
+466 
-472 IGTVR
+472 
-477 ELNDSLVSLQMATG
+477 
-491 DDYDTV
+491 
-497 KNLMQQY
+497 
-504 NALGQELGAITTD
+504 LG
-517 VASGADAWLRQG
+517 
-529 KSLEQTNTLLKD
+529 D
-541 SIVLSKVSGLDAEES
+541 SIVELAPKVETTKSAFSGLS
-556 TQYLTAAMNG
+556 NYFKGL
-566 YNVAVDNVMGIV
+566 
-578 DKVSKVDLE
+578 L
-587 SATDAGGLMEA
+587 ATF
-598 MSRVSTMANTA
+598 T
-609 GVSMDK
+609 
-615 LLGYMASVGEI
+615 
-626 TQQSM
+626 
-631 PTLGTAFKSIF
+631 
-642 ARMSDIKAQNY
+642 
-653 ELVDDNGTVEL
+653 
-664 LSDVESSLK
+664 
-673 KVGIDLRKTV
+673 
-683 TEYNSYAD
+683 
-691 VLDNLAAKWNT
+691 
-702 LNQVQ
+702 
-707 QNELAKAFAGTR
+707 
-719 QQEVFRTLMEH
+719 
-730 YDRAQKYAEVAEN
+730 
-743 SAGTA
+743 
-748 EKKFQDNYLSS
+748 
-759 LEAKTNALKA
+759 
-769 SFESLSSS
+769 
-777 LVSDDMYSWALY
+777 
-789 GAKAVTDFVEK
+789 
-800 TNILKGAIAGLGTA
+800 
-814 GSLYAVKQLVLGF
+814 
-827 GSAIKEFSNLGKAM
+827 
-841 SILKSG
+841 
-847 TGVTSNMSQLLTLTQ
+847 
-862 GLSKSQTALV
+862 
-872 LSSTELNTAQRTAIL
+872 
-887 MNRGLSASEAEA
+887 
-899 ELSTMGLSA
+899 
-908 AEGTATATTMSLGSA
+908 
-923 MKGMVATLAANPIF
+923 NPIF

-965 DSTAELQERNQS
+965 DSIAEIEERNKS
-977 LDDNIQKVQELR
+977 IDDNISKAQELR

-1076 FFGNTPTLSLL
+1076 FFGNTPTLAML
-1087 GNAPEKADYKDSDV
+1087 GSEPQKSEYTNSDV

-1123 EKAGLKQYTSTS
+1123 KKAGLKQYTSTS

-1158 LSTVKELKRQ
+1158 LATVKELKRQ

-1202 VYQEYLKNSM
+1202 IYQEYLKNSM

-1235 YNEALQSGDTSK
+1235 YNEALQNGDTSK

-1259 DSVDN
+1259 ASVDN
-1264 IVSRDSGKKYKEL
+1264 IVSRDSSKKYKEL

-1299 SGRGTDK
+1299 SGRGADK

-1351 DLGIVSD
+1351 DLDIVSD

-1382 NQVDDSFSEVNTT
+1382 DQVDDSFSEVNTT

-1406 KTIMSESVS
+1406 KMIMSESVS
-1415 GSGISADNVKAFKEM
+1415 GAGISADNVKAFREM
-1430 FGDDAARALEKTA
+1430 FGDDAERALEKTA

-1461 EMNKADY
+1461 QMNKADY

-1575 NKDLTNASVD
+1575 NKDLTNSSVD
-1585 EIVTAYE
+1585 EIVAAYE

-1711 EITDDIDKVKEYIQ
+1711 EITDNIDKVKAYIQ
-1725 QINDADLE
+1725 QINEADLE

-1752 QKQHEAGQNNIV
+1752 QKQQEVGHTDII
-1764 IDADASSVDQKISDL
+1764 IDADASSVDQKISEL

-1787 NNDGTIPV
+1787 NDDGTIPV

-1803 NSLQSLYATKQNLEN
+1803 NSLQSLYVTKQELEN
-1818 TPAILQ
+1818 SPAVMQI
-1824 VDTSQVDGALGNA
+1824 DASQVDGALGDA
-1837 IGKLQEYQNAV
+1837 VSKLQEYQNAV
-1848 EILNAQNTMKT
+1848 ETLNAQNLMSK

-1868 AQQKVQQ
+1868 AQLKVQQ
-1875 LAGQLQ
+1875 LAGDLQ
-1881 NLDADTT
+1881 NLDADTQ
-1888 AKLGLDDTD
+1888 AKLGLDDSD
-1897 FQSKLSNIATHPI
+1897 FQSKLSNIKSHPL
-1910 DVGIGVNLDPN
+1910 DVEAGVNLDPN
-1921 ALADVSTKISG
+1921 AVADVSKKIEG
-1932 ITPELLVKAGV
+1932 ITAKVWVDAGV
-1943 NEEAIVNYTPK
+1943 KEDAIKNYTPE
-1954 DKDATVKYKVDH
+1954 DKPATVKYKVDH
-1966 SAIDSYDPKDKNAT
+1966 SEVDAYNPKDLTRT
-1980 VTYSVV
+1980 VTYGIAVT
-1986 VSGLENLP
+1986 GLANLP
-1994 GNKTRNLTY
+1994 GNKTRSLTY

-2097 AQLAG
+2097 ARLAG

-2109 AFSKGS
+2109 AFSGGS

-2148 SSSSGSS
+2148 SSSSRNSGSS
-2155 KRSSGRS
+2155 SGGSTRSSSGGS

-2168 GSSGSSSTKEAT
+2168 SSDAKSTT
-2180 EETFD
+2180 EEVVDFIKIMLSRLSRMTELATD
-2185 WIEVFLKEMSRA
+2185 AIERA
-2197 TEIAVDNINRA
+2197 VGLANKQAAAADA
-2208 IGLAQ
+2208 IGKATNEMVHNQRAADAYLA
-2213 KQTKAYDAISK
+2213 KANSISLSDAYK
-2224 VQQELTANQQS
+2224 NQ
-2235 ANKYLQLAANV
+2235 
-2246 GLDPSY
+2246 
-2252 ISKIQNGTLD
+2252 IMNGSINIDTITD
-2262 VEKVTNEDLKK
+2262 EDLKK
-2273 KIDEY
+2273 KISDFQSY
-2278 KDYYSKYES
+2278 YES
-2287 AADNVAK
+2287 YLSARDNALK

-2306 LEIITDTYDAIVDI
+2306 LEIIEKEYDAIVDI
-2320 NDSIKSV
+2320 NDSIKDV

-2369 SDYQKE
+2369 FDYQKE
-2375 VDSQLSSGYLKK
+2375 MESQLSSGLMQK
-2387 GSEAYQAAMKNIQDF
+2387 GSDAYNSALKNIQDF
-2402 TAKIYDA
+2402 TAKIYEA
-2409 STSLLELRDKL
+2409 ATSAIELKNKL
-2420 DQIKIDTIQNVID
+2420 DQIKIDVIQYKID
-2433 GIKRNSDI
+2433 EFQRNYDRIDAYTSLRDAQDE
-2441 TEKYISYLQ
+2441 TVSESMY
-2450 SQNRDVPENLYTDRI
+2450 QNRI
-2465 DNNNAQVQQNL
+2465 DNNNGIIEQ
-2476 KQMEIYRKKQAVL
+2476 KQKQREIYLKNQSYF
-2489 DVNSKS
+2489 DVNSKEYQS
-2495 YQDYA
+2495 YAD
-2500 EKIQTLK
+2500 KIK
-2507 ENTLELITDN
+2507 ELDTDTINLMKDN
-2517 ESLQDSIYELRF
+2517 EDLKDSIFELRF
-2529 KPLDDAIQKYSD
+2529 KNLDDAIQKYSD
-2541 LEDELKSFRDLLND
+2541 IEDELKSFRDLLND

-2655 SKQKNLLDQRKSA
+2655 SKRKEALTQQKDM
-2668 YEYEKKVTS
+2668 
-2677 QSNDINKLKAEIIA
+2677 
-2691 LQGSNNLSDQ
+2691 
-2701 SRLRKLQADLKS
+2701 
-2713 AESDLQDTKR
+2713 
-2723 DHAYDMQSQGF
+2723 YDYS
-2734 DKLSSDLQ
+2734 K
-2742 ETLDNTEYEI
+2742 
-2752 SHNADKQLEIINSM
+2752 
-2766 LDKAVSSYQEA
+2766 
-2777 YGKINSIIKNT
+2777 KINSQ
-2788 GWVGS
+2788 
-2793 TDFNNTQSDLG
+2793 NN
-2804 TETGAKNQNSN
+2804 N
-2815 ASQSQSSA
+2815 
-2823 NKNPSS
+2823 
-2829 TASGTKT
+2829 
-2836 DPINSNSKANSDLA
+2836 INSLKAQIMALESVNICRICLNAGISL
-2850 DQLVKPEDTTNRK
+2850 
-2863 VAELKVSPTS
+2863 ELYM
-2873 TTLEE
+2873 LQRMHE
-2878 GKSTSITATIRPNDA
+2878 
-2893 ANKTLAWK
+2893 
-2901 SSNES
+2901 
-2906 IATVSNGTVKAKKPG
+2906 
-2921 SCTITATTTDGSGL
+2921 
-2935 SAKVSIKVN
+2935 IKQNVN
-2944 AKPKPPKPQPKPQP
+2944 A
-2958 AKTGGDGIPR
+2958 
-2968 VGDVVTF
+2968 
-2975 TGSYYNDSWGMAP
+2975 
-2988 KGSRFSGQPGAVV
+2988 
-3001 IDSYTAREYGGNGR
+3001 
-3015 TTGDFKIHIKSAHD
+3015 
-3029 PNYSDLGWVRLSQI
+3029 
-3043 SSYEKGTDRIYGDQL
+3043 
-3058 VWTNENKDTKHH
+3058 
-3070 GVSELIY
+3070 
-3077 RKKDGA
+3077 
-3083 FLTPVQDGDSILP
+3083 
-3096 ADFVSNLA
+3096 
-3104 ALSAIDP
+3104 
-3111 REFGMNVSTTPNLVQ
+3111 
-3126 TNIPQNIS
+3126 
-3134 NVGNV
+3134 
-3139 TYHYDALLNIENVEG
+3139 
-3154 NLDKSAIPDIQKL
+3154 
-3167 LKQSC
+3167 
-3172 KYTCDTLA
+3172 
-3180 DQYQKLGHKIIM
+3180 

>member
-1 MAEDFQVKIQ
+1 MQLKNLG
-11 ADLDTAQVDEKI
+11 DLFGSFGELNLLRNKYGKNSTFDTLSSTLQQSFNESFKVG
-23 EKLVNKKRTI
+23 T
-33 KLDVDINGQNAKS
+33 NGISEFSTEQ
-46 ITDNIQKGLSK
+46 IK
-57 TKLDTSNISK
+57 TKASVMGLNDALTKQALSLANDAGLYQKAAAGNLTFSKAIELNINNASDLVDALMSSNSEVLK
-67 KIADSFN
+67 KYKDNDIADMIANSGEKG
-74 ISDKS
+74 SAAY
-79 VISKIQTQLNEMMT
+79 NE
-93 SLSKTWN
+93 
-100 GKNFDFKNASG
+100 F
-111 FYSGMEQMAKTVT
+111 
-124 ENARIIKSATGVYD
+124 
-138 DFYNYFNRKKIF
+138 
-150 VSDDLKNALG
+150 
-160 TEQYKELLNNNIG
+160 
-173 KIVRDATKGVSIDSI
+173 
-188 WGEMSNLFPEHF
+188 
-200 SENITNQVDQILYA
+200 
-214 TNLLKKARADM
+214 
-225 DEVFTSSNMTAQQ
+225 
-238 KGEIN
+238 
-243 NSAYVEVLEMS
+243 
-254 KNLQN
+254 
-259 NLQKNIVEATE
+259 
-270 AAKTT
+270 
-275 IKIDVQLDKEKI
+275 
-287 AADIR
+287 
-292 NAIESASSGAGE
+292 
-304 AIKLNLDINEE
+304 
-315 QLLSNLQSAIRKLTT
+315 
-330 GDESVKVEIDVDKS
+330 
-344 DLQSKLNE
+344 
-352 ACKEMQIPVQF
+352 
-363 KIDADEIASQI
+363 
-374 KAAVD
+374 
-379 KITDIELDLKVN
+379 
-391 TNNVKQAVDDAVKDK
+391 VKDL
-406 ITPEVDPSGIT
+406 ID
-417 QLQEILRNVNS
+417 NN
-428 TGQQTQNIFQSM
+428 
-440 GSAFDDAF
+440 
-448 RSTYGVA
+448 
-455 NLLQDA
+455 QD
-461 IYKIG
+461 
-466 DAGREV
+466 
-472 IGTVR
+472 
-477 ELNDSLVSLQMATG
+477 
-491 DDYDTV
+491 
-497 KNLMQQY
+497 
-504 NALGQELGAITTD
+504 LG
-517 VASGADAWLRQG
+517 
-529 KSLEQTNTLLKD
+529 D
-541 SIVLSKVSGLDAEES
+541 SIVELAPKVETTKSAFSGLS
-556 TQYLTAAMNG
+556 NYFKGL
-566 YNVAVDNVMGIV
+566 
-578 DKVSKVDLE
+578 L
-587 SATDAGGLMEA
+587 ATF
-598 MSRVSTMANTA
+598 T
-609 GVSMDK
+609 
-615 LLGYMASVGEI
+615 
-626 TQQSM
+626 
-631 PTLGTAFKSIF
+631 
-642 ARMSDIKAQNY
+642 
-653 ELVDDNGTVEL
+653 
-664 LSDVESSLK
+664 
-673 KVGIDLRKTV
+673 
-683 TEYNSYAD
+683 
-691 VLDNLAAKWNT
+691 
-702 LNQVQ
+702 
-707 QNELAKAFAGTR
+707 
-719 QQEVFRTLMEH
+719 
-730 YDRAQKYAEVAEN
+730 
-743 SAGTA
+743 
-748 EKKFQDNYLSS
+748 
-759 LEAKTNALKA
+759 
-769 SFESLSSS
+769 
-777 LVSDDMYSWALY
+777 
-789 GAKAVTDFVEK
+789 
-800 TNILKGAIAGLGTA
+800 
-814 GSLYAVKQLVLGF
+814 
-827 GSAIKEFSNLGKAM
+827 
-841 SILKSG
+841 
-847 TGVTSNMSQLLTLTQ
+847 
-862 GLSKSQTALV
+862 
-872 LSSTELNTAQRTAIL
+872 
-887 MNRGLSASEAEA
+887 
-899 ELSTMGLSA
+899 
-908 AEGTATATTMSLGSA
+908 
-923 MKGMVATLAANPIF
+923 NPIF

-951 SYNQSVEESIQHTK
+951 GYNQSVQESIQHTK
-965 DSTAELQERNQS
+965 DSIAEIEERNKS
-977 LDDNIQKVQELR
+977 IDDNISKAQELR

-1076 FFGNTPTLSLL
+1076 FFGNTPTLSML
-1087 GNAPEKADYKDSDV
+1087 GSEPQKSEYTNSDTYKEM
-1101 YKDALKRYQNSKTQ
+1101 LKRYRNSKSQ

-1123 EKAGLKQYTSTS
+1123 EQAGLKQYNGVA

-1150 ADEKLNSF
+1150 ADEKLNNF
-1158 LSTVKELKRQ
+1158 LATVKELKRQ

-1202 VYQEYLKNSM
+1202 IYQEYLKNSM

-1247 VEAAK
+1247 VKEAK

-1259 DSVDN
+1259 ASVDN
-1264 IVSRDSGKKYKEL
+1264 IVSTDSGKKYKEL
-1277 FDEIAE
+1277 FDEIAD

-1299 SGRGTDK
+1299 SGKGTDK

-1415 GSGISADNVKAFKEM
+1415 GAGISADNVKAFKEM

-1468 LSGLADQQEALRQI
+1468 LSGLADQQEALRQV

-1500 AQREGILDNI
+1500 AQREGILNNI

-1534 SGGEEGDMYDS
+1534 SGGEEGNMYDS

-1631 WEINFGV
+1631 WDINFGV

-1703 NLDTDSFS
+1703 NLDTDSFG
-1711 EITDDIDKVKEYIQ
+1711 EITDGIDKVKEYIQ
-1725 QINDADLE
+1725 QVNDADLE

-1752 QKQHEAGQNNIV
+1752 QKQQEAGQNNIV

-1787 NNDGTIPV
+1787 NDDGTIPV

-1824 VDTSQVDGALGNA
+1824 IDTSQVDGELGNA

-1921 ALADVSTKISG
+1921 ALADVSAKISG

-1966 SAIDSYDPKDKNAT
+1966 SAIDSYDPEDKNAT
-1980 VTYSVV
+1980 VTYGVV

-1994 GNKTRNLTY
+1994 GNKTRSLTY
-2003 NIKTNGTVPRV
+2003 NIKTNGTAPKV

-2109 AFSKGS
+2109 AFSGGS

-2126 ADSSTWEENQKK
+2126 ADSSTWEDKK
-2138 DKTGSKSSSG
+2138 KQNNTSHNS
-2148 SSSSGSS
+2148 
-2155 KRSSGRS
+2155 S
-2162 SGGSSS
+2162 SGGSSRRNS
-2168 GSSGSSSTKEAT
+2168 GTSSGGSTRSSGSSSTKEAT

-2197 TEIAVDNINRA
+2197 TEIAVDNIDRA

-2213 KQTKAYDAISK
+2213 KQTKAYDAIGK

-2287 AADNVAK
+2287 ATDNVAK

-2320 NDSIKSV
+2320 NDKIKDV

-2342 DNPDNYAN
+2342 DNPDNYAS

-2420 DQIKIDTIQNVID
+2420 DQIKIDTIQNIID

-2626 ADVKSYQDSLVDLYK
+2626 ADVKSYQDSLIDLYK

-2655 SKQKNLLDQRKSA
+2655 SKRKEALQKKADYYDYDKTIS
-2668 YEYEKKVTS
+2668 KK
-2677 QSNDINKLKAEIIA
+2677 SNDINAIKAQIMA
-2691 LQGSNNLSDQ
+2691 LQG
-2701 SRLRKLQADLKS
+2701 
-2713 AESDLQDTKR
+2713 
-2723 DHAYDMQSQGF
+2723 
-2734 DKLSSDLQ
+2734 
-2742 ETLDNTEYEI
+2742 
-2752 SHNADKQLEIINSM
+2752 
-2766 LDKAVSSYQEA
+2766 
-2777 YGKINSIIKNT
+2777 
-2788 GWVGS
+2788 
-2793 TDFNNTQSDLG
+2793 
-2804 TETGAKNQNSN
+2804 
-2815 ASQSQSSA
+2815 
-2823 NKNPSS
+2823 
-2829 TASGTKT
+2829 
-2836 DPINSNSKANSDLA
+2836 
-2850 DQLVKPEDTTNRK
+2850 
-2863 VAELKVSPTS
+2863 
-2873 TTLEE
+2873 
-2878 GKSTSITATIRPNDA
+2878 
-2893 ANKTLAWK
+2893 
-2901 SSNES
+2901 
-2906 IATVSNGTVKAKKPG
+2906 
-2921 SCTITATTTDGSGL
+2921 
-2935 SAKVSIKVN
+2935 VN
-2944 AKPKPPKPQPKPQP
+2944 
-2958 AKTGGDGIPR
+2958 
-2968 VGDVVTF
+2968 
-2975 TGSYYNDSWGMAP
+2975 Y
-2988 KGSRFSGQPGAVV
+2988 
-3001 IDSYTAREYGGNGR
+3001 
-3015 TTGDFKIHIKSAHD
+3015 
-3029 PNYSDLGWVRLSQI
+3029 
-3043 SSYEKGTDRIYGDQL
+3043 
-3058 VWTNENKDTKHH
+3058 
-3070 GVSELIY
+3070 
-3077 RKKDGA
+3077 
-3083 FLTPVQDGDSILP
+3083 
-3096 ADFVSNLA
+3096 
-3104 ALSAIDP
+3104 
-3111 REFGMNVSTTPNLVQ
+3111 
-3126 TNIPQNIS
+3126 
-3134 NVGNV
+3134 
-3139 TYHYDALLNIENVEG
+3139 LL
-3154 NLDKSAIPDIQKL
+3154 L
-3167 LKQSC
+3167 
-3172 KYTCDTLA
+3172 
-3180 DQYQKLGHKIIM
+3180 

>member
-1 MAEDFQVKIQ
+1 MQLKNLG
-11 ADLDTAQVDEKI
+11 DLFGSFGELNLLRNKYGKNSTFDTLSSTLQQSFNESFKVG
-23 EKLVNKKRTI
+23 T
-33 KLDVDINGQNAKS
+33 NGISEFSTEQ
-46 ITDNIQKGLSK
+46 IK
-57 TKLDTSNISK
+57 TKASVMGLNDALTKQALSLANDAGLYQKAAADNLTFSKAIELNINNASDLVDALMSSNSEVLK
-67 KIADSFN
+67 KYKDNDIADMIANSGEKG
-74 ISDKS
+74 SAAY
-79 VISKIQTQLNEMMT
+79 NE
-93 SLSKTWN
+93 
-100 GKNFDFKNASG
+100 F
-111 FYSGMEQMAKTVT
+111 
-124 ENARIIKSATGVYD
+124 
-138 DFYNYFNRKKIF
+138 
-150 VSDDLKNALG
+150 
-160 TEQYKELLNNNIG
+160 
-173 KIVRDATKGVSIDSI
+173 
-188 WGEMSNLFPEHF
+188 
-200 SENITNQVDQILYA
+200 
-214 TNLLKKARADM
+214 
-225 DEVFTSSNMTAQQ
+225 
-238 KGEIN
+238 
-243 NSAYVEVLEMS
+243 
-254 KNLQN
+254 
-259 NLQKNIVEATE
+259 
-270 AAKTT
+270 
-275 IKIDVQLDKEKI
+275 
-287 AADIR
+287 
-292 NAIESASSGAGE
+292 
-304 AIKLNLDINEE
+304 
-315 QLLSNLQSAIRKLTT
+315 
-330 GDESVKVEIDVDKS
+330 
-344 DLQSKLNE
+344 
-352 ACKEMQIPVQF
+352 
-363 KIDADEIASQI
+363 
-374 KAAVD
+374 
-379 KITDIELDLKVN
+379 
-391 TNNVKQAVDDAVKDK
+391 VKDL
-406 ITPEVDPSGIT
+406 ID
-417 QLQEILRNVNS
+417 NN
-428 TGQQTQNIFQSM
+428 
-440 GSAFDDAF
+440 
-448 RSTYGVA
+448 
-455 NLLQDA
+455 QD
-461 IYKIG
+461 
-466 DAGREV
+466 
-472 IGTVR
+472 
-477 ELNDSLVSLQMATG
+477 
-491 DDYDTV
+491 
-497 KNLMQQY
+497 
-504 NALGQELGAITTD
+504 LG
-517 VASGADAWLRQG
+517 
-529 KSLEQTNTLLKD
+529 D
-541 SIVLSKVSGLDAEES
+541 SIVELAPKVETTKSAFSGLS
-556 TQYLTAAMNG
+556 NYFKGL
-566 YNVAVDNVMGIV
+566 
-578 DKVSKVDLE
+578 L
-587 SATDAGGLMEA
+587 ATF
-598 MSRVSTMANTA
+598 T
-609 GVSMDK
+609 
-615 LLGYMASVGEI
+615 
-626 TQQSM
+626 
-631 PTLGTAFKSIF
+631 
-642 ARMSDIKAQNY
+642 
-653 ELVDDNGTVEL
+653 
-664 LSDVESSLK
+664 
-673 KVGIDLRKTV
+673 
-683 TEYNSYAD
+683 
-691 VLDNLAAKWNT
+691 
-702 LNQVQ
+702 
-707 QNELAKAFAGTR
+707 
-719 QQEVFRTLMEH
+719 
-730 YDRAQKYAEVAEN
+730 
-743 SAGTA
+743 
-748 EKKFQDNYLSS
+748 
-759 LEAKTNALKA
+759 
-769 SFESLSSS
+769 
-777 LVSDDMYSWALY
+777 
-789 GAKAVTDFVEK
+789 
-800 TNILKGAIAGLGTA
+800 
-814 GSLYAVKQLVLGF
+814 
-827 GSAIKEFSNLGKAM
+827 
-841 SILKSG
+841 
-847 TGVTSNMSQLLTLTQ
+847 
-862 GLSKSQTALV
+862 
-872 LSSTELNTAQRTAIL
+872 
-887 MNRGLSASEAEA
+887 
-899 ELSTMGLSA
+899 
-908 AEGTATATTMSLGSA
+908 
-923 MKGMVATLAANPIF
+923 NPIF

-951 SYNQSVEESIQHTK
+951 GYNQSVQESIQHTK
-965 DSTAELQERNQS
+965 DSIAEIEERNKS
-977 LDDNIQKVQELR
+977 IDDNISKAQELR

-1076 FFGNTPTLSLL
+1076 FFGNTPTLAML
-1087 GNAPEKADYKDSDV
+1087 GSEPQKSEYTNSDV

-1123 EKAGLKQYTSTS
+1123 KKAGLKQYTSTS

-1158 LSTVKELKRQ
+1158 LATVKELKRQ

-1202 VYQEYLKNSM
+1202 IYQEYLKNSM

-1247 VEAAK
+1247 VKEAK

-1264 IVSRDSGKKYKEL
+1264 IVSTDSGKKYKEL
-1277 FDEIAE
+1277 FDEIAD

-1299 SGRGTDK
+1299 SGRGADK

-1382 NQVDDSFSEVNTT
+1382 DQVDDSFSEVNTT

-1415 GSGISADNVKAFKEM
+1415 GAGISADNVKAFREV
-1430 FGDDAARALEKTA
+1430 FGDDAERALEKTA

-1461 EMNKADY
+1461 QMNRADY

-1534 SGGEEGDMYDS
+1534 SGGEEGNMYDS

-1585 EIVTAYE
+1585 EIVAAYE

-1631 WEINFGV
+1631 WDINFGV

-1725 QINDADLE
+1725 QVNDADLE

-1752 QKQHEAGQNNIV
+1752 QKQYEAGQNNIV

-1787 NNDGTIPV
+1787 NEDGTIPV

-1824 VDTSQVDGALGNA
+1824 VDTSQIDGELGNA

-1921 ALADVSTKISG
+1921 ALADVSAKISG

-1994 GNKTRNLTY
+1994 GNKTRSLTY

-2109 AFSKGS
+2109 AFSGGS

-2126 ADSSTWEENQKK
+2126 ADSSTWEDKK
-2138 DKTGSKSSSG
+2138 KQNNTSHNS
-2148 SSSSGSS
+2148 
-2155 KRSSGRS
+2155 S
-2162 SGGSSS
+2162 SGGSSRRNS
-2168 GSSGSSSTKEAT
+2168 GTSSGGSTRSSSGGNSGGSSSSSDAKSTT
-2180 EETFD
+2180 EEVVDFIKIMLSRLSRMTELATNA
-2185 WIEVFLKEMSRA
+2185 IERA
-2197 TEIAVDNINRA
+2197 VGLANKQAAAADA
-2208 IGLAQ
+2208 IGKATNEMVHNQRAADAYLA
-2213 KQTKAYDAISK
+2213 KANSISLSDAYK
-2224 VQQELTANQQS
+2224 NQ
-2235 ANKYLQLAANV
+2235 
-2246 GLDPSY
+2246 
-2252 ISKIQNGTLD
+2252 IMNGSINIDTIID
-2262 VEKVTNEDLKK
+2262 EDLKK
-2273 KIDEY
+2273 KISDFQSY
-2278 KDYYSKYES
+2278 YES
-2287 AADNVAK
+2287 YLSARDNALK

-2306 LEIITDTYDAIVDI
+2306 LEIIEKEYDAIVDI
-2320 NDSIKSV
+2320 NDAIKTV
-2327 ADSKIS
+2327 ADSKMS

-2375 VDSQLSSGYLKK
+2375 MESQLSSGLMQK
-2387 GSEAYQAAMKNIQDF
+2387 GSDSYNSALKNIQDF
-2402 TAKIYDA
+2402 TAKIYEA
-2409 STSLLELRDKL
+2409 ATSAIELKNKL
-2420 DQIKIDTIQNVID
+2420 DQIKIDVIQYKID
-2433 GIKRNSDI
+2433 EFQRNSDRI
-2441 TEKYISYLQ
+2441 DAYTSLRDA
-2450 SQNRDVPENLYTDRI
+2450 QNETVSESMYQNRI
-2465 DNNNAQVQQNL
+2465 DNNNGIIEQ
-2476 KQMEIYRKKQAVL
+2476 KQKQREIYLKNQSYF
-2489 DVNSKS
+2489 DVNSKEYQS
-2495 YQDYA
+2495 YAD
-2500 EKIQTLK
+2500 KIK
-2507 ENTLELITDN
+2507 ELDTDTINLMKDN
-2517 ESLQDSIYELRF
+2517 EDLKDSIFELRF
-2529 KPLDDAIQKYSD
+2529 KNLDDAIQKYSD

-2555 DAFLDKQGRITEEGL
+2555 DAFLDKQGRITEDGL
-2570 AQVALLQQS
+2570 AQIALLQQS

-2619 EGIQGSI
+2619 EGIQSSI

-2655 SKQKNLLDQRKSA
+2655 SKRKEALTQQKDM
-2668 YEYEKKVTS
+2668 
-2677 QSNDINKLKAEIIA
+2677 
-2691 LQGSNNLSDQ
+2691 
-2701 SRLRKLQADLKS
+2701 
-2713 AESDLQDTKR
+2713 
-2723 DHAYDMQSQGF
+2723 YDYS
-2734 DKLSSDLQ
+2734 K
-2742 ETLDNTEYEI
+2742 
-2752 SHNADKQLEIINSM
+2752 
-2766 LDKAVSSYQEA
+2766 
-2777 YGKINSIIKNT
+2777 KINSQ
-2788 GWVGS
+2788 
-2793 TDFNNTQSDLG
+2793 NN
-2804 TETGAKNQNSN
+2804 N
-2815 ASQSQSSA
+2815 
-2823 NKNPSS
+2823 
-2829 TASGTKT
+2829 
-2836 DPINSNSKANSDLA
+2836 INSLKAQIMALESVNICRICLNAGISL
-2850 DQLVKPEDTTNRK
+2850 
-2863 VAELKVSPTS
+2863 ELYM
-2873 TTLEE
+2873 LQRMHE
-2878 GKSTSITATIRPNDA
+2878 
-2893 ANKTLAWK
+2893 
-2901 SSNES
+2901 
-2906 IATVSNGTVKAKKPG
+2906 
-2921 SCTITATTTDGSGL
+2921 
-2935 SAKVSIKVN
+2935 IKQNVN
-2944 AKPKPPKPQPKPQP
+2944 A
-2958 AKTGGDGIPR
+2958 
-2968 VGDVVTF
+2968 
-2975 TGSYYNDSWGMAP
+2975 
-2988 KGSRFSGQPGAVV
+2988 
-3001 IDSYTAREYGGNGR
+3001 
-3015 TTGDFKIHIKSAHD
+3015 
-3029 PNYSDLGWVRLSQI
+3029 
-3043 SSYEKGTDRIYGDQL
+3043 
-3058 VWTNENKDTKHH
+3058 
-3070 GVSELIY
+3070 
-3077 RKKDGA
+3077 
-3083 FLTPVQDGDSILP
+3083 
-3096 ADFVSNLA
+3096 
-3104 ALSAIDP
+3104 
-3111 REFGMNVSTTPNLVQ
+3111 
-3126 TNIPQNIS
+3126 
-3134 NVGNV
+3134 
-3139 TYHYDALLNIENVEG
+3139 
-3154 NLDKSAIPDIQKL
+3154 
-3167 LKQSC
+3167 
-3172 KYTCDTLA
+3172 
-3180 DQYQKLGHKIIM
+3180 

>member
-1 MAEDFQVKIQ
+1 MQLKNLG
-11 ADLDTAQVDEKI
+11 DLFGSFGELNLLRNKYGKNSTFDTLSSTLQQSFNESFKVG
-23 EKLVNKKRTI
+23 T
-33 KLDVDINGQNAKS
+33 NGISEFSTEQ
-46 ITDNIQKGLSK
+46 IK
-57 TKLDTSNISK
+57 TKASVMGLNDALTKQALSLANDAGLYQKAAAGNLTFSKAIELNINNASDLVDALMSSNSEVLK
-67 KIADSFN
+67 KYKDNDIADMIANSGEKG
-74 ISDKS
+74 SAAY
-79 VISKIQTQLNEMMT
+79 NE
-93 SLSKTWN
+93 
-100 GKNFDFKNASG
+100 F
-111 FYSGMEQMAKTVT
+111 
-124 ENARIIKSATGVYD
+124 
-138 DFYNYFNRKKIF
+138 
-150 VSDDLKNALG
+150 
-160 TEQYKELLNNNIG
+160 
-173 KIVRDATKGVSIDSI
+173 
-188 WGEMSNLFPEHF
+188 
-200 SENITNQVDQILYA
+200 
-214 TNLLKKARADM
+214 
-225 DEVFTSSNMTAQQ
+225 
-238 KGEIN
+238 
-243 NSAYVEVLEMS
+243 
-254 KNLQN
+254 
-259 NLQKNIVEATE
+259 
-270 AAKTT
+270 
-275 IKIDVQLDKEKI
+275 
-287 AADIR
+287 
-292 NAIESASSGAGE
+292 
-304 AIKLNLDINEE
+304 
-315 QLLSNLQSAIRKLTT
+315 
-330 GDESVKVEIDVDKS
+330 
-344 DLQSKLNE
+344 
-352 ACKEMQIPVQF
+352 
-363 KIDADEIASQI
+363 
-374 KAAVD
+374 
-379 KITDIELDLKVN
+379 
-391 TNNVKQAVDDAVKDK
+391 VKDL
-406 ITPEVDPSGIT
+406 ID
-417 QLQEILRNVNS
+417 NN
-428 TGQQTQNIFQSM
+428 
-440 GSAFDDAF
+440 
-448 RSTYGVA
+448 
-455 NLLQDA
+455 QD
-461 IYKIG
+461 
-466 DAGREV
+466 
-472 IGTVR
+472 
-477 ELNDSLVSLQMATG
+477 
-491 DDYDTV
+491 
-497 KNLMQQY
+497 
-504 NALGQELGAITTD
+504 LG
-517 VASGADAWLRQG
+517 
-529 KSLEQTNTLLKD
+529 D
-541 SIVLSKVSGLDAEES
+541 SIVELAPKVETTKSAFSGLS
-556 TQYLTAAMNG
+556 NYFKGL
-566 YNVAVDNVMGIV
+566 
-578 DKVSKVDLE
+578 L
-587 SATDAGGLMEA
+587 ATF
-598 MSRVSTMANTA
+598 T
-609 GVSMDK
+609 
-615 LLGYMASVGEI
+615 
-626 TQQSM
+626 
-631 PTLGTAFKSIF
+631 
-642 ARMSDIKAQNY
+642 
-653 ELVDDNGTVEL
+653 
-664 LSDVESSLK
+664 
-673 KVGIDLRKTV
+673 
-683 TEYNSYAD
+683 
-691 VLDNLAAKWNT
+691 
-702 LNQVQ
+702 
-707 QNELAKAFAGTR
+707 
-719 QQEVFRTLMEH
+719 
-730 YDRAQKYAEVAEN
+730 
-743 SAGTA
+743 
-748 EKKFQDNYLSS
+748 
-759 LEAKTNALKA
+759 
-769 SFESLSSS
+769 
-777 LVSDDMYSWALY
+777 
-789 GAKAVTDFVEK
+789 
-800 TNILKGAIAGLGTA
+800 
-814 GSLYAVKQLVLGF
+814 
-827 GSAIKEFSNLGKAM
+827 
-841 SILKSG
+841 
-847 TGVTSNMSQLLTLTQ
+847 
-862 GLSKSQTALV
+862 
-872 LSSTELNTAQRTAIL
+872 
-887 MNRGLSASEAEA
+887 
-899 ELSTMGLSA
+899 
-908 AEGTATATTMSLGSA
+908 
-923 MKGMVATLAANPIF
+923 NPIF

-951 SYNQSVEESIQHTK
+951 GYNQSVQESIQHTK
-965 DSTAELQERNQS
+965 DSIAEIEERNKS
-977 LDDNIQKVQELR
+977 IDDNISKAQELR

-1076 FFGNTPTLSLL
+1076 FFGNTPTLAML
-1087 GNAPEKADYKDSDV
+1087 GSEPQKSEYTNSDV

-1123 EKAGLKQYTSTS
+1123 KKAGLKQYTSTS

-1158 LSTVKELKRQ
+1158 LATVKELKRQ

-1202 VYQEYLKNSM
+1202 IYQEYLKNSM

-1247 VEAAK
+1247 VKEAK

-1264 IVSRDSGKKYKEL
+1264 IVSTDSGKKYKEL
-1277 FDEIAE
+1277 FDEIAD

-1299 SGRGTDK
+1299 SGRGADK

-1382 NQVDDSFSEVNTT
+1382 DQVDDSFSEVNTT

-1415 GSGISADNVKAFKEM
+1415 GAGISADNVKAFREM
-1430 FGDDAARALEKTA
+1430 FGDDAERALEKTA

-1461 EMNKADY
+1461 QMNRADY

-1534 SGGEEGDMYDS
+1534 SGGEEGNMYDS

-1585 EIVTAYE
+1585 EIVAAYE

-1824 VDTSQVDGALGNA
+1824 VDTSQVDGELGNA

-1888 AKLGLDDTD
+1888 AKLGLDDID
-1897 FQSKLSNIATHPI
+1897 FQSKLSNIITHPI
-1910 DVGIGVNLDPN
+1910 NVEAGVNLDPN
-1921 ALADVSTKISG
+1921 ALADVSAKISG

-1994 GNKTRNLTY
+1994 GNKTRSLTY
-2003 NIKTNGTVPRV
+2003 NIKT

-2109 AFSKGS
+2109 AFSGGS

-2126 ADSSTWEENQKK
+2126 ADSSTWEDKK
-2138 DKTGSKSSSG
+2138 KQNNTSHNS
-2148 SSSSGSS
+2148 
-2155 KRSSGRS
+2155 S
-2162 SGGSSS
+2162 SGGSSRRNS
-2168 GSSGSSSTKEAT
+2168 GSSSGGSTRSSSGGSSGGSSGSSSTKEAT

-2197 TEIAVDNINRA
+2197 TEIAVDNIDRA

-2301 LAEKR
+2301 LTEKR

-2342 DNPDNYAN
+2342 DNPDNYASIN
-2350 LNNSIKAQE
+2350 KSIKAQE

-2387 GSEAYQAAMKNIQDF
+2387 GSEAYQSAMKNIQDF

-2655 SKQKNLLDQRKSA
+2655 SKRKEALTQQKDM
-2668 YEYEKKVTS
+2668 
-2677 QSNDINKLKAEIIA
+2677 
-2691 LQGSNNLSDQ
+2691 
-2701 SRLRKLQADLKS
+2701 
-2713 AESDLQDTKR
+2713 
-2723 DHAYDMQSQGF
+2723 YDYS
-2734 DKLSSDLQ
+2734 K
-2742 ETLDNTEYEI
+2742 
-2752 SHNADKQLEIINSM
+2752 
-2766 LDKAVSSYQEA
+2766 
-2777 YGKINSIIKNT
+2777 KINSQ
-2788 GWVGS
+2788 
-2793 TDFNNTQSDLG
+2793 NN
-2804 TETGAKNQNSN
+2804 N
-2815 ASQSQSSA
+2815 
-2823 NKNPSS
+2823 
-2829 TASGTKT
+2829 
-2836 DPINSNSKANSDLA
+2836 INSLKAQIMALEG
-2850 DQLVKPEDTTNRK
+2850 VK
-2863 VAELKVSPTS
+2863 
-2873 TTLEE
+2873 
-2878 GKSTSITATIRPNDA
+2878 
-2893 ANKTLAWK
+2893 
-2901 SSNES
+2901 
-2906 IATVSNGTVKAKKPG
+2906 
-2921 SCTITATTTDGSGL
+2921 
-2935 SAKVSIKVN
+2935 
-2944 AKPKPPKPQPKPQP
+2944 
-2958 AKTGGDGIPR
+2958 
-2968 VGDVVTF
+2968 
-2975 TGSYYNDSWGMAP
+2975 Y
-2988 KGSRFSGQPGAVV
+2988 
-3001 IDSYTAREYGGNGR
+3001 
-3015 TTGDFKIHIKSAHD
+3015 
-3029 PNYSDLGWVRLSQI
+3029 
-3043 SSYEKGTDRIYGDQL
+3043 
-3058 VWTNENKDTKHH
+3058 
-3070 GVSELIY
+3070 
-3077 RKKDGA
+3077 
-3083 FLTPVQDGDSILP
+3083 
-3096 ADFVSNLA
+3096 
-3104 ALSAIDP
+3104 
-3111 REFGMNVSTTPNLVQ
+3111 
-3126 TNIPQNIS
+3126 
-3134 NVGNV
+3134 
-3139 TYHYDALLNIENVEG
+3139 LL
-3154 NLDKSAIPDIQKL
+3154 L
-3167 LKQSC
+3167 
-3172 KYTCDTLA
+3172 
-3180 DQYQKLGHKIIM
+3180 

>member
-1 MAEDFQVKIQ
+1 MGLNDALTKQ
-11 ADLDTAQVDEKI
+11 ALSLANDAGLYQKAAAGNLTFSKAIELNINNASDLVDALMSSNSEV
-23 EKLVNKKRTI
+23 LKKY
-33 KLDVDINGQNAKS
+33 K
-46 ITDNIQKGLSK
+46 DN
-57 TKLDTSNISK
+57 D
-67 KIADSFN
+67 IADMIANSGEKG
-74 ISDKS
+74 SAAY
-79 VISKIQTQLNEMMT
+79 NE
-93 SLSKTWN
+93 
-100 GKNFDFKNASG
+100 F
-111 FYSGMEQMAKTVT
+111 
-124 ENARIIKSATGVYD
+124 
-138 DFYNYFNRKKIF
+138 
-150 VSDDLKNALG
+150 
-160 TEQYKELLNNNIG
+160 
-173 KIVRDATKGVSIDSI
+173 
-188 WGEMSNLFPEHF
+188 
-200 SENITNQVDQILYA
+200 
-214 TNLLKKARADM
+214 
-225 DEVFTSSNMTAQQ
+225 
-238 KGEIN
+238 
-243 NSAYVEVLEMS
+243 
-254 KNLQN
+254 
-259 NLQKNIVEATE
+259 
-270 AAKTT
+270 
-275 IKIDVQLDKEKI
+275 
-287 AADIR
+287 
-292 NAIESASSGAGE
+292 
-304 AIKLNLDINEE
+304 
-315 QLLSNLQSAIRKLTT
+315 
-330 GDESVKVEIDVDKS
+330 
-344 DLQSKLNE
+344 
-352 ACKEMQIPVQF
+352 
-363 KIDADEIASQI
+363 
-374 KAAVD
+374 
-379 KITDIELDLKVN
+379 
-391 TNNVKQAVDDAVKDK
+391 VKDLIDK
-406 ITPEVDPSGIT
+406 
-417 QLQEILRNVNS
+417 N
-428 TGQQTQNIFQSM
+428 
-440 GSAFDDAF
+440 
-448 RSTYGVA
+448 
-455 NLLQDA
+455 QD
-461 IYKIG
+461 
-466 DAGREV
+466 
-472 IGTVR
+472 
-477 ELNDSLVSLQMATG
+477 
-491 DDYDTV
+491 
-497 KNLMQQY
+497 
-504 NALGQELGAITTD
+504 LG
-517 VASGADAWLRQG
+517 
-529 KSLEQTNTLLKD
+529 D
-541 SIVLSKVSGLDAEES
+541 SIVELAPKVETTKSAFSGLS
-556 TQYLTAAMNG
+556 NYFKGLF
-566 YNVAVDNVMGIV
+566 
-578 DKVSKVDLE
+578 
-587 SATDAGGLMEA
+587 ATF
-598 MSRVSTMANTA
+598 T
-609 GVSMDK
+609 
-615 LLGYMASVGEI
+615 
-626 TQQSM
+626 
-631 PTLGTAFKSIF
+631 
-642 ARMSDIKAQNY
+642 
-653 ELVDDNGTVEL
+653 
-664 LSDVESSLK
+664 
-673 KVGIDLRKTV
+673 
-683 TEYNSYAD
+683 
-691 VLDNLAAKWNT
+691 
-702 LNQVQ
+702 
-707 QNELAKAFAGTR
+707 
-719 QQEVFRTLMEH
+719 
-730 YDRAQKYAEVAEN
+730 
-743 SAGTA
+743 
-748 EKKFQDNYLSS
+748 
-759 LEAKTNALKA
+759 
-769 SFESLSSS
+769 
-777 LVSDDMYSWALY
+777 
-789 GAKAVTDFVEK
+789 
-800 TNILKGAIAGLGTA
+800 
-814 GSLYAVKQLVLGF
+814 
-827 GSAIKEFSNLGKAM
+827 
-841 SILKSG
+841 
-847 TGVTSNMSQLLTLTQ
+847 
-862 GLSKSQTALV
+862 
-872 LSSTELNTAQRTAIL
+872 
-887 MNRGLSASEAEA
+887 
-899 ELSTMGLSA
+899 
-908 AEGTATATTMSLGSA
+908 
-923 MKGMVATLAANPIF
+923 NPIF

-951 SYNQSVEESIQHTK
+951 GYNQSVQESIQHTK
-965 DSTAELQERNQS
+965 DSIAEIEERNKS
-977 LDDNIQKVQELR
+977 IDDNISKAQELR

-1076 FFGNTPTLSLL
+1076 FFGNTPTLSML
-1087 GNAPEKADYKDSDV
+1087 GSEPQKSEYTNSDTYKEM
-1101 YKDALKRYQNSKTQ
+1101 LKRYRNSKSQ

-1123 EKAGLKQYTSTS
+1123 EQAGLKQYNGVA

-1158 LSTVKELKRQ
+1158 LATVKELKRQ

-1202 VYQEYLKNSM
+1202 IYQEYLKNSM

-1247 VEAAK
+1247 VKEAK

-1264 IVSRDSGKKYKEL
+1264 IVSTDSGKKYKEL
-1277 FDEIAE
+1277 FDEIAD

-1299 SGRGTDK
+1299 SGRGADK

-1382 NQVDDSFSEVNTT
+1382 DQVDDSFSEVNTT

-1415 GSGISADNVKAFKEM
+1415 GAGISADNVKAFREM
-1430 FGDDAARALEKTA
+1430 FGDDAERALEKTA

-1461 EMNKADY
+1461 QMNRADY

-1534 SGGEEGDMYDS
+1534 SGGEEGNMYDS

-1585 EIVTAYE
+1585 EIVAAYE

-1631 WEINFGV
+1631 WDINFGV

-1752 QKQHEAGQNNIV
+1752 QKQQEAGQNNIV

-1787 NNDGTIPV
+1787 NEDGTIPV

-1824 VDTSQVDGALGNA
+1824 VDTSQVDGELGNA

-1921 ALADVSTKISG
+1921 ALSYVSAKISG

-1954 DKDATVKYKVDH
+1954 DKDATVKYKVNH
-1966 SAIDSYDPKDKNAT
+1966 SAIDSYDPEDKNAT

-1994 GNKTRNLTY
+1994 GNKTRSLTY
-2003 NIKTNGTVPRV
+2003 NIKTNGTAPRV

-2025 AAGTASRNWGLAHN
+2025 ATGTASRNWGLAHN

-2109 AFSKGS
+2109 AFSGGS

-2126 ADSSTWEENQKK
+2126 ADSSTWEDKK
-2138 DKTGSKSSSG
+2138 KQNNTSHNSSSG
-2148 SSSSGSS
+2148 SSSRRNSGSS
-2155 KRSSGRS
+2155 SGGSTRSS
-2162 SGGSSS
+2162 SGGSSG

-2197 TEIAVDNINRA
+2197 TEIAVDNIDRA

-2235 ANKYLQLAANV
+2235 ANKYLQLTANV

-2342 DNPDNYAN
+2342 DNPDNYASI
-2350 LNNSIKAQE
+2350 NNSIKAQE

-2375 VDSQLSSGYLKK
+2375 VDSQLSNGYLKK
-2387 GSEAYQAAMKNIQDF
+2387 GSEAYQSAMKNIQDF

-2668 YEYEKKVTS
+2668 YEYEKKVAS

-2766 LDKAVSSYQEA
+2766 LDKAVYSYQEA

-2793 TDFNNTQSDLG
+2793 TDFNNTQSDLS
-2804 TETGAKNQNSN
+2804 TETGVKNQNSN

-2836 DPINSNSKANSDLA
+2836 DPINSNSKVNSDLA

-2975 TGSYYNDSWGMAP
+2975 TGSYYNDSWGMSP

-3043 SSYEKGTDRIYGDQL
+3043 SGYEKGTDRIHGDQL

-3083 FLTPVQDGDSILP
+3083 VLTPVQDGDSILP

-3111 REFGMNVSTTPNLVQ
+3111 KEFGMNVSTTPNLVQ

-3139 TYHYDALLNIENVEG
+3139 TVTNHYDSLLTVEG
-3154 NLDKSAIPDIQKL
+3154 NVDRDALPGLQEILEKSYQYTS
-3167 LKQSC
+3167 KQIVKDARKVGIRPSR
-3172 KYTCDTLA
+3172 
-3180 DQYQKLGHKIIM
+3180 

>member
-1 MAEDFQVKIQ
+1 MQLKNLG
-11 ADLDTAQVDEKI
+11 DLFGSFGELNLLRNKYGKNSTFDTLSSTLQQSFNESFKVGK
-23 EKLVNKKRTI
+23 
-33 KLDVDINGQNAKS
+33 NGISEFSTEQ
-46 ITDNIQKGLSK
+46 IK
-57 TKLDTSNISK
+57 TKASVMGLNDALTKQALSLANDAGLYQKAAAGNLTFSKAIELNINNASDLVDALMSSNSEVLK
-67 KIADSFN
+67 KYKDNDIADMIANSGEKG
-74 ISDKS
+74 SAAY
-79 VISKIQTQLNEMMT
+79 NE
-93 SLSKTWN
+93 
-100 GKNFDFKNASG
+100 F
-111 FYSGMEQMAKTVT
+111 
-124 ENARIIKSATGVYD
+124 
-138 DFYNYFNRKKIF
+138 
-150 VSDDLKNALG
+150 
-160 TEQYKELLNNNIG
+160 
-173 KIVRDATKGVSIDSI
+173 
-188 WGEMSNLFPEHF
+188 
-200 SENITNQVDQILYA
+200 
-214 TNLLKKARADM
+214 
-225 DEVFTSSNMTAQQ
+225 
-238 KGEIN
+238 
-243 NSAYVEVLEMS
+243 
-254 KNLQN
+254 
-259 NLQKNIVEATE
+259 
-270 AAKTT
+270 
-275 IKIDVQLDKEKI
+275 
-287 AADIR
+287 
-292 NAIESASSGAGE
+292 
-304 AIKLNLDINEE
+304 
-315 QLLSNLQSAIRKLTT
+315 
-330 GDESVKVEIDVDKS
+330 
-344 DLQSKLNE
+344 
-352 ACKEMQIPVQF
+352 
-363 KIDADEIASQI
+363 
-374 KAAVD
+374 
-379 KITDIELDLKVN
+379 
-391 TNNVKQAVDDAVKDK
+391 VKDLIDK
-406 ITPEVDPSGIT
+406 
-417 QLQEILRNVNS
+417 N
-428 TGQQTQNIFQSM
+428 
-440 GSAFDDAF
+440 
-448 RSTYGVA
+448 
-455 NLLQDA
+455 QD
-461 IYKIG
+461 
-466 DAGREV
+466 
-472 IGTVR
+472 
-477 ELNDSLVSLQMATG
+477 
-491 DDYDTV
+491 
-497 KNLMQQY
+497 
-504 NALGQELGAITTD
+504 LG
-517 VASGADAWLRQG
+517 
-529 KSLEQTNTLLKD
+529 D
-541 SIVLSKVSGLDAEES
+541 SIVELGPKVETTKSAFSGLS
-556 TQYLTAAMNG
+556 NYFKGL
-566 YNVAVDNVMGIV
+566 
-578 DKVSKVDLE
+578 L
-587 SATDAGGLMEA
+587 ATF
-598 MSRVSTMANTA
+598 T
-609 GVSMDK
+609 
-615 LLGYMASVGEI
+615 
-626 TQQSM
+626 
-631 PTLGTAFKSIF
+631 
-642 ARMSDIKAQNY
+642 
-653 ELVDDNGTVEL
+653 
-664 LSDVESSLK
+664 
-673 KVGIDLRKTV
+673 
-683 TEYNSYAD
+683 
-691 VLDNLAAKWNT
+691 
-702 LNQVQ
+702 
-707 QNELAKAFAGTR
+707 
-719 QQEVFRTLMEH
+719 
-730 YDRAQKYAEVAEN
+730 
-743 SAGTA
+743 
-748 EKKFQDNYLSS
+748 
-759 LEAKTNALKA
+759 
-769 SFESLSSS
+769 
-777 LVSDDMYSWALY
+777 
-789 GAKAVTDFVEK
+789 
-800 TNILKGAIAGLGTA
+800 
-814 GSLYAVKQLVLGF
+814 
-827 GSAIKEFSNLGKAM
+827 
-841 SILKSG
+841 
-847 TGVTSNMSQLLTLTQ
+847 
-862 GLSKSQTALV
+862 
-872 LSSTELNTAQRTAIL
+872 
-887 MNRGLSASEAEA
+887 
-899 ELSTMGLSA
+899 
-908 AEGTATATTMSLGSA
+908 
-923 MKGMVATLAANPIF
+923 NPIF

-1061 YEKAKKKMTKDDYES
+1061 YEKANKAMTKDDYES

-1087 GNAPEKADYKDSDV
+1087 GNEPEKAEYTNSDV

-1150 ADEKLNSF
+1150 ADEKLSSF
-1158 LSTVKELKRQ
+1158 LATVKELKRQ

-1247 VEAAK
+1247 VEEAK

-1259 DSVDN
+1259 ASVDN
-1264 IVSRDSGKKYKEL
+1264 IVSTDSGKKYKEL

-1351 DLGIVSD
+1351 DLDIVSD

-1382 NQVDDSFSEVNTT
+1382 DQVSNSFEEVNTT

-1415 GSGISADNVKAFKEM
+1415 GAGISADNVKAFKEM
-1430 FGDDAARALEKTA
+1430 FGDDAERALEKTA

-1495 VSGLQ
+1495 ISGLES
-1500 AQREGILDNI
+1500 QRQGILDNI

-1515 LAYQYQTATS
+1515 LAYRYQTATS

-1534 SGGEEGDMYDS
+1534 SGGEEGKIYDE
-1545 IQGNME
+1545 IQGNLE
-1551 SIKDLYDKGLV
+1551 SVKDLYDKGLV

-1585 EIVTAYE
+1585 EIVAAYE

-1631 WEINFGV
+1631 WDINFGV

-1725 QINDADLE
+1725 QVNDADLE

-1752 QKQHEAGQNNIV
+1752 QKQQEAGQNNIV

-1824 VDTSQVDGALGNA
+1824 VDTSQVDGELGNA

-1994 GNKTRNLTY
+1994 GNKTRSLTY
-2003 NIKTNGTVPRV
+2003 NIKTNGTAPKV

-2109 AFSKGS
+2109 AFSGGS

-2126 ADSSTWEENQKK
+2126 ADSSTWEDKK
-2138 DKTGSKSSSG
+2138 KQNNTSHNS
-2148 SSSSGSS
+2148 
-2155 KRSSGRS
+2155 S
-2162 SGGSSS
+2162 SGGSSRRNS
-2168 GSSGSSSTKEAT
+2168 GTSSGGSTRSSSGGNSGGSSSSSDAKSTT
-2180 EETFD
+2180 EEVVDFIKIMLSRLSRMTELATNA
-2185 WIEVFLKEMSRA
+2185 IERA
-2197 TEIAVDNINRA
+2197 VGLANKQAAAADA
-2208 IGLAQ
+2208 IGKATNEMVHNQRAADAYLA
-2213 KQTKAYDAISK
+2213 KANSISLSDAYK
-2224 VQQELTANQQS
+2224 NQ
-2235 ANKYLQLAANV
+2235 
-2246 GLDPSY
+2246 
-2252 ISKIQNGTLD
+2252 IMNGSINIDTIID
-2262 VEKVTNEDLKK
+2262 EDLKK
-2273 KIDEY
+2273 KISDFQSY
-2278 KDYYSKYES
+2278 YES
-2287 AADNVAK
+2287 YLSARDNALK

-2306 LEIITDTYDAIVDI
+2306 LEIIEKEYDAIVDI
-2320 NDSIKSV
+2320 NDAIKTV
-2327 ADSKIS
+2327 ADSKMS

-2375 VDSQLSSGYLKK
+2375 MESQLSSGLMQK
-2387 GSEAYQAAMKNIQDF
+2387 GSDSYNSALKNIQDF
-2402 TAKIYDA
+2402 TAKIYEA
-2409 STSLLELRDKL
+2409 ATSAIELKNKL
-2420 DQIKIDTIQNVID
+2420 DQIKIDVIQYKID
-2433 GIKRNSDI
+2433 EFQRNSDRI
-2441 TEKYISYLQ
+2441 DAYTSLRDA
-2450 SQNRDVPENLYTDRI
+2450 QNETVSESMYQNRI
-2465 DNNNAQVQQNL
+2465 DNNNGIIEQ
-2476 KQMEIYRKKQAVL
+2476 KQKQREIYLKNQSYF
-2489 DVNSKS
+2489 DVNSKEYQS
-2495 YQDYA
+2495 YAD
-2500 EKIQTLK
+2500 KIK
-2507 ENTLELITDN
+2507 ELDTDTINLMKDN
-2517 ESLQDSIYELRF
+2517 EDLKDSIFELRF
-2529 KPLDDAIQKYSD
+2529 KNLDDAIQKYSD

-2555 DAFLDKQGRITEEGL
+2555 DAFLDKQGRITEDGL
-2570 AQVALLQQS
+2570 AQIALLQQS

-2619 EGIQGSI
+2619 EGIQSSI

-2650 LDKII
+2650 LTSIVTKRQEALKAKADYYSYDKSI
-2655 SKQKNLLDQRKSA
+2655 SKK
-2668 YEYEKKVTS
+2668 
-2677 QSNDINKLKAEIIA
+2677 SNDINAIKAQIMA
-2691 LQGSNNLSDQ
+2691 LEG
-2701 SRLRKLQADLKS
+2701 
-2713 AESDLQDTKR
+2713 
-2723 DHAYDMQSQGF
+2723 
-2734 DKLSSDLQ
+2734 
-2742 ETLDNTEYEI
+2742 
-2752 SHNADKQLEIINSM
+2752 
-2766 LDKAVSSYQEA
+2766 
-2777 YGKINSIIKNT
+2777 
-2788 GWVGS
+2788 
-2793 TDFNNTQSDLG
+2793 
-2804 TETGAKNQNSN
+2804 
-2815 ASQSQSSA
+2815 
-2823 NKNPSS
+2823 
-2829 TASGTKT
+2829 
-2836 DPINSNSKANSDLA
+2836 
-2850 DQLVKPEDTTNRK
+2850 VK
-2863 VAELKVSPTS
+2863 
-2873 TTLEE
+2873 
-2878 GKSTSITATIRPNDA
+2878 
-2893 ANKTLAWK
+2893 
-2901 SSNES
+2901 
-2906 IATVSNGTVKAKKPG
+2906 
-2921 SCTITATTTDGSGL
+2921 
-2935 SAKVSIKVN
+2935 
-2944 AKPKPPKPQPKPQP
+2944 
-2958 AKTGGDGIPR
+2958 
-2968 VGDVVTF
+2968 
-2975 TGSYYNDSWGMAP
+2975 Y
-2988 KGSRFSGQPGAVV
+2988 
-3001 IDSYTAREYGGNGR
+3001 
-3015 TTGDFKIHIKSAHD
+3015 
-3029 PNYSDLGWVRLSQI
+3029 
-3043 SSYEKGTDRIYGDQL
+3043 
-3058 VWTNENKDTKHH
+3058 
-3070 GVSELIY
+3070 
-3077 RKKDGA
+3077 
-3083 FLTPVQDGDSILP
+3083 
-3096 ADFVSNLA
+3096 
-3104 ALSAIDP
+3104 
-3111 REFGMNVSTTPNLVQ
+3111 
-3126 TNIPQNIS
+3126 
-3134 NVGNV
+3134 
-3139 TYHYDALLNIENVEG
+3139 LL
-3154 NLDKSAIPDIQKL
+3154 L
-3167 LKQSC
+3167 
-3172 KYTCDTLA
+3172 
-3180 DQYQKLGHKIIM
+3180 

>member
-1 MAEDFQVKIQ
+1 MQLKNLG
-11 ADLDTAQVDEKI
+11 DLFGSFGELNLLRNKYGKNSTFDTLSSTLQQSFNESFKVGK
-23 EKLVNKKRTI
+23 
-33 KLDVDINGQNAKS
+33 NGISEFSTEQ
-46 ITDNIQKGLSK
+46 IK
-57 TKLDTSNISK
+57 TKASVMGLNDALTKQALSLANDAGLYQKAAAGNLTFSKAIELNI
-67 KIADSFN
+67 N
-74 ISDKS
+74 
-79 VISKIQTQLNEMMT
+79 
-93 SLSKTWN
+93 
-100 GKNFDFKNASG
+100 NASDLVDALMSSNSEVLKK
-111 FYSGMEQMAKTVT
+111 YQDSD
-124 ENARIIKSATGVYD
+124 IAT
-138 DFYNYFNRKKIF
+138 
-150 VSDDLKNALG
+150 
-160 TEQYKELLNNNIG
+160 
-173 KIVRDATKGVSIDSI
+173 KIVNSGEKG
-188 WGEMSNLFPEHF
+188 
-200 SENITNQVDQILYA
+200 
-214 TNLLKKARADM
+214 
-225 DEVFTSSNMTAQQ
+225 
-238 KGEIN
+238 
-243 NSAYVEVLEMS
+243 SAAY
-254 KNLQN
+254 
-259 NLQKNIVEATE
+259 
-270 AAKTT
+270 
-275 IKIDVQLDKEKI
+275 
-287 AADIR
+287 
-292 NAIESASSGAGE
+292 
-304 AIKLNLDINEE
+304 NE
-315 QLLSNLQSAIRKLTT
+315 
-330 GDESVKVEIDVDKS
+330 
-344 DLQSKLNE
+344 
-352 ACKEMQIPVQF
+352 F
-363 KIDADEIASQI
+363 
-374 KAAVD
+374 
-379 KITDIELDLKVN
+379 
-391 TNNVKQAVDDAVKDK
+391 VKDL
-406 ITPEVDPSGIT
+406 ID
-417 QLQEILRNVNS
+417 NN
-428 TGQQTQNIFQSM
+428 
-440 GSAFDDAF
+440 
-448 RSTYGVA
+448 
-455 NLLQDA
+455 QD
-461 IYKIG
+461 
-466 DAGREV
+466 
-472 IGTVR
+472 
-477 ELNDSLVSLQMATG
+477 
-491 DDYDTV
+491 
-497 KNLMQQY
+497 
-504 NALGQELGAITTD
+504 LG
-517 VASGADAWLRQG
+517 
-529 KSLEQTNTLLKD
+529 D
-541 SIVLSKVSGLDAEES
+541 SIVELVPKVETTKSAFSGLS
-556 TQYLTAAMNG
+556 NYFKGL
-566 YNVAVDNVMGIV
+566 
-578 DKVSKVDLE
+578 L
-587 SATDAGGLMEA
+587 ATF
-598 MSRVSTMANTA
+598 T
-609 GVSMDK
+609 
-615 LLGYMASVGEI
+615 
-626 TQQSM
+626 
-631 PTLGTAFKSIF
+631 
-642 ARMSDIKAQNY
+642 
-653 ELVDDNGTVEL
+653 
-664 LSDVESSLK
+664 
-673 KVGIDLRKTV
+673 
-683 TEYNSYAD
+683 
-691 VLDNLAAKWNT
+691 
-702 LNQVQ
+702 
-707 QNELAKAFAGTR
+707 
-719 QQEVFRTLMEH
+719 
-730 YDRAQKYAEVAEN
+730 
-743 SAGTA
+743 
-748 EKKFQDNYLSS
+748 
-759 LEAKTNALKA
+759 
-769 SFESLSSS
+769 
-777 LVSDDMYSWALY
+777 
-789 GAKAVTDFVEK
+789 
-800 TNILKGAIAGLGTA
+800 
-814 GSLYAVKQLVLGF
+814 
-827 GSAIKEFSNLGKAM
+827 
-841 SILKSG
+841 
-847 TGVTSNMSQLLTLTQ
+847 
-862 GLSKSQTALV
+862 
-872 LSSTELNTAQRTAIL
+872 
-887 MNRGLSASEAEA
+887 
-899 ELSTMGLSA
+899 
-908 AEGTATATTMSLGSA
+908 
-923 MKGMVATLAANPIF
+923 NPIF

-951 SYNQSVEESIQHTK
+951 GYNQSVKESIQHTK
-965 DSTAELQERNQS
+965 DSIAEIEERNKS
-977 LDDNIQKVQELR
+977 IDDNISKAQELR

-997 TEQEAYNTKSQLLDI
+997 TEQEAYNAKSQLLDI

-1076 FFGNTPTLSLL
+1076 FFGNTPTLAML
-1087 GNAPEKADYKDSDV
+1087 GSEPQKSEYTNSDTYKEM
-1101 YKDALKRYQNSKTQ
+1101 LKRYRNSKSQ

-1158 LSTVKELKRQ
+1158 LATVKELKRQ
-1168 FEDEGKNTDY
+1168 FEDEGKNADY

-1264 IVSRDSGKKYKEL
+1264 IVSRDSGKKYKKL
-1277 FDEIAE
+1277 FDEIAD

-1382 NQVDDSFSEVNTT
+1382 AQVDDSFSEVNTT

-1415 GSGISADNVKAFKEM
+1415 GAGISADNVKAFKEM
-1430 FGDDAARALEKTA
+1430 FGDDAERALEKTA

-1534 SGGEEGDMYDS
+1534 SGGEEGNMYDS

-1585 EIVTAYE
+1585 EIVAAYE

-1631 WEINFGV
+1631 WQINFGV

-1725 QINDADLE
+1725 QVNDADLE

-1752 QKQHEAGQNNIV
+1752 QKQYEAGQNNIV

-1787 NNDGTIPV
+1787 NEDGTIPV

-1824 VDTSQVDGALGNA
+1824 VDTSQIDGELGNA

-1921 ALADVSTKISG
+1921 ALADVSAKISG

-1994 GNKTRNLTY
+1994 GNKTRSLTY

-2109 AFSKGS
+2109 AFSGGS

-2126 ADSSTWEENQKK
+2126 ADSSTWEDKK
-2138 DKTGSKSSSG
+2138 KQNNTSHNS
-2148 SSSSGSS
+2148 
-2155 KRSSGRS
+2155 S
-2162 SGGSSS
+2162 SGGSSRRNS
-2168 GSSGSSSTKEAT
+2168 GTSSGGSTRSSSGGNSGGSSSSSDAKSTT
-2180 EETFD
+2180 EEVVDFIKIMLSRLSRMTELATNA
-2185 WIEVFLKEMSRA
+2185 IERA
-2197 TEIAVDNINRA
+2197 VGLANKQAAAADA
-2208 IGLAQ
+2208 IGKATNEMVHNQRAADAYLA
-2213 KQTKAYDAISK
+2213 KANSISLSDAYK
-2224 VQQELTANQQS
+2224 NQ
-2235 ANKYLQLAANV
+2235 
-2246 GLDPSY
+2246 
-2252 ISKIQNGTLD
+2252 IMNGSINIDTIID
-2262 VEKVTNEDLKK
+2262 EDLKK
-2273 KIDEY
+2273 KISDFQSY
-2278 KDYYSKYES
+2278 YES
-2287 AADNVAK
+2287 YLSARDNALK

-2306 LEIITDTYDAIVDI
+2306 LEIIEKEYDAIVDI
-2320 NDSIKSV
+2320 NDAIKTV
-2327 ADSKIS
+2327 ADSKMS

-2375 VDSQLSSGYLKK
+2375 MESQLSSGLMQK
-2387 GSEAYQAAMKNIQDF
+2387 GSDSYNSALKNIQDF
-2402 TAKIYDA
+2402 TAKIYEA
-2409 STSLLELRDKL
+2409 ATSAIELKNKL
-2420 DQIKIDTIQNVID
+2420 DQIKIDVIQYKID
-2433 GIKRNSDI
+2433 EFQRNSDRI
-2441 TEKYISYLQ
+2441 DAYTSLRDA
-2450 SQNRDVPENLYTDRI
+2450 QNETVSESMYQNRI
-2465 DNNNAQVQQNL
+2465 DNNNGIIEQ
-2476 KQMEIYRKKQAVL
+2476 KQKQREIYLKNQSYF
-2489 DVNSKS
+2489 DVNSKEYQS
-2495 YQDYA
+2495 YAD
-2500 EKIQTLK
+2500 KIK
-2507 ENTLELITDN
+2507 ELDTDTINLMKDN
-2517 ESLQDSIYELRF
+2517 EDLKDSIFELRF
-2529 KPLDDAIQKYSD
+2529 KNLDDAIQKYSD

-2555 DAFLDKQGRITEEGL
+2555 DAFLDKQGRITEDGL
-2570 AQVALLQQS
+2570 AQIALLQQS

-2619 EGIQGSI
+2619 EGIQSSI

-2655 SKQKNLLDQRKSA
+2655 SKRKEALTQQKDM
-2668 YEYEKKVTS
+2668 
-2677 QSNDINKLKAEIIA
+2677 
-2691 LQGSNNLSDQ
+2691 
-2701 SRLRKLQADLKS
+2701 
-2713 AESDLQDTKR
+2713 
-2723 DHAYDMQSQGF
+2723 YDYS
-2734 DKLSSDLQ
+2734 K
-2742 ETLDNTEYEI
+2742 
-2752 SHNADKQLEIINSM
+2752 
-2766 LDKAVSSYQEA
+2766 
-2777 YGKINSIIKNT
+2777 KINSQ
-2788 GWVGS
+2788 
-2793 TDFNNTQSDLG
+2793 NN
-2804 TETGAKNQNSN
+2804 N
-2815 ASQSQSSA
+2815 
-2823 NKNPSS
+2823 
-2829 TASGTKT
+2829 
-2836 DPINSNSKANSDLA
+2836 INSLKAQIMALESVNICRICLNAGISL
-2850 DQLVKPEDTTNRK
+2850 
-2863 VAELKVSPTS
+2863 ELYM
-2873 TTLEE
+2873 LQRMHE
-2878 GKSTSITATIRPNDA
+2878 
-2893 ANKTLAWK
+2893 
-2901 SSNES
+2901 
-2906 IATVSNGTVKAKKPG
+2906 
-2921 SCTITATTTDGSGL
+2921 
-2935 SAKVSIKVN
+2935 IKQNVN
-2944 AKPKPPKPQPKPQP
+2944 A
-2958 AKTGGDGIPR
+2958 
-2968 VGDVVTF
+2968 
-2975 TGSYYNDSWGMAP
+2975 
-2988 KGSRFSGQPGAVV
+2988 
-3001 IDSYTAREYGGNGR
+3001 
-3015 TTGDFKIHIKSAHD
+3015 
-3029 PNYSDLGWVRLSQI
+3029 
-3043 SSYEKGTDRIYGDQL
+3043 
-3058 VWTNENKDTKHH
+3058 
-3070 GVSELIY
+3070 
-3077 RKKDGA
+3077 
-3083 FLTPVQDGDSILP
+3083 
-3096 ADFVSNLA
+3096 
-3104 ALSAIDP
+3104 
-3111 REFGMNVSTTPNLVQ
+3111 
-3126 TNIPQNIS
+3126 
-3134 NVGNV
+3134 
-3139 TYHYDALLNIENVEG
+3139 
-3154 NLDKSAIPDIQKL
+3154 
-3167 LKQSC
+3167 
-3172 KYTCDTLA
+3172 
-3180 DQYQKLGHKIIM
+3180 